1 MKRLKKLVSSILIT
15 MLTVATLG
23 IISAVKAASAGPLYL
38 GIVSLRRSG
47 YGYQQGGASG
57 KVWKIAEYDSE
68 NGKTADLSKTIY
80 CIKGGPGFGSSDMAT
95 GGVPTISKYTQKFNL
110 KDLASIPS
118 TYSKILPTGTNY
130 NSLMWLLDNIYIMPA
145 AGTDNKTAREA
156 FLESK
161 IPDEFYE
168 YVTDDDIDVVQ
179 QLAIWYFTNPSGDKY
194 HYETT
199 NLKVNSIANV
209 DSNYVSIGDLAQYNG
224 GDDGRD
230 REDAIEA
237 LFQYYITNAK
247 ANSNY
252 KSTNN
257 TTSPIE
263 IVKNNATMTKVGS
276 NYVAGPYK
284 INQLLNVDY
293 TLSATFTDINGK
305 TITPTIGIKN
315 SSGNIVS
322 TTKSLKELVGQEF
335 YLSMPV
341 SSNISGIKMTV
352 NTSYT
357 SKTVDYW
364 SVADAPTTE
373 QPVVIVD
380 ETPFKFS
387 DTTSIVVP
395 KPFDLSLRKFITN
408 INGTEITNRIPQVD
422 VSKLASGE
430 ATTATYNHP
439 KNPLRVAIGD
449 EVTYTIRVYNEGEVD
464 GYVEEITDHLP
475 EQLEFIV
482 DDQVNI
488 QYGWKI
494 ASSSDLKTIKTEYLS
509 KAKETTDGANK
520 ISAFNGKTLAY
531 KDVKIKC
538 RVVSTDPMPTKI
550 TNIADITRFTDGDGN
565 TVTDRDSQA
574 NNVQLPTGK
583 DLENYRDS
591 EINRGEE
598 YIPGQQDDDD
608 FEKLTL
614 KDFDLSLRKFI
625 TGVNGTAITN
635 REPKVNVTPLNNGGT
650 TAIYNH
656 PKTPVSVAIGDLVEY
671 TIRVYN
677 EAEIDGYVEEITDH
691 LPDQLE
697 FVSGNATNTKY
708 GWVVD
713 STNSKIIRTNYLSKA
728 KESSAGSNKIKAFN
742 GTTLDYKDVKVVC
755 KVVSTDPMPTKIT
768 NIADISNF
776 TDGNGNKV
784 TDRDSQENNVNIP
797 SDLPGYKDDEIGK
810 DYVPGQQDDDD
821 FEKLKIK
828 EFDLALRKFITK
840 LNDEEITSRIPQP
853 DVTKLAD
860 GTATTATYN
869 HPKNPID
876 VTIGDI
882 VEYTIRVYNEGEV
895 DGYVQEITDHLP
907 DQLEFVANDETNI
920 KYGWTVDGN
929 NSKIIRT
936 KYLSKENDTAEGE
949 NKITSFNGTT
959 LDYKDVKVVCKVI
972 ETKPM
977 PTKITNIAD
986 ISDFTDGNGN
996 KVKDRDSQENNV
1008 NIPSDL
1014 PGYKDDEIGK
1024 NYVPGQQD
1032 DDDFEKLKI
1041 KEFDLA
1047 LRKFITKVND
1057 ENISSRVP
1065 VVDIT
1070 QLKNGTATTATYDHP
1085 KTPIKVKIDD
1095 VVEYT
1100 IRVYNEGG
1108 VDGYVEEI
1116 TDHLPDQ
1123 LEFIADNETNKKYG
1137 WSVDN
1142 QNSKVVKTTYLSKA
1156 NEKVAGENKIP
1167 AFDGT
1172 TLSYKEVKIACK
1184 VISTNPMPTKITNI
1198 ADISDFTNGNGEKVK
1213 DRDSEENNVNIPS
1226 DLPGYKDD
1234 EIGKDYVPGQQD
1246 DDDFEKLEVKPLEFD
1261 LALRKFITKVND
1273 EEITSRIP
1281 KVDITKLASGEATTA
1296 IYNHSKTPVEVAI
1309 DDIVEY
1315 TIRVYNEGEID
1326 GYAEEIKDH
1335 LPDQL
1340 ELIADNE
1347 TNKAYGWTVDDQDS
1361 KVIKTTYLSKANEK
1375 VAGENKIPAFDG
1387 TTLSYKDVKVVCKVV
1402 ETNQMPKKI
1411 TNLADVSDFTDGDG
1425 NKVTDR
1431 DSEKDN
1437 VKIPEDRPGYK
1448 DDESNKDYVPGQEDD
1463 DDFEK
1468 VTVAKFDLSLRKF
1481 ITAVN
1486 DTEITSRIP
1495 QVDVTPIKDGSGT
1508 TAKYDHPKD
1517 PVLVSNGNIVTYTI
1531 RVYNEGEID
1540 GYASEIKDDM
1550 PQGLKFLTDNKT
1562 NIEYRWKMLDK
1573 DGKETENLDEA
1584 VSIVTDYLSK
1594 EQEKTAGANLL
1605 KAFDGEKL
1613 DYRDVKVAFEVTEP
1627 NTSDRI
1633 LINQAQISKNTNKDG
1648 KDVKDQ
1654 DSVPDKWNEGEDD
1667 QDIEKV
1673 KVQYFDL
1680 SLRKWVT
1687 QAIVTENGED
1697 KIIESGHKAED
1708 DPEDVVK
1715 VDLKKSKI
1723 NKVTIKFRYKIRV
1736 KNEGNIAGYAKEL
1749 KDYIP
1754 DGLKFVAEDNPLWKQ
1769 IDEKT
1774 ITTDQTKDILLQP
1787 GDTTEVEVL
1796 LTWINDSENF
1806 GVMDNWAEISKDH
1819 NDFNSPDIDS
1829 TPDNNKKGEDDIDDA
1844 PVSVG
1849 VQTGQIRTFT
1859 TIGLAVLVILSS
1871 GVALIKKFVL

>member
-1 MKRLKKLVSSILIT
+1 MKKFKKLVSSILIT

-23 IISAVKAASAGPLYL
+23 SISAVKAASAGPLYL
-38 GIVSLRRSG
+38 GIVSLRRAG
-47 YGYQQGGASG
+47 YGYQQEGS

-118 TYSKILPTGTNY
+118 TYSKILPTGSNY

-145 AGTDNKTAREA
+145 IGTDNTTAREE
-156 FLESK
+156 FLKSK
-161 IPDEFYE
+161 IPNELYE
-168 YVTDDDIDVVQ
+168 LITDDDIDAVQ

-194 HYETT
+194 HYETS
-199 NLKVNSIANV
+199 NFKINSIANV
-209 DSNYVSIGDLAQYNG
+209 DSNYASMGDIF
-224 GDDGRD
+224 GDDGWD

-263 IVKNNATMTKVGS
+263 IVKGNATMTKVGS

-284 INQLLNVDY
+284 INKLLNVDY
-293 TLSATFTDINGK
+293 TLNATFTDING
-305 TITPTIGIKN
+305 TAITPSIGIKDV
-315 SSGNIVS
+315 SGNVTA
-322 TTKSLKELVGQEF
+322 TTKTLKELVGQEF
-335 YLSMPV
+335 YLIMPT

-373 QPVVIVD
+373 QPVVIVN
-380 ETPFKFS
+380 ETPLNFS
-387 DTTSIVVP
+387 DATSIVVP

-439 KNPLRVAIGD
+439 KIPLKVAIGD
-449 EVTYTIRVYNEGEVD
+449 VVTYTIRVYNEGDID

-475 EQLEFIV
+475 DQLEFIV

-488 QYGWKI
+488 EYGWKI
-494 ASSSDLKTIKTEYLS
+494 ASSTDLKTIKTEYLS
-509 KAKETTDGANK
+509 KANETTDGANK
-520 ISAFNGKTLAY
+520 ISAFNGTTLAY

-538 RVVSTDPMPTKI
+538 KVVATDPMADKI
-550 TNIADITRFTDGDGN
+550 TNIADITKFTDGDGN
-565 TVTDRDSQA
+565 TVTDRDSQE
-574 NNVQLPTGK
+574 NNVNLPTGK
-583 DLENYRDS
+583 DLENYKDS

-614 KDFDLSLRKFI
+614 KEFDLSLRKFI
-625 TGVNGTAITN
+625 TGVNGTVITN
-635 REPKVNVTPLNNGGT
+635 REPQVNVTPLKNGGT
-650 TAIYNH
+650 TATYNH

-697 FVSGNATNTKY
+697 FVTGNEINTKY

-728 KESSAGSNKIKAFN
+728 KEASEGANKIKAFD
-742 GTTLDYKDVKVVC
+742 GTKLDYKDVKVIC
-755 KVVSTDPMPTKIT
+755 KVVSTNPMPTKIT
-768 NIADISNF
+768 NIADITKF
-776 TDGNGNKV
+776 TDGNGNTV

-853 DVTKLAD
+853 DVSKLAD

-869 HPKNPID
+869 HPK
-876 VTIGDI
+876 
-882 VEYTIRVYNEGEV
+882 
-895 DGYVQEITDHLP
+895 
-907 DQLEFVANDETNI
+907 
-920 KYGWTVDGN
+920 
-929 NSKIIRT
+929 
-936 KYLSKENDTAEGE
+936 
-949 NKITSFNGTT
+949 
-959 LDYKDVKVVCKVI
+959 
-972 ETKPM
+972 
-977 PTKITNIAD
+977 
-986 ISDFTDGNGN
+986 
-996 KVKDRDSQENNV
+996 
-1008 NIPSDL
+1008 
-1014 PGYKDDEIGK
+1014 
-1024 NYVPGQQD
+1024 
-1032 DDDFEKLKI
+1032 
-1041 KEFDLA
+1041 
-1047 LRKFITKVND
+1047 
-1057 ENISSRVP
+1057 
-1065 VVDIT
+1065 
-1070 QLKNGTATTATYDHP
+1070 
-1085 KTPIKVKIDD
+1085 TPISVAIGD

-1100 IRVYNEGG
+1100 IRVYNEAE

-1123 LEFIADNETNKKYG
+1123 LEFIAGNETNTKYG
-1137 WSVDN
+1137 WTVDSN
-1142 QNSKVVKTTYLSKA
+1142 NSKIIKTKYLSKA
-1156 NEKVAGENKIP
+1156 NETAEGDNKIK

-1172 TLSYKEVKIACK
+1172 KLDYKDVKVVCK
-1184 VISTNPMPTKITNI
+1184 VVSTDPMPTKITNI
-1198 ADISDFTNGNGEKVK
+1198 ADITKFTDGNGNTVT
-1213 DRDSEENNVNIPS
+1213 DRDSQENNVNIPS

-1246 DDDFEKLEVKPLEFD
+1246 DDDFEKLKIKEFD
-1261 LALRKFITKVND
+1261 LALRKFITKVNNT
-1273 EEITSRIP
+1273 EIKSRIP
-1281 KVDITKLASGEATTA
+1281 QVDTTPLKNGTGTTA
-1296 IYNHSKTPVEVAI
+1296 IYNHSKEPVKVSLGAV
-1309 DDIVEY
+1309 VEY
-1315 TIRVYNEGEID
+1315 IIRVYNEGQVD
-1326 GYAEEIKDH
+1326 GYVEEIKDH

-1340 ELIADNE
+1340 EFIKDNE
-1347 TNKAYGWTVDDQDS
+1347 TNKKYGWTVDSTDS
-1361 KVIKTTYLSKANEK
+1361 KVIKTSYLSKANEK

-1387 TTLSYKDVKVVCKVV
+1387 TTLSYKEVKVACKVV
-1402 ETNQMPKKI
+1402 STDPMPSKI
-1411 TNLADVSDFTDGDG
+1411 TNLADISDFTDGEG

-1431 DSEKDN
+1431 DSKEDN

-1448 DDESNKDYVPGQEDD
+1448 DDESKKDYVPGQEDD

-1468 VTVAKFDLSLRKF
+1468 VTLVKFDLSLRKF

-1486 DTEITSRIP
+1486 NTEITSRIP
-1495 QVDVTPIKDGSGT
+1495 QVDVTPIKDGSST

-1531 RVYNEGEID
+1531 RVFNEGEMD

-1633 LINQAQISKNTNKDG
+1633 LINQAQISKDSDKDG
-1648 KDVKDQ
+1648 NDVTDQ

-1687 QAIVTENGED
+1687 QAIVTENGEE

-1754 DGLKFVAEDNPLWKQ
+1754 NGLKFVPEDNPLWKQ

-1787 GDTTEVEVL
+1787 GDTTEVEVV

-1849 VQTGQIRTFT
+1849 VQTGQIKTFT
-1859 TIGLAVLVILSS
+1859 TISLAVLVILSS
-1871 GVALIKKFVL
+1871 GVVLIKKFVL

>member
-1 MKRLKKLVSSILIT
+1 MKKFKKLVSSILIT

-23 IISAVKAASAGPLYL
+23 SISAVKAASAGPLYL
-38 GIVSLRRSG
+38 GIVSLRRAG
-47 YGYQQGGASG
+47 YGYQQEGS

-68 NGKTADLSKTIY
+68 NGRTANLSKTIY

-95 GGVPTISKYTQKFNL
+95 GGVPTISRYTQKFNL

-118 TYSKILPTGTNY
+118 TYSRILPTGSNY

-145 AGTDNKTAREA
+145 IGTDNTTAREE
-156 FLESK
+156 FLKSK
-161 IPDEFYE
+161 IPNELYE
-168 YVTDDDIDVVQ
+168 LITDDDIDAVQ

-194 HYETT
+194 HYETS
-199 NLKVNSIANV
+199 NFKINSIANV
-209 DSNYVSIGDLAQYNG
+209 DSNYASMGDIF
-224 GDDGRD
+224 GDDGWD

-263 IVKNNATMTKVGS
+263 IVKSNATMTKVGS

-293 TLSATFTDINGK
+293 TLNATFTDINET
-305 TITPTIGIKN
+305 TITPSIGIKDV
-315 SSGNIVS
+315 SGNITA
-322 TTKSLKELVGQEF
+322 TTKTLKELVGQEF
-335 YLSMPV
+335 YLIMPT

-373 QPVVIVD
+373 QPVVIVN
-380 ETPFKFS
+380 ETPLNFS

-430 ATTATYNHP
+430 ATTATYNHT
-439 KNPLRVAIGD
+439 KTPLKVAIGD
-449 EVTYTIRVYNEGEVD
+449 VVTYTIRVYNEGDID

-475 EQLEFIV
+475 DQLEFIV

-488 QYGWKI
+488 EYGWKI
-494 ASSSDLKTIKTEYLS
+494 ASSTDLKTIKTEYLS
-509 KAKETTDGANK
+509 KANETTDGANK
-520 ISAFNGKTLAY
+520 ISAFNGTTLAY

-538 RVVSTDPMPTKI
+538 RVVATDPMADKI
-550 TNIADITRFTDGDGN
+550 TNIADITKFTDGDGN
-565 TVTDRDSQA
+565 TVTDRDSQE
-574 NNVQLPTGK
+574 NNVNLPTGK
-583 DLENYRDS
+583 DLENYKDS

-614 KDFDLSLRKFI
+614 KEFDLSLRKFI

-635 REPKVNVTPLNNGGT
+635 REPQVNVTPLKNGGT

-697 FVSGNATNTKY
+697 FVSENEINTKY

-728 KESSAGSNKIKAFN
+728 KEASEGANKIKAFD
-742 GTTLDYKDVKVVC
+742 GTKLDYKDVKVVC

-768 NIADISNF
+768 NIADITKF
-776 TDGNGNKV
+776 TDGNGNTV

-853 DVTKLAD
+853 DVSKLAD

-869 HPKNPID
+869 HPKTPIS
-876 VTIGDI
+876 VAIGDV
-882 VEYTIRVYNEGEV
+882 VEYTIRVYNEAEV
-895 DGYVQEITDHLP
+895 DGYVEETTDHLP
-907 DQLEFVANDETNI
+907 DQLEFITGNEINT
-920 KYGWTVDGN
+920 KYGWTVDSN
-929 NSKIIRT
+929 NSKIIKT
-936 KYLSKENDTAEGE
+936 KYLSKANETTEGD
-949 NKITSFNGTT
+949 NKIKAFDGTQ
-959 LDYKDVKVVCKVI
+959 LDYKDVKVVCKVVS
-972 ETKPM
+972 TDPM

-986 ISDFTDGNGN
+986 ITKFTDGNGN
-996 KVKDRDSQENNV
+996 TVTDRDSQ
-1008 NIPSDL
+1008 
-1014 PGYKDDEIGK
+1014 
-1024 NYVPGQQD
+1024 
-1032 DDDFEKLKI
+1032 
-1041 KEFDLA
+1041 
-1047 LRKFITKVND
+1047 
-1057 ENISSRVP
+1057 
-1065 VVDIT
+1065 
-1070 QLKNGTATTATYDHP
+1070 
-1085 KTPIKVKIDD
+1085 
-1095 VVEYT
+1095 
-1100 IRVYNEGG
+1100 
-1108 VDGYVEEI
+1108 
-1116 TDHLPDQ
+1116 
-1123 LEFIADNETNKKYG
+1123 
-1137 WSVDN
+1137 
-1142 QNSKVVKTTYLSKA
+1142 
-1156 NEKVAGENKIP
+1156 
-1167 AFDGT
+1167 
-1172 TLSYKEVKIACK
+1172 
-1184 VISTNPMPTKITNI
+1184 
-1198 ADISDFTNGNGEKVK
+1198 
-1213 DRDSEENNVNIPS
+1213 ENNVNIPS

-1246 DDDFEKLEVKPLEFD
+1246 DDDFEKLKIKEFD
-1261 LALRKFITKVND
+1261 LALRKFITKVNNT
-1273 EEITSRIP
+1273 EIKSRIP
-1281 KVDITKLASGEATTA
+1281 QVDTTPLKNGTGTTA
-1296 IYNHSKTPVEVAI
+1296 IYNHSKEPVKVSLGAV
-1309 DDIVEY
+1309 VEY
-1315 TIRVYNEGEID
+1315 TIRVYNEGQVD
-1326 GYAEEIKDH
+1326 GYVEEIKDH

-1340 ELIADNE
+1340 EFIKDNE
-1347 TNKAYGWTVDDQDS
+1347 TNKKYGWTVDSTDS
-1361 KVIKTTYLSKANEK
+1361 KVIKTSYLCKANEK

-1387 TTLSYKDVKVVCKVV
+1387 TTLSYKEVKVACKVV
-1402 ETNQMPKKI
+1402 STDPMPSKI
-1411 TNLADVSDFTDGDG
+1411 TNLADISDFTDGEG

-1431 DSEKDN
+1431 DSKEDN

-1448 DDESNKDYVPGQEDD
+1448 DDESKKDYVPGQEDD

-1468 VTVAKFDLSLRKF
+1468 VTLVKFDLSLRKF

-1486 DTEITSRIP
+1486 NTEITSRIP
-1495 QVDVTPIKDGSGT
+1495 QVDVTPIKDGSST

-1531 RVYNEGEID
+1531 RVFNEGEMD

-1633 LINQAQISKNTNKDG
+1633 LINQAQISKDSDKDG
-1648 KDVKDQ
+1648 NDVTDQ

-1687 QAIVTENGED
+1687 QAIITENGEE

-1754 DGLKFVAEDNPLWKQ
+1754 NGLKFVPEDNPLWKQ

-1787 GDTTEVEVL
+1787 GDTTEVEVV

-1849 VQTGQIRTFT
+1849 VQTGQIKTFT

-1871 GVALIKKFVL
+1871 GVVLIKKFVL

>member
-1 MKRLKKLVSSILIT
+1 MKKFKKLVSSILIT

-23 IISAVKAASAGPLYL
+23 SISAVKAASAGPLYL
-38 GIVSLRRSG
+38 GIVSLRRAG
-47 YGYQQGGASG
+47 YGYQQEGS

-118 TYSKILPTGTNY
+118 TYSKILPTGSNY

-145 AGTDNKTAREA
+145 IGTDNTTAREE
-156 FLESK
+156 FLKSK
-161 IPDEFYE
+161 IPNELYE
-168 YVTDDDIDVVQ
+168 LITDDDIDAVQ

-194 HYETT
+194 HYETS
-199 NLKVNSIANV
+199 NFKINSIANV
-209 DSNYVSIGDLAQYNG
+209 DSNYASMGDIF
-224 GDDGRD
+224 GDDGWD

-263 IVKNNATMTKVGS
+263 IVKSNATMTKVGS

-293 TLSATFTDINGK
+293 TLNATFTDINGT
-305 TITPTIGIKN
+305 TITPSIGIKDV
-315 SSGNIVS
+315 SGNVTA
-322 TTKSLKELVGQEF
+322 TTKTLKELVGQEF
-335 YLSMPV
+335 YLIMPT

-373 QPVVIVD
+373 QPVVIVN
-380 ETPFKFS
+380 ETPLNFS

-430 ATTATYNHP
+430 ATTATYNHT
-439 KNPLRVAIGD
+439 KTPLKVAIGD
-449 EVTYTIRVYNEGEVD
+449 VVTYTIRVYNEGDID

-475 EQLEFIV
+475 DQLEFIV

-488 QYGWKI
+488 EYGWKI
-494 ASSSDLKTIKTEYLS
+494 ASSTDLKTIKTEYLS
-509 KAKETTDGANK
+509 KANETTDGANK
-520 ISAFNGKTLAY
+520 ISAFNGTTLAY

-538 RVVSTDPMPTKI
+538 RVVATDPMADKI
-550 TNIADITRFTDGDGN
+550 TNIADITKFTDGDGN
-565 TVTDRDSQA
+565 TVTDRDSQE
-574 NNVQLPTGK
+574 NNVNLPTGK

-614 KDFDLSLRKFI
+614 KEFDLSLRKFI

-635 REPKVNVTPLNNGGT
+635 REPQVNVTPLKNGGT

-697 FVSGNATNTKY
+697 FVAGNEINTKY

-728 KESSAGSNKIKAFN
+728 KEASEGANKIKAFD
-742 GTTLDYKDVKVVC
+742 GTKLDYKDVKVVC

-768 NIADISNF
+768 NIADITKF
-776 TDGNGNKV
+776 TDGNGNTV

-853 DVTKLAD
+853 DVSKLAD

-869 HPKNPID
+869 HPKTPIS
-876 VTIGDI
+876 VAIGDV
-882 VEYTIRVYNEGEV
+882 VEYTIRVYNEAEV
-895 DGYVQEITDHLP
+895 DGYVEEITDHLP
-907 DQLEFVANDETNI
+907 DQLEFVAGNETNT
-920 KYGWTVDGN
+920 KYGWTVDSN
-929 NSKIIRT
+929 NSKIIKT
-936 KYLSKENDTAEGE
+936 KYLSKANETTEGD
-949 NKITSFNGTT
+949 NKIKAFDGTK
-959 LDYKDVKVVCKVI
+959 LDYKDVKVVCKVVS
-972 ETKPM
+972 TDPM

-996 KVKDRDSQENNV
+996 KVTDRDSQ
-1008 NIPSDL
+1008 
-1014 PGYKDDEIGK
+1014 
-1024 NYVPGQQD
+1024 
-1032 DDDFEKLKI
+1032 
-1041 KEFDLA
+1041 
-1047 LRKFITKVND
+1047 
-1057 ENISSRVP
+1057 
-1065 VVDIT
+1065 
-1070 QLKNGTATTATYDHP
+1070 
-1085 KTPIKVKIDD
+1085 
-1095 VVEYT
+1095 
-1100 IRVYNEGG
+1100 
-1108 VDGYVEEI
+1108 
-1116 TDHLPDQ
+1116 
-1123 LEFIADNETNKKYG
+1123 
-1137 WSVDN
+1137 
-1142 QNSKVVKTTYLSKA
+1142 
-1156 NEKVAGENKIP
+1156 
-1167 AFDGT
+1167 
-1172 TLSYKEVKIACK
+1172 
-1184 VISTNPMPTKITNI
+1184 
-1198 ADISDFTNGNGEKVK
+1198 
-1213 DRDSEENNVNIPS
+1213 ENNVNIPS

-1246 DDDFEKLEVKPLEFD
+1246 DDDFEKLKIKEFD

-1273 EEITSRIP
+1273 TDIKSRIP
-1281 KVDITKLASGEATTA
+1281 QVDTTPLKNGTGTTA
-1296 IYNHSKTPVEVAI
+1296 IYNHSKEPVKVSLGAV
-1309 DDIVEY
+1309 VEY
-1315 TIRVYNEGEID
+1315 TIRVYNEGQVD
-1326 GYAEEIKDH
+1326 GYVEEIKDH

-1340 ELIADNE
+1340 EFIKDNE
-1347 TNKAYGWTVDDQDS
+1347 TNKKYGWTVDSTDS
-1361 KVIKTTYLSKANEK
+1361 KVIKTSYLSKANEK

-1387 TTLSYKDVKVVCKVV
+1387 TTLSYKEVKVACKVV
-1402 ETNQMPKKI
+1402 STDPMPSKI
-1411 TNLADVSDFTDGDG
+1411 TNLADISDFTDGEG

-1431 DSEKDN
+1431 DSKEDN

-1448 DDESNKDYVPGQEDD
+1448 DDESKKDYVPGQEDD

-1468 VTVAKFDLSLRKF
+1468 VTLVKFDLSLRKF

-1486 DTEITSRIP
+1486 NTEITSRIP
-1495 QVDVTPIKDGSGT
+1495 QVDVTPIKDGSST

-1531 RVYNEGEID
+1531 RVFNEGEMD

-1633 LINQAQISKNTNKDG
+1633 LINQAQISKDSDKDG
-1648 KDVKDQ
+1648 NDVTDQ

-1754 DGLKFVAEDNPLWKQ
+1754 NGLKFVPEDNPLWKQ

-1787 GDTTEVEVL
+1787 GDTTEVEVV

-1849 VQTGQIRTFT
+1849 VQTGQIKTFT

-1871 GVALIKKFVL
+1871 GVVLIKKFVL

>member
-23 IISAVKAASAGPLYL
+23 SISAVKAVSAGPLYL

-80 CIKGGPGFGSSDMAT
+80 CIKGGPGFGSSDMVT

-145 AGTDNKTAREA
+145 AGTDNKTAREE
-156 FLESK
+156 FLKNK
-161 IPDEFYE
+161 IPDKFYE

-209 DSNYVSIGDLAQYNG
+209 DSNYASMRDIF
-224 GDDGRD
+224 GDDGWD

-263 IVKNNATMTKVGS
+263 IVKSNATMTKVGS

-284 INQLLNVDY
+284 INKLLNVDY
-293 TLSATFTDINGK
+293 TLNATFTDING
-305 TITPTIGIKN
+305 TAITPSIGIKDV
-315 SSGNIVS
+315 SGNVTA
-322 TTKSLKELVGQEF
+322 TTKTLKELVGQEF
-335 YLSMPV
+335 YLIMPT

-373 QPVVIVD
+373 QPVVIVN
-380 ETPFKFS
+380 ETPLNFS

-439 KNPLRVAIGD
+439 KTPLKVAIGD
-449 EVTYTIRVYNEGEVD
+449 VVTYTIRVYNEGDID

-475 EQLEFIV
+475 DQLEFIV

-488 QYGWKI
+488 EYGWKI
-494 ASSSDLKTIKTEYLS
+494 ASSTDLKTIKTEYLS
-509 KAKETTDGANK
+509 KANETTDGANK
-520 ISAFNGKTLAY
+520 ISSFNGTTLAY

-538 RVVSTDPMPTKI
+538 RVVATDPMADKI
-550 TNIADITRFTDGDGN
+550 TNIADITKFADGDGN
-565 TVTDRDSQA
+565 TVTDRDSQE
-574 NNVQLPTGK
+574 NNVNLPNGK
-583 DLENYRDS
+583 DLENYKDY

-614 KDFDLSLRKFI
+614 KEFDLSLRKFI
-625 TGVNGTAITN
+625 TGVNGTEITN
-635 REPKVNVTPLNNGGT
+635 REPQVNVTPLKNGGT

-656 PKTPVSVAIGDLVEY
+656 PKTPVSVAIGDVVEY

-677 EAEIDGYVEEITDH
+677 EAEVDGYVEEITDH

-697 FVSGNATNTKY
+697 FVTGNEINTKY

-713 STNSKIIRTNYLSKA
+713 STNPKIIRTSYLSKA
-728 KESSAGSNKIKAFN
+728 KEASEGANKIKAFD
-742 GTTLDYKDVKVVC
+742 GTKLDYKDVKVVC

-768 NIADISNF
+768 NIADITKF
-776 TDGNGNKV
+776 TDGNGNTV

-853 DVTKLAD
+853 DVSKLAD
-860 GTATTATYN
+860 GAATTATYN
-869 HPKNPID
+869 HPK
-876 VTIGDI
+876 
-882 VEYTIRVYNEGEV
+882 
-895 DGYVQEITDHLP
+895 
-907 DQLEFVANDETNI
+907 
-920 KYGWTVDGN
+920 
-929 NSKIIRT
+929 
-936 KYLSKENDTAEGE
+936 
-949 NKITSFNGTT
+949 
-959 LDYKDVKVVCKVI
+959 
-972 ETKPM
+972 
-977 PTKITNIAD
+977 
-986 ISDFTDGNGN
+986 
-996 KVKDRDSQENNV
+996 
-1008 NIPSDL
+1008 
-1014 PGYKDDEIGK
+1014 
-1024 NYVPGQQD
+1024 
-1032 DDDFEKLKI
+1032 
-1041 KEFDLA
+1041 
-1047 LRKFITKVND
+1047 
-1057 ENISSRVP
+1057 
-1065 VVDIT
+1065 
-1070 QLKNGTATTATYDHP
+1070 
-1085 KTPIKVKIDD
+1085 TPISVAIGD

-1100 IRVYNEGG
+1100 IRVYNEAE

-1123 LEFIADNETNKKYG
+1123 LEFIAGNETNTKYG
-1137 WSVDN
+1137 WTVDSN
-1142 QNSKVVKTTYLSKA
+1142 NSKIIKTKYLSKA
-1156 NEKVAGENKIP
+1156 NETTEGDNKIK

-1172 TLSYKEVKIACK
+1172 QLDYKDVKVVCK
-1184 VISTNPMPTKITNI
+1184 VVSTDPMPTKITNI
-1198 ADISDFTNGNGEKVK
+1198 ADITKFTDGNGNTVT
-1213 DRDSEENNVNIPS
+1213 DRDSQENNVNIPS

-1246 DDDFEKLEVKPLEFD
+1246 DDDFEKLKIKEFD
-1261 LALRKFITKVND
+1261 LALRKFITKVNNT
-1273 EEITSRIP
+1273 EIKSRIP
-1281 KVDITKLASGEATTA
+1281 QVDTTPLKNGTGTTA
-1296 IYNHSKTPVEVAI
+1296 IYNHSKEPVKVSLGAV
-1309 DDIVEY
+1309 VEY
-1315 TIRVYNEGEID
+1315 TIRVYNEGQVD
-1326 GYAEEIKDH
+1326 GYVEEIKDH

-1340 ELIADNE
+1340 EFIIDNE
-1347 TNKAYGWTVDDQDS
+1347 TNKKYGWTVDSTDS
-1361 KVIKTTYLSKANEK
+1361 KVIKTSYLSKANEK

-1387 TTLSYKDVKVVCKVV
+1387 TTLSYKEVKVACKVV
-1402 ETNQMPKKI
+1402 STDPMPSKI
-1411 TNLADVSDFTDGDG
+1411 TNLADISDFTDGEG

-1431 DSEKDN
+1431 DSKEDN

-1448 DDESNKDYVPGQEDD
+1448 DDESKKDYVPGQEDD

-1468 VTVAKFDLSLRKF
+1468 VTLVKFDLSLRKF

-1486 DTEITSRIP
+1486 NTEITSRIP
-1495 QVDVTPIKDGSGT
+1495 QVDVTPIKDGSST

-1531 RVYNEGEID
+1531 RVFNEGEMD

-1633 LINQAQISKNTNKDG
+1633 LINQAQISKDSDKDG
-1648 KDVKDQ
+1648 NDVTDQ

-1723 NKVTIKFRYKIRV
+1723 NSVTIKFRYKIRV

-1871 GVALIKKFVL
+1871 GVVLIKKFVL

>member
-1 MKRLKKLVSSILIT
+1 
-15 MLTVATLG
+15 
-23 IISAVKAASAGPLYL
+23 
-38 GIVSLRRSG
+38 
-47 YGYQQGGASG
+47 
-57 KVWKIAEYDSE
+57 
-68 NGKTADLSKTIY
+68 
-80 CIKGGPGFGSSDMAT
+80 MAT

-118 TYSKILPTGTNY
+118 TYSKILPTGSNY

-145 AGTDNKTAREA
+145 IGTDNTTAREE
-156 FLESK
+156 FLKSK
-161 IPDEFYE
+161 IPNELYE
-168 YVTDDDIDVVQ
+168 LITDDDIDAVQ

-194 HYETT
+194 HYETS
-199 NLKVNSIANV
+199 NFKINSIANV
-209 DSNYVSIGDLAQYNG
+209 DSNYASMGDIF
-224 GDDGRD
+224 GDDGWD

-263 IVKNNATMTKVGS
+263 IVKSNATMTKVGS

-293 TLSATFTDINGK
+293 TLNATFTDINGT
-305 TITPTIGIKN
+305 TITPSIGIKDV
-315 SSGNIVS
+315 SGNVTA
-322 TTKSLKELVGQEF
+322 TTKTLKELVGQEF
-335 YLSMPV
+335 YLIMPT

-373 QPVVIVD
+373 QPVVIVN
-380 ETPFKFS
+380 ETPLNFS
-387 DTTSIVVP
+387 DATSIVVP

-439 KNPLRVAIGD
+439 KIPLKVAIGD
-449 EVTYTIRVYNEGEVD
+449 VVTYTIRVYNEGDID

-488 QYGWKI
+488 EYGWKI
-494 ASSSDLKTIKTEYLS
+494 ASSTDLKTIKTEYLS
-509 KAKETTDGANK
+509 KANETTDGANK
-520 ISAFNGKTLAY
+520 ISAFNGTTLAY

-538 RVVSTDPMPTKI
+538 RVVATDPMADKI
-550 TNIADITRFTDGDGN
+550 TNIADITKFTDGDGN
-565 TVTDRDSQA
+565 T
-574 NNVQLPTGK
+574 
-583 DLENYRDS
+583 
-591 EINRGEE
+591 
-598 YIPGQQDDDD
+598 
-608 FEKLTL
+608 
-614 KDFDLSLRKFI
+614 
-625 TGVNGTAITN
+625 
-635 REPKVNVTPLNNGGT
+635 
-650 TAIYNH
+650 
-656 PKTPVSVAIGDLVEY
+656 
-671 TIRVYN
+671 
-677 EAEIDGYVEEITDH
+677 
-691 LPDQLE
+691 
-697 FVSGNATNTKY
+697 
-708 GWVVD
+708 
-713 STNSKIIRTNYLSKA
+713 
-728 KESSAGSNKIKAFN
+728 
-742 GTTLDYKDVKVVC
+742 
-755 KVVSTDPMPTKIT
+755 
-768 NIADISNF
+768 
-776 TDGNGNKV
+776 V

-853 DVTKLAD
+853 DVSKLAD

-869 HPKNPID
+869 HPK
-876 VTIGDI
+876 
-882 VEYTIRVYNEGEV
+882 
-895 DGYVQEITDHLP
+895 
-907 DQLEFVANDETNI
+907 
-920 KYGWTVDGN
+920 
-929 NSKIIRT
+929 
-936 KYLSKENDTAEGE
+936 
-949 NKITSFNGTT
+949 
-959 LDYKDVKVVCKVI
+959 
-972 ETKPM
+972 
-977 PTKITNIAD
+977 
-986 ISDFTDGNGN
+986 
-996 KVKDRDSQENNV
+996 
-1008 NIPSDL
+1008 
-1014 PGYKDDEIGK
+1014 
-1024 NYVPGQQD
+1024 
-1032 DDDFEKLKI
+1032 
-1041 KEFDLA
+1041 
-1047 LRKFITKVND
+1047 
-1057 ENISSRVP
+1057 
-1065 VVDIT
+1065 
-1070 QLKNGTATTATYDHP
+1070 
-1085 KTPIKVKIDD
+1085 TPISVAIGD

-1100 IRVYNEGG
+1100 IRVYNEAE

-1123 LEFIADNETNKKYG
+1123 LEFIAGNEINTKYG
-1137 WSVDN
+1137 WTVDSN
-1142 QNSKVVKTTYLSKA
+1142 NSKIIKTKYLSKA
-1156 NEKVAGENKIP
+1156 NETTEGDNKIK

-1172 TLSYKEVKIACK
+1172 KLDYKDVKVVCK
-1184 VISTNPMPTKITNI
+1184 VVSTDPMPTKITNI
-1198 ADISDFTNGNGEKVK
+1198 ADITKFTDGNGNIVT
-1213 DRDSEENNVNIPS
+1213 DRDSQENNVNIPS

-1246 DDDFEKLEVKPLEFD
+1246 DDDFEKLKIKEFD
-1261 LALRKFITKVND
+1261 LALRKFITKVNNT
-1273 EEITSRIP
+1273 EIKSRIP
-1281 KVDITKLASGEATTA
+1281 QVDTTPLKNGTGTTA
-1296 IYNHSKTPVEVAI
+1296 IYNHSKEPVKVSLGAV
-1309 DDIVEY
+1309 VEY
-1315 TIRVYNEGEID
+1315 TIRVYNEGQVD
-1326 GYAEEIKDH
+1326 GYVEEIKDH

-1340 ELIADNE
+1340 EFIKDNE
-1347 TNKAYGWTVDDQDS
+1347 TNKKYGWTVDSTDS
-1361 KVIKTTYLSKANEK
+1361 KVIKTSYLSKANEK

-1387 TTLSYKDVKVVCKVV
+1387 TTLSYKEVKVACKVV
-1402 ETNQMPKKI
+1402 STDPMPSKI
-1411 TNLADVSDFTDGDG
+1411 TNLADISDFTDGEG

-1431 DSEKDN
+1431 DSKEDN

-1448 DDESNKDYVPGQEDD
+1448 DDESKKDYVPGQEDD

-1468 VTVAKFDLSLRKF
+1468 VTLVKFDLSLRKF

-1486 DTEITSRIP
+1486 NTEITSRIP
-1495 QVDVTPIKDGSGT
+1495 QVDVTPIKDGSST

-1531 RVYNEGEID
+1531 RVFNEGEMD

-1633 LINQAQISKNTNKDG
+1633 LINQAQISKDSDKDG
-1648 KDVKDQ
+1648 NDVTDQ

-1687 QAIVTENGED
+1687 QAIVTENGEE

-1754 DGLKFVAEDNPLWKQ
+1754 NGLKFVPEDNPLWKQ

-1787 GDTTEVEVL
+1787 GDTTEVEVV

-1849 VQTGQIRTFT
+1849 VQTGQIKTFT

-1871 GVALIKKFVL
+1871 GVVLIKKFVL

>member
-1 MKRLKKLVSSILIT
+1 M
-15 MLTVATLG
+15 G
-23 IISAVKAASAGPLYL
+23 
-38 GIVSLRRSG
+38 
-47 YGYQQGGASG
+47 
-57 KVWKIAEYDSE
+57 
-68 NGKTADLSKTIY
+68 
-80 CIKGGPGFGSSDMAT
+80 
-95 GGVPTISKYTQKFNL
+95 
-110 KDLASIPS
+110 
-118 TYSKILPTGTNY
+118 
-130 NSLMWLLDNIYIMPA
+130 
-145 AGTDNKTAREA
+145 
-156 FLESK
+156 
-161 IPDEFYE
+161 
-168 YVTDDDIDVVQ
+168 DI
-179 QLAIWYFTNPSGDKY
+179 F
-194 HYETT
+194 
-199 NLKVNSIANV
+199 
-209 DSNYVSIGDLAQYNG
+209 
-224 GDDGRD
+224 GDDGWN

-237 LFQYYITNAK
+237 LFKYYITNAK

-263 IVKNNATMTKVGS
+263 IVKSNATMTKEGN

-293 TLSATFTDINGK
+293 TLNATFTDINET
-305 TITPTIGIKN
+305 TITPSIGIKN
-315 SSGNIVS
+315 INGTVTATSK
-322 TTKSLKELVGQEF
+322 TLKELVGQEF
-335 YLSMPV
+335 YLMMPT

-373 QPVVIVD
+373 QPVVIVN
-380 ETPFKFS
+380 ETPLKFS

-439 KNPLRVAIGD
+439 KTPLKVAIGD
-449 EVTYTIRVYNEGEVD
+449 VVTYTIRVYNEGEID

-475 EQLEFIV
+475 DQLEFIV

-488 QYGWKI
+488 EYGWKI
-494 ASSSDLKTIKTEYLS
+494 ASSTDLKTIKTEYLS
-509 KAKETTDGANK
+509 KANETTDGANK
-520 ISAFNGKTLAY
+520 ISAFNGTTLAY

-538 RVVSTDPMPTKI
+538 RVVATEPMADKI
-550 TNIADITRFTDGDGN
+550 TNIADITKFTDSNGN
-565 TVTDRDSQA
+565 TVTDRDSQE
-574 NNVQLPTGK
+574 NNVNLPTGK
-583 DLENYRDS
+583 NLENYRDS

-614 KDFDLSLRKFI
+614 KEFDLSLRKFI

-635 REPKVNVTPLNNGGT
+635 REPQVNVTPLKNSGT

-691 LPDQLE
+691 LTDQLE
-697 FVSGNATNTKY
+697 FVAGNEINTKY

-713 STNSKIIRTNYLSKA
+713 STNSKTIRTNYLSRA
-728 KESSAGSNKIKAFN
+728 KEASEGANKIKAFD
-742 GTTLDYKDVKVVC
+742 GEKLDYKDVKVVC

-768 NIADISNF
+768 NIADITKF
-776 TDGNGNKV
+776 TDGNGNTV

-840 LNDEEITSRIPQP
+840 VNNTEIKSRIPQV
-853 DVTKLAD
+853 D
-860 GTATTATYN
+860 TT
-869 HPKNPID
+869 P
-876 VTIGDI
+876 
-882 VEYTIRVYNEGEV
+882 
-895 DGYVQEITDHLP
+895 
-907 DQLEFVANDETNI
+907 
-920 KYGWTVDGN
+920 
-929 NSKIIRT
+929 
-936 KYLSKENDTAEGE
+936 
-949 NKITSFNGTT
+949 
-959 LDYKDVKVVCKVI
+959 
-972 ETKPM
+972 
-977 PTKITNIAD
+977 
-986 ISDFTDGNGN
+986 
-996 KVKDRDSQENNV
+996 
-1008 NIPSDL
+1008 
-1014 PGYKDDEIGK
+1014 
-1024 NYVPGQQD
+1024 
-1032 DDDFEKLKI
+1032 
-1041 KEFDLA
+1041 
-1047 LRKFITKVND
+1047 
-1057 ENISSRVP
+1057 
-1065 VVDIT
+1065 
-1070 QLKNGTATTATYDHP
+1070 LKNGTGTTAIYNHSKEP
-1085 KTPIKVKIDD
+1085 VKVSLGA

-1100 IRVYNEGG
+1100 IRVYNEGQ

-1116 TDHLPDQ
+1116 KDHLPDQ
-1123 LEFIADNETNKKYG
+1123 LEFVKDNETNKKYG
-1137 WSVDN
+1137 WTVDSTD
-1142 QNSKVVKTTYLSKA
+1142 SKVIKTSYLSKE

-1172 TLSYKEVKIACK
+1172 TLSYKEVKVACK
-1184 VISTNPMPTKITNI
+1184 VVSTDPMPSKITNL
-1198 ADISDFTNGNGEKVK
+1198 ADISDFTDGE
-1213 DRDSEENNVNIPS
+1213 
-1226 DLPGYKDD
+1226 
-1234 EIGKDYVPGQQD
+1234 
-1246 DDDFEKLEVKPLEFD
+1246 
-1261 LALRKFITKVND
+1261 
-1273 EEITSRIP
+1273 
-1281 KVDITKLASGEATTA
+1281 
-1296 IYNHSKTPVEVAI
+1296 
-1309 DDIVEY
+1309 
-1315 TIRVYNEGEID
+1315 
-1326 GYAEEIKDH
+1326 
-1335 LPDQL
+1335 
-1340 ELIADNE
+1340 
-1347 TNKAYGWTVDDQDS
+1347 
-1361 KVIKTTYLSKANEK
+1361 
-1375 VAGENKIPAFDG
+1375 
-1387 TTLSYKDVKVVCKVV
+1387 
-1402 ETNQMPKKI
+1402 
-1411 TNLADVSDFTDGDG
+1411 G

-1431 DSEKDN
+1431 DSKEDN

-1448 DDESNKDYVPGQEDD
+1448 DDESKKDYVPGQEDD

-1468 VTVAKFDLSLRKF
+1468 VTLVKFDLSLRKF

-1486 DTEITSRIP
+1486 NTEITSRIP
-1495 QVDVTPIKDGSGT
+1495 QVDVTPIKDGSST

-1531 RVYNEGEID
+1531 RVFNEGEMD

-1584 VSIVTDYLSK
+1584 ISIVTDYLSK

-1633 LINQAQISKNTNKDG
+1633 LINQAQISKDSDKDG
-1648 KDVKDQ
+1648 NDVTDQ

-1687 QAIVTENGED
+1687 QAIVTENGEE

-1754 DGLKFVAEDNPLWKQ
+1754 NGLKFVPEDNPLWKQ

-1787 GDTTEVEVL
+1787 GDTTEVEVV

-1849 VQTGQIRTFT
+1849 VQTGQIKTFT
-1859 TIGLAVLVILSS
+1859 TISLAVLVILSS
-1871 GVALIKKFVL
+1871 GVVLIKKFVL

>member
-1 MKRLKKLVSSILIT
+1 MKKFKKLVSSILIT

-23 IISAVKAASAGPLYL
+23 SISAVKAASAGPLYL
-38 GIVSLRRSG
+38 GIVSLRRAG
-47 YGYQQGGASG
+47 YGYQQEGS

-118 TYSKILPTGTNY
+118 TYSKILPTGSNY

-145 AGTDNKTAREA
+145 IGTDNTTAREE
-156 FLESK
+156 FLKSK
-161 IPDEFYE
+161 IPNELYE
-168 YVTDDDIDVVQ
+168 LITDDDIDAVQ

-194 HYETT
+194 HYETS
-199 NLKVNSIANV
+199 NFKINSIANV
-209 DSNYVSIGDLAQYNG
+209 DSNYASMGDIF
-224 GDDGRD
+224 GDDGWD

-263 IVKNNATMTKVGS
+263 IVKSNATMTKVGS

-293 TLSATFTDINGK
+293 TLNATFTDINGT
-305 TITPTIGIKN
+305 TITPSIGIKDV
-315 SSGNIVS
+315 SGNVTA
-322 TTKSLKELVGQEF
+322 TTKTLKELVGQEF
-335 YLSMPV
+335 YLIMPT

-373 QPVVIVD
+373 QPVVIVN
-380 ETPFKFS
+380 ETPLNFS
-387 DTTSIVVP
+387 DATSIVVP

-430 ATTATYNHP
+430 ATTATYNHT
-439 KNPLRVAIGD
+439 KTPLKVAIGD
-449 EVTYTIRVYNEGEVD
+449 VVTYTIRVYNEGDID

-475 EQLEFIV
+475 DQLEFIV

-488 QYGWKI
+488 EYGWKI
-494 ASSSDLKTIKTEYLS
+494 ASSTDLKTIKTEYLS
-509 KAKETTDGANK
+509 KANETTDGANK
-520 ISAFNGKTLAY
+520 ISAFNGTTLAY

-538 RVVSTDPMPTKI
+538 RVVATDPMADKI
-550 TNIADITRFTDGDGN
+550 TNIADITKFTDGDGN
-565 TVTDRDSQA
+565 TVTDRDSQE
-574 NNVQLPTGK
+574 NNVNLPTGK
-583 DLENYRDS
+583 DLENYKDS

-614 KDFDLSLRKFI
+614 KEFDLSLRKFI

-635 REPKVNVTPLNNGGT
+635 REPQVNVTPLKNGGT

-697 FVSGNATNTKY
+697 FVAGNEINTKY

-728 KESSAGSNKIKAFN
+728 KEASEGANKIKAFD
-742 GTTLDYKDVKVVC
+742 GTKLDYKDVKVVC
-755 KVVSTDPMPTKIT
+755 KVISTDPMPTKIT
-768 NIADISNF
+768 NIADITKF

-853 DVTKLAD
+853 DVSKLAD

-869 HPKNPID
+869 HPK
-876 VTIGDI
+876 
-882 VEYTIRVYNEGEV
+882 
-895 DGYVQEITDHLP
+895 
-907 DQLEFVANDETNI
+907 
-920 KYGWTVDGN
+920 
-929 NSKIIRT
+929 
-936 KYLSKENDTAEGE
+936 
-949 NKITSFNGTT
+949 
-959 LDYKDVKVVCKVI
+959 
-972 ETKPM
+972 
-977 PTKITNIAD
+977 
-986 ISDFTDGNGN
+986 
-996 KVKDRDSQENNV
+996 
-1008 NIPSDL
+1008 
-1014 PGYKDDEIGK
+1014 
-1024 NYVPGQQD
+1024 
-1032 DDDFEKLKI
+1032 
-1041 KEFDLA
+1041 
-1047 LRKFITKVND
+1047 
-1057 ENISSRVP
+1057 
-1065 VVDIT
+1065 
-1070 QLKNGTATTATYDHP
+1070 
-1085 KTPIKVKIDD
+1085 TPISVAIGD

-1100 IRVYNEGG
+1100 IRVYNEAE

-1123 LEFIADNETNKKYG
+1123 LEFVAGNETNTKYG
-1137 WSVDN
+1137 WTVDSN
-1142 QNSKVVKTTYLSKA
+1142 NSKIIKTKYLSKA
-1156 NEKVAGENKIP
+1156 NETTEGDNKIK

-1172 TLSYKEVKIACK
+1172 KLDYKDVKVVCK
-1184 VISTNPMPTKITNI
+1184 VVSTDPMPTKITNI
-1198 ADISDFTNGNGEKVK
+1198 ADITKFTDGNGNTVT
-1213 DRDSEENNVNIPS
+1213 DRDSQENNVNIPS

-1246 DDDFEKLEVKPLEFD
+1246 DDDFEKLKIKEFD
-1261 LALRKFITKVND
+1261 LALRKFITKVNNT
-1273 EEITSRIP
+1273 EIKSRIP
-1281 KVDITKLASGEATTA
+1281 QVDTTPLKNGTGTTA
-1296 IYNHSKTPVEVAI
+1296 IYNHSKEPVKVSLGAV
-1309 DDIVEY
+1309 VEY
-1315 TIRVYNEGEID
+1315 TIRVYNEGQVN
-1326 GYAEEIKDH
+1326 GYVEEIKDH

-1340 ELIADNE
+1340 EFIKDNE
-1347 TNKAYGWTVDDQDS
+1347 TNKKYGWIVDSTDS
-1361 KVIKTTYLSKANEK
+1361 KVIKTSYLCKANEK

-1387 TTLSYKDVKVVCKVV
+1387 TTLSYKEVKVACKVV
-1402 ETNQMPKKI
+1402 STDPMPSKI
-1411 TNLADVSDFTDGDG
+1411 TNLADISDFTDGEG

-1431 DSEKDN
+1431 DSKEDN

-1448 DDESNKDYVPGQEDD
+1448 DDESKKDYVPGQEDD

-1468 VTVAKFDLSLRKF
+1468 VTLVKFDLSLRKF

-1486 DTEITSRIP
+1486 NTEITSRIP
-1495 QVDVTPIKDGSGT
+1495 QVDVTPIKDGSST

-1531 RVYNEGEID
+1531 RVFNEGEMD

-1573 DGKETENLDEA
+1573 DGKETEKLDEA

-1633 LINQAQISKNTNKDG
+1633 LINQAQISKDSDKDG
-1648 KDVKDQ
+1648 NDVTDQ

-1687 QAIVTENGED
+1687 QAIVTENGEE

-1754 DGLKFVAEDNPLWKQ
+1754 NGLKFVPEDNPLWKQ

-1787 GDTTEVEVL
+1787 GDTTEVEVV

-1849 VQTGQIRTFT
+1849 VQTGQIKTFT

-1871 GVALIKKFVL
+1871 GVVLIKKFVL

>member
-1 MKRLKKLVSSILIT
+1 
-15 MLTVATLG
+15 
-23 IISAVKAASAGPLYL
+23 
-38 GIVSLRRSG
+38 
-47 YGYQQGGASG
+47 
-57 KVWKIAEYDSE
+57 
-68 NGKTADLSKTIY
+68 
-80 CIKGGPGFGSSDMAT
+80 
-95 GGVPTISKYTQKFNL
+95 
-110 KDLASIPS
+110 
-118 TYSKILPTGTNY
+118 
-130 NSLMWLLDNIYIMPA
+130 MWLLDNIYIMPA
-145 AGTDNKTAREA
+145 IGTDNTTAREE
-156 FLESK
+156 FLKSK
-161 IPDEFYE
+161 IPDKFYE

-179 QLAIWYFTNPSGDKY
+179 QLAIWYFTNPEGKY
-194 HYETT
+194 HYATT
-199 NLKVNSIANV
+199 NFKINSIANV
-209 DSNYVSIGDLAQYNG
+209 DSNYASMGDIF
-224 GDDGRD
+224 GDDGWN

-263 IVKNNATMTKVGS
+263 IVKSNATMKKEGN

-293 TLSATFTDINGK
+293 TLNATFTDINET
-305 TITPTIGIKN
+305 TITPSIGIKN
-315 SSGNIVS
+315 INGTVTATSK
-322 TTKSLKELVGQEF
+322 TLKELVGQEF
-335 YLSMPV
+335 YLMMPT

-373 QPVVIVD
+373 QPVVIVN
-380 ETPFKFS
+380 ETPLKFS

-408 INGTEITNRIPQVD
+408 INGTEITNRIPQED

-439 KNPLRVAIGD
+439 KTPLKVAIGD
-449 EVTYTIRVYNEGEVD
+449 VVTYTIRVYNEG
-464 GYVEEITDHLP
+464 
-475 EQLEFIV
+475 
-482 DDQVNI
+482 
-488 QYGWKI
+488 
-494 ASSSDLKTIKTEYLS
+494 
-509 KAKETTDGANK
+509 
-520 ISAFNGKTLAY
+520 
-531 KDVKIKC
+531 
-538 RVVSTDPMPTKI
+538 
-550 TNIADITRFTDGDGN
+550 
-565 TVTDRDSQA
+565 
-574 NNVQLPTGK
+574 
-583 DLENYRDS
+583 
-591 EINRGEE
+591 
-598 YIPGQQDDDD
+598 
-608 FEKLTL
+608 
-614 KDFDLSLRKFI
+614 
-625 TGVNGTAITN
+625 
-635 REPKVNVTPLNNGGT
+635 
-650 TAIYNH
+650 
-656 PKTPVSVAIGDLVEY
+656 
-671 TIRVYN
+671 
-677 EAEIDGYVEEITDH
+677 EIDGYVEEITDH

-697 FVSGNATNTKY
+697 FVAGNEINTKY

-713 STNSKIIRTNYLSKA
+713 STNSKTIRTNYLSKA
-728 KESSAGSNKIKAFN
+728 KEASEGANKIKAFD
-742 GTTLDYKDVKVVC
+742 GEKLDYKDVKVVC

-768 NIADISNF
+768 NIADITKF
-776 TDGNGNKV
+776 TDGNGNTV

-840 LNDEEITSRIPQP
+840 VNNTEIKSRIPQV
-853 DVTKLAD
+853 D
-860 GTATTATYN
+860 TT
-869 HPKNPID
+869 P
-876 VTIGDI
+876 
-882 VEYTIRVYNEGEV
+882 
-895 DGYVQEITDHLP
+895 
-907 DQLEFVANDETNI
+907 
-920 KYGWTVDGN
+920 
-929 NSKIIRT
+929 
-936 KYLSKENDTAEGE
+936 
-949 NKITSFNGTT
+949 
-959 LDYKDVKVVCKVI
+959 
-972 ETKPM
+972 
-977 PTKITNIAD
+977 
-986 ISDFTDGNGN
+986 
-996 KVKDRDSQENNV
+996 
-1008 NIPSDL
+1008 
-1014 PGYKDDEIGK
+1014 
-1024 NYVPGQQD
+1024 
-1032 DDDFEKLKI
+1032 
-1041 KEFDLA
+1041 
-1047 LRKFITKVND
+1047 
-1057 ENISSRVP
+1057 
-1065 VVDIT
+1065 
-1070 QLKNGTATTATYDHP
+1070 LKNGTGTTAIYNHSKEP
-1085 KTPIKVKIDD
+1085 VKVSLGA

-1100 IRVYNEGG
+1100 IRVYNEGQ

-1116 TDHLPDQ
+1116 KDHLPDQ
-1123 LEFIADNETNKKYG
+1123 LEFVKDNETNKKYG
-1137 WSVDN
+1137 WTVDSTD
-1142 QNSKVVKTTYLSKA
+1142 SKVIKTSYLSKE

-1172 TLSYKEVKIACK
+1172 TLSYKEVKVACK
-1184 VISTNPMPTKITNI
+1184 VVSTDPMPSKITNL
-1198 ADISDFTNGNGEKVK
+1198 ADISDFTDGE
-1213 DRDSEENNVNIPS
+1213 
-1226 DLPGYKDD
+1226 
-1234 EIGKDYVPGQQD
+1234 
-1246 DDDFEKLEVKPLEFD
+1246 
-1261 LALRKFITKVND
+1261 
-1273 EEITSRIP
+1273 
-1281 KVDITKLASGEATTA
+1281 
-1296 IYNHSKTPVEVAI
+1296 
-1309 DDIVEY
+1309 
-1315 TIRVYNEGEID
+1315 
-1326 GYAEEIKDH
+1326 
-1335 LPDQL
+1335 
-1340 ELIADNE
+1340 
-1347 TNKAYGWTVDDQDS
+1347 
-1361 KVIKTTYLSKANEK
+1361 
-1375 VAGENKIPAFDG
+1375 
-1387 TTLSYKDVKVVCKVV
+1387 
-1402 ETNQMPKKI
+1402 
-1411 TNLADVSDFTDGDG
+1411 G

-1431 DSEKDN
+1431 DSKEDN

-1448 DDESNKDYVPGQEDD
+1448 DDESKKDYVPGQEDD

-1468 VTVAKFDLSLRKF
+1468 VTLVKFDLSLRKF

-1486 DTEITSRIP
+1486 NTEITSRIP
-1495 QVDVTPIKDGSGT
+1495 QVDVTPIKDGSST

-1531 RVYNEGEID
+1531 RVFNEGEMD

-1584 VSIVTDYLSK
+1584 ISIVTDYLSK

-1633 LINQAQISKNTNKDG
+1633 LINQAQISKDSDKDG
-1648 KDVKDQ
+1648 NDVTDQ

-1687 QAIVTENGED
+1687 QAIVTENGEE

-1754 DGLKFVAEDNPLWKQ
+1754 NGLKFVPEDNPLWKQ

-1787 GDTTEVEVL
+1787 GDTTEVEVV

-1849 VQTGQIRTFT
+1849 VQTGQIKTFT
-1859 TIGLAVLVILSS
+1859 TISLAVLVILSS
-1871 GVALIKKFVL
+1871 GVVLIKKFVL

>member
-1 MKRLKKLVSSILIT
+1 MKKFKKLVSSILIT

-23 IISAVKAASAGPLYL
+23 SFSAVKAASAGPLYL
-38 GIVSLRRSG
+38 GIVSLRRAG
-47 YGYQQGGASG
+47 YGYQQEGS

-118 TYSKILPTGTNY
+118 TYSKILPTGSNY

-145 AGTDNKTAREA
+145 IGTDNTTAREE
-156 FLESK
+156 FLKSK
-161 IPDEFYE
+161 IPNELYNLI
-168 YVTDDDIDVVQ
+168 TDDDIDAVQ

-194 HYETT
+194 HYETS
-199 NLKVNSIANV
+199 NFKINSIANV
-209 DSNYVSIGDLAQYNG
+209 DSNYASMGDIF
-224 GDDGRD
+224 GDDGWD

-257 TTSPIE
+257 TTSPIK
-263 IVKNNATMTKVGS
+263 IVKSNATMTKVGS

-293 TLSATFTDINGK
+293 TLNATFTDINGT
-305 TITPTIGIKN
+305 TITPSIGIKDV
-315 SSGNIVS
+315 SGNVTA
-322 TTKSLKELVGQEF
+322 TTKTLKELVGQEF
-335 YLSMPV
+335 YLIMPT

-373 QPVVIVD
+373 QPVVIVN
-380 ETPFKFS
+380 ETPLNFS
-387 DTTSIVVP
+387 DATSIVVP

-430 ATTATYNHP
+430 ATTATYNHT
-439 KNPLRVAIGD
+439 KTPLKVAIGD
-449 EVTYTIRVYNEGEVD
+449 VVTYTIRVYNEGDID

-488 QYGWKI
+488 EYGWKI
-494 ASSSDLKTIKTEYLS
+494 ASSTDLKTIKTEYLS
-509 KAKETTDGANK
+509 KANETTDGANK
-520 ISAFNGKTLAY
+520 ISAFNGTTLAY

-538 RVVSTDPMPTKI
+538 RVVATEPMADKI
-550 TNIADITRFTDGDGN
+550 TNIADITKFTDGDGN
-565 TVTDRDSQA
+565 TVTDRDSQE
-574 NNVQLPTGK
+574 NNVNLPTGK

-614 KDFDLSLRKFI
+614 KEFDLSLRKFI

-635 REPKVNVTPLNNGGT
+635 REPHVNVTPLKNGGT

-697 FVSGNATNTKY
+697 FVTGNEINTKY

-713 STNSKIIRTNYLSKA
+713 STNPKIIRTNYLSKA
-728 KESSAGSNKIKAFN
+728 KEASEGANKIKAFD
-742 GTTLDYKDVKVVC
+742 GTKLDYKDVKVVC

-768 NIADISNF
+768 NIADITKF
-776 TDGNGNKV
+776 TDGNGNTV

-853 DVTKLAD
+853 DVSKLAD

-869 HPKNPID
+869 HPK
-876 VTIGDI
+876 
-882 VEYTIRVYNEGEV
+882 
-895 DGYVQEITDHLP
+895 
-907 DQLEFVANDETNI
+907 
-920 KYGWTVDGN
+920 
-929 NSKIIRT
+929 
-936 KYLSKENDTAEGE
+936 
-949 NKITSFNGTT
+949 
-959 LDYKDVKVVCKVI
+959 
-972 ETKPM
+972 
-977 PTKITNIAD
+977 
-986 ISDFTDGNGN
+986 
-996 KVKDRDSQENNV
+996 
-1008 NIPSDL
+1008 
-1014 PGYKDDEIGK
+1014 
-1024 NYVPGQQD
+1024 
-1032 DDDFEKLKI
+1032 
-1041 KEFDLA
+1041 
-1047 LRKFITKVND
+1047 
-1057 ENISSRVP
+1057 
-1065 VVDIT
+1065 
-1070 QLKNGTATTATYDHP
+1070 
-1085 KTPIKVKIDD
+1085 TPISVAIGD

-1100 IRVYNEGG
+1100 IRVYNEAE

-1123 LEFIADNETNKKYG
+1123 LEFIAGNEINTKYG
-1137 WSVDN
+1137 WTVDSN
-1142 QNSKVVKTTYLSKA
+1142 NSKIIKTKYLSKA
-1156 NEKVAGENKIP
+1156 NETTEGDNKIK

-1172 TLSYKEVKIACK
+1172 KLDYKDVKVVCK
-1184 VISTNPMPTKITNI
+1184 VVSTDPMPTKITNI
-1198 ADISDFTNGNGEKVK
+1198 ADITKFTDGNGNTVT
-1213 DRDSEENNVNIPS
+1213 DRDSQENNVNIPS

-1246 DDDFEKLEVKPLEFD
+1246 DDDFEKLKIKEFD
-1261 LALRKFITKVND
+1261 LALRKFITKVNNT
-1273 EEITSRIP
+1273 EIKSRIP
-1281 KVDITKLASGEATTA
+1281 QVDTTPLKNGTGTTA
-1296 IYNHSKTPVEVAI
+1296 IYNHSKEPVKVSLGAV
-1309 DDIVEY
+1309 VEY
-1315 TIRVYNEGEID
+1315 TIRVYNEGQVD
-1326 GYAEEIKDH
+1326 GYVEEIKDH

-1340 ELIADNE
+1340 EFVKDNE
-1347 TNKAYGWTVDDQDS
+1347 TNKKYGWTVDSTDS
-1361 KVIKTTYLSKANEK
+1361 KVIKTSYLSKANEK

-1387 TTLSYKDVKVVCKVV
+1387 TTLSYKEVKVACKVV
-1402 ETNQMPKKI
+1402 STDPMPSKI
-1411 TNLADVSDFTDGDG
+1411 TNLADISDFTDGEG

-1431 DSEKDN
+1431 DSKEDN

-1448 DDESNKDYVPGQEDD
+1448 DDESKKDYVPGQEDD

-1468 VTVAKFDLSLRKF
+1468 VTLVKFDLSLRKF

-1486 DTEITSRIP
+1486 NTEITSRIP
-1495 QVDVTPIKDGSGT
+1495 QVDVIPIKDGSST

-1531 RVYNEGEID
+1531 RVFNEGEMD

-1633 LINQAQISKNTNKDG
+1633 LINQAQISKDSDRDG
-1648 KDVKDQ
+1648 NDVTDQ
-1654 DSVPDKWNEGEDD
+1654 DSVPDKWNDGEDD

-1687 QAIVTENGED
+1687 QAIVTENGEE

-1754 DGLKFVAEDNPLWKQ
+1754 NGLKFVPEDNPLWKQ

-1787 GDTTEVEVL
+1787 GDTTEVEVV

-1849 VQTGQIRTFT
+1849 VQTGQIKTFT
-1859 TIGLAVLVILSS
+1859 TISLAVLVILSS
-1871 GVALIKKFVL
+1871 GVVLIKKFVL

>member
-1 MKRLKKLVSSILIT
+1 MKKFKKLVSSILIT

-23 IISAVKAASAGPLYL
+23 SISAVKAASAGPLYL
-38 GIVSLRRSG
+38 GIVSLRRAG
-47 YGYQQGGASG
+47 YGYQQEGS

-118 TYSKILPTGTNY
+118 TYSKILPTGSNY

-145 AGTDNKTAREA
+145 IGTDNTTAREE
-156 FLESK
+156 FLKSK
-161 IPDEFYE
+161 IPNELYE
-168 YVTDDDIDVVQ
+168 LITDDDIDAVQ

-194 HYETT
+194 HYETS
-199 NLKVNSIANV
+199 NFKINSIANV
-209 DSNYVSIGDLAQYNG
+209 DSNYASMGDIF
-224 GDDGRD
+224 GDDGWD

-263 IVKNNATMTKVGS
+263 IVKSNATMTKVGS

-293 TLSATFTDINGK
+293 TLNATFTDINGT
-305 TITPTIGIKN
+305 TITPSIGIKDV
-315 SSGNIVS
+315 SGNVTA
-322 TTKSLKELVGQEF
+322 TTKTLKELVGQEF
-335 YLSMPV
+335 YLIMPT

-373 QPVVIVD
+373 QPVVIVN
-380 ETPFKFS
+380 ETPLNFS
-387 DTTSIVVP
+387 DATSIVVP

-430 ATTATYNHP
+430 ATTATYNHT
-439 KNPLRVAIGD
+439 KTPLKVAIGD
-449 EVTYTIRVYNEGEVD
+449 VVTYTIRVYNEGDID

-475 EQLEFIV
+475 DQLEFIV

-488 QYGWKI
+488 EYGWKI
-494 ASSSDLKTIKTEYLS
+494 ASSTDLKTIKTEYLS
-509 KAKETTDGANK
+509 KANETTDGANK
-520 ISAFNGKTLAY
+520 ISAFNGTTLAY

-538 RVVSTDPMPTKI
+538 RVVATDPMADKI
-550 TNIADITRFTDGDGN
+550 TNIADITKFTDGDGN
-565 TVTDRDSQA
+565 TVTDRDSQE
-574 NNVQLPTGK
+574 NNVNLPTGK

-614 KDFDLSLRKFI
+614 KEFDLSLRKFI

-635 REPKVNVTPLNNGGT
+635 REPQVNVTPLKNGGT

-697 FVSGNATNTKY
+697 FVAGNEINTKY

-713 STNSKIIRTNYLSKA
+713 STNSKIIKTNYLSKA
-728 KESSAGSNKIKAFN
+728 KEASEGANKIKAFD
-742 GTTLDYKDVKVVC
+742 GTKLDYKDVKVVC
-755 KVVSTDPMPTKIT
+755 KVVSKDPMTTKIT
-768 NIADISNF
+768 NIADITKF
-776 TDGNGNKV
+776 TDGNGNTV

-853 DVTKLAD
+853 DVSKLAD

-869 HPKNPID
+869 HPK
-876 VTIGDI
+876 
-882 VEYTIRVYNEGEV
+882 
-895 DGYVQEITDHLP
+895 
-907 DQLEFVANDETNI
+907 
-920 KYGWTVDGN
+920 
-929 NSKIIRT
+929 
-936 KYLSKENDTAEGE
+936 
-949 NKITSFNGTT
+949 
-959 LDYKDVKVVCKVI
+959 
-972 ETKPM
+972 
-977 PTKITNIAD
+977 
-986 ISDFTDGNGN
+986 
-996 KVKDRDSQENNV
+996 
-1008 NIPSDL
+1008 
-1014 PGYKDDEIGK
+1014 
-1024 NYVPGQQD
+1024 
-1032 DDDFEKLKI
+1032 
-1041 KEFDLA
+1041 
-1047 LRKFITKVND
+1047 
-1057 ENISSRVP
+1057 
-1065 VVDIT
+1065 
-1070 QLKNGTATTATYDHP
+1070 
-1085 KTPIKVKIDD
+1085 TPISVAIGD

-1100 IRVYNEGG
+1100 IRVYNEAE

-1123 LEFIADNETNKKYG
+1123 LEFVAGNETNTKYG
-1137 WSVDN
+1137 WTVDSN
-1142 QNSKVVKTTYLSKA
+1142 NSKIIKTKYLSKA
-1156 NEKVAGENKIP
+1156 NETTEGDNKIK

-1172 TLSYKEVKIACK
+1172 KLDYKDVKVVCK
-1184 VISTNPMPTKITNI
+1184 VVSTDPMPTKITNI
-1198 ADISDFTNGNGEKVK
+1198 ADITKFTDGNGNTVT
-1213 DRDSEENNVNIPS
+1213 DRDSQENNVNIPS

-1246 DDDFEKLEVKPLEFD
+1246 DDDFEKLKIKEFD
-1261 LALRKFITKVND
+1261 LALRKFITKVNNT
-1273 EEITSRIP
+1273 EIKSRIP
-1281 KVDITKLASGEATTA
+1281 QVDTTPLKNGTGTTA
-1296 IYNHSKTPVEVAI
+1296 IYNHSKEPVKVSLGAV
-1309 DDIVEY
+1309 VEY
-1315 TIRVYNEGEID
+1315 TIRVYNEGQVD
-1326 GYAEEIKDH
+1326 GYVEEIKDH

-1340 ELIADNE
+1340 EFIKDNE
-1347 TNKAYGWTVDDQDS
+1347 TNKKYGWTVDSTDS
-1361 KVIKTTYLSKANEK
+1361 KVIKTSYLCKANEK

-1387 TTLSYKDVKVVCKVV
+1387 TTLSYKEVKVACKVV
-1402 ETNQMPKKI
+1402 STDPMPSKI
-1411 TNLADVSDFTDGDG
+1411 TNLADISDFTDGEG

-1431 DSEKDN
+1431 DSKEDN

-1448 DDESNKDYVPGQEDD
+1448 DDESKKDYVPGQEDD

-1468 VTVAKFDLSLRKF
+1468 VTLVKFDLSLRKF

-1486 DTEITSRIP
+1486 NTEITSRIP
-1495 QVDVTPIKDGSGT
+1495 QVDVTPIKDGSST

-1531 RVYNEGEID
+1531 RVFNEGEMD

-1633 LINQAQISKNTNKDG
+1633 LINQAQISKDSDKDG
-1648 KDVKDQ
+1648 NDVTDQ

-1687 QAIVTENGED
+1687 QAIVTENGEE

-1754 DGLKFVAEDNPLWKQ
+1754 NGLKFVPEDNPLWKQ

-1787 GDTTEVEVL
+1787 GDTTEVEVV

-1849 VQTGQIRTFT
+1849 VQTGQIKTFT

-1871 GVALIKKFVL
+1871 GVVLIKKFVL

>member
-1 MKRLKKLVSSILIT
+1 MKKFKKLVSSILIT

-23 IISAVKAASAGPLYL
+23 SISAVKAASAGPLYL
-38 GIVSLRRSG
+38 GIVSLRRAG
-47 YGYQQGGASG
+47 YGYQQEGS

-118 TYSKILPTGTNY
+118 TYSRVLPTGNNY

-145 AGTDNKTAREA
+145 IGTDNTTAREE
-156 FLESK
+156 FLKSK
-161 IPDEFYE
+161 IPNELYE
-168 YVTDDDIDVVQ
+168 LITDDDIDAVQ

-194 HYETT
+194 HYETS
-199 NLKVNSIANV
+199 NFKINSIANV
-209 DSNYVSIGDLAQYNG
+209 DSNYASMGDIF
-224 GDDGRD
+224 GDDGWD

-263 IVKNNATMTKVGS
+263 IVKSNATMTKVGN

-293 TLSATFTDINGK
+293 TLNATFTDINGT
-305 TITPTIGIKN
+305 TITPSIGIKDV
-315 SSGNIVS
+315 SGNVTA
-322 TTKSLKELVGQEF
+322 TTKTLKELVGQEF
-335 YLSMPV
+335 YLIMPT

-373 QPVVIVD
+373 QPVVIVN
-380 ETPFKFS
+380 ETPLNFS
-387 DTTSIVVP
+387 DATSIVVP

-430 ATTATYNHP
+430 ATTATYNHT
-439 KNPLRVAIGD
+439 KTPLKVAIGD
-449 EVTYTIRVYNEGEVD
+449 VVTYTIRVYNEGDID

-475 EQLEFIV
+475 DQLEFIV

-488 QYGWKI
+488 ENGWKI
-494 ASSSDLKTIKTEYLS
+494 ASSTDLKTIKTEYLS
-509 KAKETTDGANK
+509 KANETTDGANK
-520 ISAFNGKTLAY
+520 ISAFNGTTLAY

-538 RVVSTDPMPTKI
+538 RVVATDPMADKI
-550 TNIADITRFTDGDGN
+550 TNIADITKFTDGDGN
-565 TVTDRDSQA
+565 AVTDRDSQE
-574 NNVQLPTGK
+574 NNVNLPTGK

-614 KDFDLSLRKFI
+614 KEFDLSLRKFI

-635 REPKVNVTPLNNGGT
+635 REPQVNVTPLKNGGT

-697 FVSGNATNTKY
+697 FVAGNEINTKY

-713 STNSKIIRTNYLSKA
+713 STNSKIIKTNYLSKA
-728 KESSAGSNKIKAFN
+728 KEASEGANKIKAFD
-742 GTTLDYKDVKVVC
+742 GTKLDYKDVKVVC
-755 KVVSTDPMPTKIT
+755 KVVSTEPMPTKIT
-768 NIADISNF
+768 NIADITKF
-776 TDGNGNKV
+776 TDGNGNTV

-853 DVTKLAD
+853 DVSKLAD

-869 HPKNPID
+869 HPK
-876 VTIGDI
+876 
-882 VEYTIRVYNEGEV
+882 
-895 DGYVQEITDHLP
+895 
-907 DQLEFVANDETNI
+907 
-920 KYGWTVDGN
+920 
-929 NSKIIRT
+929 
-936 KYLSKENDTAEGE
+936 
-949 NKITSFNGTT
+949 
-959 LDYKDVKVVCKVI
+959 
-972 ETKPM
+972 
-977 PTKITNIAD
+977 
-986 ISDFTDGNGN
+986 
-996 KVKDRDSQENNV
+996 
-1008 NIPSDL
+1008 
-1014 PGYKDDEIGK
+1014 
-1024 NYVPGQQD
+1024 
-1032 DDDFEKLKI
+1032 
-1041 KEFDLA
+1041 
-1047 LRKFITKVND
+1047 
-1057 ENISSRVP
+1057 
-1065 VVDIT
+1065 
-1070 QLKNGTATTATYDHP
+1070 
-1085 KTPIKVKIDD
+1085 TPISVAIGD

-1100 IRVYNEGG
+1100 IRVYNEAE

-1123 LEFIADNETNKKYG
+1123 LEFIAGNEINTKYG
-1137 WSVDN
+1137 WTVDSN
-1142 QNSKVVKTTYLSKA
+1142 NSKIIKTKYLSKA
-1156 NEKVAGENKIP
+1156 NETTEGDNKIK

-1172 TLSYKEVKIACK
+1172 KLDYKDVKVVCK
-1184 VISTNPMPTKITNI
+1184 VVSTEPMPTKITNI
-1198 ADISDFTNGNGEKVK
+1198 ADITKFTDGNGNTVT
-1213 DRDSEENNVNIPS
+1213 DRDSQENNVNIPS

-1246 DDDFEKLEVKPLEFD
+1246 DDDFEKLKIKEFD
-1261 LALRKFITKVND
+1261 LALRKFITKVNNT
-1273 EEITSRIP
+1273 EIKSRIP
-1281 KVDITKLASGEATTA
+1281 QVDTTPLKNGIGTTA
-1296 IYNHSKTPVEVAI
+1296 IYNHSKEPVKVSLGAV
-1309 DDIVEY
+1309 VEY
-1315 TIRVYNEGEID
+1315 TIRVYNEGQVD
-1326 GYAEEIKDH
+1326 GYVEEIKDH

-1340 ELIADNE
+1340 EFVKDNE
-1347 TNKAYGWTVDDQDS
+1347 TNKKYGWTVDSTDS
-1361 KVIKTTYLSKANEK
+1361 KVIKTSYLSKANEK

-1387 TTLSYKDVKVVCKVV
+1387 TTLSYKEVKVACKVV
-1402 ETNQMPKKI
+1402 STDPMPSKI
-1411 TNLADVSDFTDGDG
+1411 TNLADISDFTDGEG

-1431 DSEKDN
+1431 DSKEDN

-1448 DDESNKDYVPGQEDD
+1448 DDESKKDYVPGQEDD

-1468 VTVAKFDLSLRKF
+1468 VTLVKFDLSLRKF

-1486 DTEITSRIP
+1486 NTEITSRIP
-1495 QVDVTPIKDGSGT
+1495 QVDVTPIKDGSST

-1531 RVYNEGEID
+1531 RVFNEGEMD

-1633 LINQAQISKNTNKDG
+1633 LINQAQISKDSDKDG
-1648 KDVKDQ
+1648 NDVTDQ

-1708 DPEDVVK
+1708 DPEDAVK

-1754 DGLKFVAEDNPLWKQ
+1754 NGLKFVPEDNPLWKQ

-1849 VQTGQIRTFT
+1849 VQTGQIKTFT
-1859 TIGLAVLVILSS
+1859 TISLAVLVILSS
-1871 GVALIKKFVL
+1871 GVVLIKKFVL

>member
-1 MKRLKKLVSSILIT
+1 MKKFKKLVSSILIT

-23 IISAVKAASAGPLYL
+23 SISAVKAASAGPLYL
-38 GIVSLRRSG
+38 GIVSLRRAG
-47 YGYQQGGASG
+47 YGYQQEGS

-68 NGKTADLSKTIY
+68 NGRTANLSKTIY

-110 KDLASIPS
+110 KDLASISS
-118 TYSKILPTGTNY
+118 TYSKILPTGSNY

-145 AGTDNKTAREA
+145 IGTDNTTAREE
-156 FLESK
+156 FLKSK
-161 IPDEFYE
+161 IPNELYGLI
-168 YVTDDDIDVVQ
+168 TDDDIDAVQ

-194 HYETT
+194 HYETS
-199 NLKVNSIANV
+199 NFKINSIANV
-209 DSNYVSIGDLAQYNG
+209 DSNYASMGDIF
-224 GDDGRD
+224 GDDGWD

-263 IVKNNATMTKVGS
+263 IVKSNATMTKVGS

-293 TLSATFTDINGK
+293 TLNATFTDINGT
-305 TITPTIGIKN
+305 TITPSIGIKDV
-315 SSGNIVS
+315 SGNVTA
-322 TTKSLKELVGQEF
+322 TTKTLKELVGQEF
-335 YLSMPV
+335 YLIMPT

-373 QPVVIVD
+373 QPVVIVN
-380 ETPFKFS
+380 ETPLNFS

-430 ATTATYNHP
+430 TTTATYNHT
-439 KNPLRVAIGD
+439 KTPLKVAIGD
-449 EVTYTIRVYNEGEVD
+449 VVTYTIRVYNEGDID

-475 EQLEFIV
+475 DQLEFIV

-488 QYGWKI
+488 EYGWKI
-494 ASSSDLKTIKTEYLS
+494 ASSTDLKTIKTEYLS
-509 KAKETTDGANK
+509 KANETTDGANK
-520 ISAFNGKTLAY
+520 ISAFNGTTLAY

-538 RVVSTDPMPTKI
+538 RVVATDPMADKI
-550 TNIADITRFTDGDGN
+550 TNIADITKFTDGDGN
-565 TVTDRDSQA
+565 TVTDRDSQE
-574 NNVQLPTGK
+574 NNVNLPTGK
-583 DLENYRDS
+583 DLENYKDS

-614 KDFDLSLRKFI
+614 KEFDLSLRKFI

-635 REPKVNVTPLNNGGT
+635 REPQVNVTPLKNGGT

-697 FVSGNATNTKY
+697 FVAGNETNTKY

-728 KESSAGSNKIKAFN
+728 KEASEGANKIKAFD
-742 GTTLDYKDVKVVC
+742 GTKLDYKDVKVVC
-755 KVVSTDPMPTKIT
+755 KVVSTEPMPTKIT
-768 NIADISNF
+768 NIADITKF
-776 TDGNGNKV
+776 TDGNGNTV

-840 LNDEEITSRIPQP
+840 VNNTEIKSRIPQV
-853 DVTKLAD
+853 D
-860 GTATTATYN
+860 TT
-869 HPKNPID
+869 P
-876 VTIGDI
+876 
-882 VEYTIRVYNEGEV
+882 
-895 DGYVQEITDHLP
+895 
-907 DQLEFVANDETNI
+907 
-920 KYGWTVDGN
+920 
-929 NSKIIRT
+929 
-936 KYLSKENDTAEGE
+936 
-949 NKITSFNGTT
+949 
-959 LDYKDVKVVCKVI
+959 
-972 ETKPM
+972 
-977 PTKITNIAD
+977 
-986 ISDFTDGNGN
+986 
-996 KVKDRDSQENNV
+996 
-1008 NIPSDL
+1008 
-1014 PGYKDDEIGK
+1014 
-1024 NYVPGQQD
+1024 
-1032 DDDFEKLKI
+1032 
-1041 KEFDLA
+1041 
-1047 LRKFITKVND
+1047 
-1057 ENISSRVP
+1057 
-1065 VVDIT
+1065 
-1070 QLKNGTATTATYDHP
+1070 LKNGTGTTAIYNHSKEP
-1085 KTPIKVKIDD
+1085 VKVSLGA

-1100 IRVYNEGG
+1100 IRVYNEGQ

-1116 TDHLPDQ
+1116 KDHLPDQ
-1123 LEFIADNETNKKYG
+1123 LEFIKDNETNKKYG
-1137 WSVDN
+1137 WTVDSTD
-1142 QNSKVVKTTYLSKA
+1142 SKVIKTSYLSKA
-1156 NEKVAGENKIP
+1156 NEKVAGENKIQ

-1172 TLSYKEVKIACK
+1172 TLSYKEVKVACK
-1184 VISTNPMPTKITNI
+1184 VVSTDPMPSKITNL
-1198 ADISDFTNGNGEKVK
+1198 ADISDFTDGE
-1213 DRDSEENNVNIPS
+1213 
-1226 DLPGYKDD
+1226 
-1234 EIGKDYVPGQQD
+1234 
-1246 DDDFEKLEVKPLEFD
+1246 
-1261 LALRKFITKVND
+1261 
-1273 EEITSRIP
+1273 
-1281 KVDITKLASGEATTA
+1281 
-1296 IYNHSKTPVEVAI
+1296 
-1309 DDIVEY
+1309 
-1315 TIRVYNEGEID
+1315 
-1326 GYAEEIKDH
+1326 
-1335 LPDQL
+1335 
-1340 ELIADNE
+1340 
-1347 TNKAYGWTVDDQDS
+1347 
-1361 KVIKTTYLSKANEK
+1361 
-1375 VAGENKIPAFDG
+1375 
-1387 TTLSYKDVKVVCKVV
+1387 
-1402 ETNQMPKKI
+1402 
-1411 TNLADVSDFTDGDG
+1411 G

-1431 DSEKDN
+1431 DSKEDN

-1448 DDESNKDYVPGQEDD
+1448 DDESKKDYVPGQEDD

-1468 VTVAKFDLSLRKF
+1468 VTLVKFDLSLRKF

-1486 DTEITSRIP
+1486 NTEITSRIP
-1495 QVDVTPIKDGSGT
+1495 QVDVTPIKDGSST

-1531 RVYNEGEID
+1531 RVFNEGEMD

-1633 LINQAQISKNTNKDG
+1633 LINQAQISKDSDKDG
-1648 KDVKDQ
+1648 NDVTDQ

-1687 QAIVTENGED
+1687 QAIVTENGEE

-1754 DGLKFVAEDNPLWKQ
+1754 NGLKFVPEDNPLWKQ

-1787 GDTTEVEVL
+1787 GDTTEVEVV

-1849 VQTGQIRTFT
+1849 VQTGQIKTFT
-1859 TIGLAVLVILSS
+1859 TISLAVLVILSS
-1871 GVALIKKFVL
+1871 GVVLIKKFVL

>member
-1 MKRLKKLVSSILIT
+1 MKKFKKLVSSILIT

-23 IISAVKAASAGPLYL
+23 SISAVKAASAGPLYL
-38 GIVSLRRSG
+38 GIVSLRRAG
-47 YGYQQGGASG
+47 YGYQQEGS

-118 TYSKILPTGTNY
+118 TYSKILPTGSNY

-145 AGTDNKTAREA
+145 IGTDNTTAREE
-156 FLESK
+156 FLKSK
-161 IPDEFYE
+161 IPNELYE
-168 YVTDDDIDVVQ
+168 LITDDDIDAVQ

-194 HYETT
+194 HYETS
-199 NLKVNSIANV
+199 NFKINSIANV
-209 DSNYVSIGDLAQYNG
+209 DSNYASMGDIF
-224 GDDGRD
+224 GDDGWD

-263 IVKNNATMTKVGS
+263 IVKSNATMTKVGS

-293 TLSATFTDINGK
+293 TLNATFTDINGT
-305 TITPTIGIKN
+305 TITPSIGIKDV
-315 SSGNIVS
+315 SGNVTA
-322 TTKSLKELVGQEF
+322 TTKTLKELVGQEF
-335 YLSMPV
+335 YLIMPT

-373 QPVVIVD
+373 QPVVIVN
-380 ETPFKFS
+380 ETPLNFS
-387 DTTSIVVP
+387 DATSIVVP

-430 ATTATYNHP
+430 ATTATYNHT
-439 KNPLRVAIGD
+439 KTPLKVAIGD
-449 EVTYTIRVYNEGEVD
+449 VVTYTIRVYNEGDID

-475 EQLEFIV
+475 DQLEFIV

-488 QYGWKI
+488 EYGWKI
-494 ASSSDLKTIKTEYLS
+494 ASSTDLKTIKTEYLS
-509 KAKETTDGANK
+509 KANETTDGANK
-520 ISAFNGKTLAY
+520 ISAFNGTTLAY

-538 RVVSTDPMPTKI
+538 RVVATDPMADKI
-550 TNIADITRFTDGDGN
+550 TNIADITKFTDGDGN
-565 TVTDRDSQA
+565 TVTDRDSQE
-574 NNVQLPTGK
+574 NNVNLPTGK

-614 KDFDLSLRKFI
+614 KEFDLSLRKFI

-635 REPKVNVTPLNNGGT
+635 REPQVNVTPLKNGGT

-697 FVSGNATNTKY
+697 FVAGNEINTKY

-713 STNSKIIRTNYLSKA
+713 STNSKIIKTNYLSKA
-728 KESSAGSNKIKAFN
+728 KEASEGANKIKAFD
-742 GTTLDYKDVKVVC
+742 GTKLDYKDVKVVC

-768 NIADISNF
+768 NIADITKF
-776 TDGNGNKV
+776 TDGNGNTV

-853 DVTKLAD
+853 DVSKLAD

-869 HPKNPID
+869 HPK
-876 VTIGDI
+876 
-882 VEYTIRVYNEGEV
+882 
-895 DGYVQEITDHLP
+895 
-907 DQLEFVANDETNI
+907 
-920 KYGWTVDGN
+920 
-929 NSKIIRT
+929 
-936 KYLSKENDTAEGE
+936 
-949 NKITSFNGTT
+949 
-959 LDYKDVKVVCKVI
+959 
-972 ETKPM
+972 
-977 PTKITNIAD
+977 
-986 ISDFTDGNGN
+986 
-996 KVKDRDSQENNV
+996 
-1008 NIPSDL
+1008 
-1014 PGYKDDEIGK
+1014 
-1024 NYVPGQQD
+1024 
-1032 DDDFEKLKI
+1032 
-1041 KEFDLA
+1041 
-1047 LRKFITKVND
+1047 
-1057 ENISSRVP
+1057 
-1065 VVDIT
+1065 
-1070 QLKNGTATTATYDHP
+1070 
-1085 KTPIKVKIDD
+1085 TPISVAIGD

-1100 IRVYNEGG
+1100 IRVYNEAE

-1123 LEFIADNETNKKYG
+1123 LEFVAGNETNTKYG
-1137 WSVDN
+1137 WTVDSN
-1142 QNSKVVKTTYLSKA
+1142 NSKIIKTKYLSKA
-1156 NEKVAGENKIP
+1156 NETTEGDNKIK

-1172 TLSYKEVKIACK
+1172 KLDYKDVKVVCK
-1184 VISTNPMPTKITNI
+1184 VVSTDPMPTKITNI
-1198 ADISDFTNGNGEKVK
+1198 ADITKFTDGNGNTVT
-1213 DRDSEENNVNIPS
+1213 DRDSQENNVNIPS

-1246 DDDFEKLEVKPLEFD
+1246 DDDFEKLKIKEFD
-1261 LALRKFITKVND
+1261 LALRKFITKVNNT
-1273 EEITSRIP
+1273 EIKSRIP
-1281 KVDITKLASGEATTA
+1281 QVDTTPLKNGTGTTA
-1296 IYNHSKTPVEVAI
+1296 IYNHSKEPVKVSLGAV
-1309 DDIVEY
+1309 VEY
-1315 TIRVYNEGEID
+1315 TIRVYNEGQVD
-1326 GYAEEIKDH
+1326 GYVEEIKDH

-1340 ELIADNE
+1340 EFIKDNE
-1347 TNKAYGWTVDDQDS
+1347 TNKKYGWTVDSTDS
-1361 KVIKTTYLSKANEK
+1361 KVIKTSYLCKANEK

-1387 TTLSYKDVKVVCKVV
+1387 TTLSYKEVKVACKVV
-1402 ETNQMPKKI
+1402 STDPMPNKI
-1411 TNLADVSDFTDGDG
+1411 TNLADISDFTDGEG

-1431 DSEKDN
+1431 DSKEDN

-1448 DDESNKDYVPGQEDD
+1448 DDESKKDYVPGQEDD

-1468 VTVAKFDLSLRKF
+1468 VTLVKFDLSLRKF

-1486 DTEITSRIP
+1486 NTEITSRIP
-1495 QVDVTPIKDGSGT
+1495 QVDVTPIKDGSST

-1531 RVYNEGEID
+1531 RVFNEGEMD

-1633 LINQAQISKNTNKDG
+1633 LINQAQISKDSDKDG
-1648 KDVKDQ
+1648 NDVTDQ

-1687 QAIVTENGED
+1687 QAIVTENGEE

-1754 DGLKFVAEDNPLWKQ
+1754 NGLKFVPEDNPLWKQ

-1787 GDTTEVEVL
+1787 GDTTEVEVV

-1849 VQTGQIRTFT
+1849 VQTGQIKTFT

-1871 GVALIKKFVL
+1871 GVVLIKKFVL

>member
-1 MKRLKKLVSSILIT
+1 MKKFKKLVSSILIT

-23 IISAVKAASAGPLYL
+23 SISAVKAASAGPLYL
-38 GIVSLRRSG
+38 GIVSLRRAG
-47 YGYQQGGASG
+47 YGYQQEGS

-118 TYSKILPTGTNY
+118 TYSKILPTGSNY

-145 AGTDNKTAREA
+145 IGTDNTTAREE
-156 FLESK
+156 FLKSK
-161 IPDEFYE
+161 IPNELYE
-168 YVTDDDIDVVQ
+168 LITDDDIDAVQ

-194 HYETT
+194 HYETS
-199 NLKVNSIANV
+199 NFKINSIANV
-209 DSNYVSIGDLAQYNG
+209 DSNYASMGDIF
-224 GDDGRD
+224 GDDGWD

-263 IVKNNATMTKVGS
+263 IVKSNATMTKVGS

-293 TLSATFTDINGK
+293 TLNATFTDINGT
-305 TITPTIGIKN
+305 TITPSIGIKDV
-315 SSGNIVS
+315 SGNVTA
-322 TTKSLKELVGQEF
+322 TTKTLKELVGQEF
-335 YLSMPV
+335 YLIMPT

-373 QPVVIVD
+373 QPVVIVN
-380 ETPFKFS
+380 ETPLNFS
-387 DTTSIVVP
+387 DATSIVVP

-430 ATTATYNHP
+430 ATTATYNHT
-439 KNPLRVAIGD
+439 KTPLKVAIGD
-449 EVTYTIRVYNEGEVD
+449 VVTYTIRVYNEGDID

-475 EQLEFIV
+475 DQLEFIV

-488 QYGWKI
+488 EYGWKI
-494 ASSSDLKTIKTEYLS
+494 ASSTDLKTIKTEYLS
-509 KAKETTDGANK
+509 KANETTDGANK
-520 ISAFNGKTLAY
+520 ISAFNGTTLAY

-538 RVVSTDPMPTKI
+538 RVVATDPMADKI
-550 TNIADITRFTDGDGN
+550 TNIADITKFTDGDGN
-565 TVTDRDSQA
+565 TVTDRDSQE
-574 NNVQLPTGK
+574 NNVNLPTGK

-614 KDFDLSLRKFI
+614 KEFDLSLRKFI

-635 REPKVNVTPLNNGGT
+635 REPQVNVTPLKNGGT

-697 FVSGNATNTKY
+697 FVAGNEINTKY

-728 KESSAGSNKIKAFN
+728 KEASEGANKIKAFD
-742 GTTLDYKDVKVVC
+742 GTKLDYKDVKVVC

-768 NIADISNF
+768 NIADITKF
-776 TDGNGNKV
+776 TDGNGNTV

-853 DVTKLAD
+853 DVSKLAD

-869 HPKNPID
+869 HPK
-876 VTIGDI
+876 
-882 VEYTIRVYNEGEV
+882 
-895 DGYVQEITDHLP
+895 
-907 DQLEFVANDETNI
+907 
-920 KYGWTVDGN
+920 
-929 NSKIIRT
+929 
-936 KYLSKENDTAEGE
+936 
-949 NKITSFNGTT
+949 
-959 LDYKDVKVVCKVI
+959 
-972 ETKPM
+972 
-977 PTKITNIAD
+977 
-986 ISDFTDGNGN
+986 
-996 KVKDRDSQENNV
+996 
-1008 NIPSDL
+1008 
-1014 PGYKDDEIGK
+1014 
-1024 NYVPGQQD
+1024 
-1032 DDDFEKLKI
+1032 
-1041 KEFDLA
+1041 
-1047 LRKFITKVND
+1047 
-1057 ENISSRVP
+1057 
-1065 VVDIT
+1065 
-1070 QLKNGTATTATYDHP
+1070 
-1085 KTPIKVKIDD
+1085 TPISVAIGD

-1100 IRVYNEGG
+1100 IRVYNEAE

-1123 LEFIADNETNKKYG
+1123 LEFVTGNEINTKYG
-1137 WSVDN
+1137 WVVDSTN
-1142 QNSKVVKTTYLSKA
+1142 PKIIRTNYLSKA
-1156 NEKVAGENKIP
+1156 KEASEGANKIK
-1167 AFDGT
+1167 AFDGEK
-1172 TLSYKEVKIACK
+1172 LDYKDVKVVCK
-1184 VISTNPMPTKITNI
+1184 VVSTDPMPTKITNI
-1198 ADISDFTNGNGEKVK
+1198 ADITKFTDGNGNTVT
-1213 DRDSEENNVNIPS
+1213 DRDSQENNVNIPS

-1246 DDDFEKLEVKPLEFD
+1246 DDDFEKLKIKEFD
-1261 LALRKFITKVND
+1261 LALRKFITKVNNT
-1273 EEITSRIP
+1273 EIKSRIP
-1281 KVDITKLASGEATTA
+1281 QVDTTPLKNGTGTTA
-1296 IYNHSKTPVEVAI
+1296 IYNHSKEPVKVSLGAV
-1309 DDIVEY
+1309 VEY
-1315 TIRVYNEGEID
+1315 TIRVYNEGQVD
-1326 GYAEEIKDH
+1326 GYVEEIKDH

-1340 ELIADNE
+1340 EFIKDNE
-1347 TNKAYGWTVDDQDS
+1347 TNKKYGWTVDSTDS
-1361 KVIKTTYLSKANEK
+1361 KVIKTSYLSKANEK

-1387 TTLSYKDVKVVCKVV
+1387 TTLSYKEVKVACKVV
-1402 ETNQMPKKI
+1402 STDPMPSKI
-1411 TNLADVSDFTDGDG
+1411 TNLADISDFTDGEG

-1431 DSEKDN
+1431 DSKEDN

-1448 DDESNKDYVPGQEDD
+1448 DDESKKDYVPGQEDD

-1468 VTVAKFDLSLRKF
+1468 VTLVKFDLSLRKF

-1486 DTEITSRIP
+1486 NTEITSRIP
-1495 QVDVTPIKDGSGT
+1495 QVDVTPIKDGSST

-1531 RVYNEGEID
+1531 RVFNEGEMD

-1594 EQEKTAGANLL
+1594 EQEKTVGANLL
-1605 KAFDGEKL
+1605 KAFDGKKL

-1633 LINQAQISKNTNKDG
+1633 LINQAQISKDSDKDG
-1648 KDVKDQ
+1648 NDVTDQ

-1687 QAIVTENGED
+1687 QAIVTENGEE

-1754 DGLKFVAEDNPLWKQ
+1754 NGLKFVPEDNPLWKQ

-1787 GDTTEVEVL
+1787 GDTTEVEVV

-1849 VQTGQIRTFT
+1849 VQTGQIKTFT

-1871 GVALIKKFVL
+1871 GVVLIKKFVL

>member
-1 MKRLKKLVSSILIT
+1 MKKFKKLVSSILIT

-23 IISAVKAASAGPLYL
+23 SISAVKAASAGPLYL
-38 GIVSLRRSG
+38 GIVSLRRAG
-47 YGYQQGGASG
+47 YGYQQEGS

-118 TYSKILPTGTNY
+118 TYSKILPTGSNY

-145 AGTDNKTAREA
+145 IGTDNTTAREE
-156 FLESK
+156 FLKSK
-161 IPDEFYE
+161 IPNELYE
-168 YVTDDDIDVVQ
+168 LITDDDIDAVQ

-194 HYETT
+194 HYETS
-199 NLKVNSIANV
+199 NFKINSIANV
-209 DSNYVSIGDLAQYNG
+209 DSNYASMGDIF
-224 GDDGRD
+224 GDDGWD

-263 IVKNNATMTKVGS
+263 IVKSNATMTKVGS

-293 TLSATFTDINGK
+293 TLNATFTDINGT
-305 TITPTIGIKN
+305 TITPSIGIKDV
-315 SSGNIVS
+315 SGNVTA
-322 TTKSLKELVGQEF
+322 TTKTLKELVGQEF
-335 YLSMPV
+335 YLIMPT

-373 QPVVIVD
+373 QPVVIVN
-380 ETPFKFS
+380 ETPLNFS

-439 KNPLRVAIGD
+439 KTPLKVAIGD
-449 EVTYTIRVYNEGEVD
+449 VVTYTIRVYNEGEID

-475 EQLEFIV
+475 DQLEFIV

-488 QYGWKI
+488 EYGWKI
-494 ASSSDLKTIKTEYLS
+494 ASSTDLKTIKTEYLS
-509 KAKETTDGANK
+509 KANETTDGANK
-520 ISAFNGKTLAY
+520 ISAFNGTTLAY

-538 RVVSTDPMPTKI
+538 RVVATDPMADKI
-550 TNIADITRFTDGDGN
+550 TNIADITKFTDGDGN
-565 TVTDRDSQA
+565 TVTDRDSQE
-574 NNVQLPTGK
+574 NNVNLPNGK

-614 KDFDLSLRKFI
+614 KEFDLSLRKFI

-635 REPKVNVTPLNNGGT
+635 REPQVNVTPLKNGGT

-697 FVSGNATNTKY
+697 FVAGNEINTKY

-713 STNSKIIRTNYLSKA
+713 STNSKIIKTNYLSKA
-728 KESSAGSNKIKAFN
+728 KEASEGANKIKAFD
-742 GTTLDYKDVKVVC
+742 GEKLDYKDVKVVC

-768 NIADISNF
+768 NIADISDF

-810 DYVPGQQDDDD
+810 NYVPGQQDDDD

-853 DVTKLAD
+853 DVSKLAD

-869 HPKNPID
+869 HPKTPIS
-876 VTIGDI
+876 VAIGDV
-882 VEYTIRVYNEGEV
+882 VEYTIRVYNEAEV
-895 DGYVQEITDHLP
+895 DGYVEEITDHLP
-907 DQLEFVANDETNI
+907 DQLEFIARNEINT
-920 KYGWTVDGN
+920 KYGWTVDSN
-929 NSKIIRT
+929 NSKIIKT
-936 KYLSKENDTAEGE
+936 KYLSKANETTEGD
-949 NKITSFNGTT
+949 NKIKAFDGTK
-959 LDYKDVKVVCKVI
+959 LDYKDVKVVCKVVS
-972 ETKPM
+972 TDPM

-996 KVKDRDSQENNV
+996 KVTDRDSQENNV

-1340 ELIADNE
+1340 EFVKDNE
-1347 TNKAYGWTVDDQDS
+1347 TNKKYGWTVDSTDS

-1375 VAGENKIPAFDG
+1375 VDGENKIPAFDG
-1387 TTLSYKDVKVVCKVV
+1387 TTLSYKEVKVACKVV
-1402 ETNQMPKKI
+1402 STDPMPNKI
-1411 TNLADVSDFTDGDG
+1411 TNLADVSDFTDGEG

-1495 QVDVTPIKDGSGT
+1495 QVDVTPIKDGSST

-1531 RVYNEGEID
+1531 RVFNEGEKD

-1605 KAFDGEKL
+1605 KAFDGKKL

-1754 DGLKFVAEDNPLWKQ
+1754 NGLKFVPEDNPLWKQ

-1849 VQTGQIRTFT
+1849 VQTGQIKTFT

-1871 GVALIKKFVL
+1871 GVVLIKKFVL

>member
-1 MKRLKKLVSSILIT
+1 MKKLKKLVSSILIT

-23 IISAVKAASAGPLYL
+23 SISAVKAASAGPLYL
-38 GIVSLRRSG
+38 GIVSLRRAG
-47 YGYQQGGASG
+47 YGYQQEGS

-118 TYSKILPTGTNY
+118 TYSKILPTGSNY

-145 AGTDNKTAREA
+145 IGTDNTTAREE
-156 FLESK
+156 FLKSK
-161 IPDEFYE
+161 IPNELYNLI
-168 YVTDDDIDVVQ
+168 TDDDIDAVQ

-194 HYETT
+194 HYETS
-199 NLKVNSIANV
+199 NFKINSIANV
-209 DSNYVSIGDLAQYNG
+209 DSNYASMGDIF
-224 GDDGRD
+224 GDDGWD

-263 IVKNNATMTKVGS
+263 IVKSNATMTKVGS

-293 TLSATFTDINGK
+293 TLNATFTDINGT
-305 TITPTIGIKN
+305 TITPSIGIKDV
-315 SSGNIVS
+315 SGNVTA
-322 TTKSLKELVGQEF
+322 TTKTLKELVGQEF
-335 YLSMPV
+335 YLIMPT

-373 QPVVIVD
+373 QPVVIVN
-380 ETPFKFS
+380 ETPLNFS

-439 KNPLRVAIGD
+439 KTPLKVAIGD
-449 EVTYTIRVYNEGEVD
+449 VVTYTIRVYNEGDID

-475 EQLEFIV
+475 DQLEFIV

-488 QYGWKI
+488 EYGWKI
-494 ASSSDLKTIKTEYLS
+494 ASSTDLKTIKTEYLS
-509 KAKETTDGANK
+509 KANETTDGANK
-520 ISAFNGKTLAY
+520 ISAFNGTTLAY

-538 RVVSTDPMPTKI
+538 RVVATDPMADKI
-550 TNIADITRFTDGDGN
+550 TNIADITKFTDGDGN
-565 TVTDRDSQA
+565 TVTDRDSQE
-574 NNVQLPTGK
+574 NNVNLPTGK
-583 DLENYRDS
+583 DLENYKDS

-614 KDFDLSLRKFI
+614 KEFDLSLRKFI

-635 REPKVNVTPLNNGGT
+635 REPQVNVTPLKNGGT

-697 FVSGNATNTKY
+697 FVAGNEINTKY

-728 KESSAGSNKIKAFN
+728 KEASEGANKIKAFD
-742 GTTLDYKDVKVVC
+742 GTKLDYKDVKVVC
-755 KVVSTDPMPTKIT
+755 KVVSTEPMPTKIT
-768 NIADISNF
+768 NIADITKF
-776 TDGNGNKV
+776 TDGNGNTV

-853 DVTKLAD
+853 DVSKLAD

-869 HPKNPID
+869 HPK
-876 VTIGDI
+876 
-882 VEYTIRVYNEGEV
+882 
-895 DGYVQEITDHLP
+895 
-907 DQLEFVANDETNI
+907 
-920 KYGWTVDGN
+920 
-929 NSKIIRT
+929 
-936 KYLSKENDTAEGE
+936 
-949 NKITSFNGTT
+949 
-959 LDYKDVKVVCKVI
+959 
-972 ETKPM
+972 
-977 PTKITNIAD
+977 
-986 ISDFTDGNGN
+986 
-996 KVKDRDSQENNV
+996 
-1008 NIPSDL
+1008 
-1014 PGYKDDEIGK
+1014 
-1024 NYVPGQQD
+1024 
-1032 DDDFEKLKI
+1032 
-1041 KEFDLA
+1041 
-1047 LRKFITKVND
+1047 
-1057 ENISSRVP
+1057 
-1065 VVDIT
+1065 
-1070 QLKNGTATTATYDHP
+1070 
-1085 KTPIKVKIDD
+1085 TPISVAIGD

-1100 IRVYNEGG
+1100 IRVYNEAE

-1123 LEFIADNETNKKYG
+1123 LEFVARNETNTKYG
-1137 WSVDN
+1137 WTVDSN
-1142 QNSKVVKTTYLSKA
+1142 NSKIIKTEYLSKA
-1156 NEKVAGENKIP
+1156 NETTEGDNKIK

-1172 TLSYKEVKIACK
+1172 KLDYKDVKVVCK
-1184 VISTNPMPTKITNI
+1184 VVSTDPMPTKITNI
-1198 ADISDFTNGNGEKVK
+1198 ADITKFTDGNGNTVT
-1213 DRDSEENNVNIPS
+1213 DRDSQENNVNIPS

-1246 DDDFEKLEVKPLEFD
+1246 DDDFEKLKIKEFD
-1261 LALRKFITKVND
+1261 LALRKFITKVNNT
-1273 EEITSRIP
+1273 EIKSRIP
-1281 KVDITKLASGEATTA
+1281 QVDTTPLKNGTGTTA
-1296 IYNHSKTPVEVAI
+1296 IYNHSKEPVKVSLGAV
-1309 DDIVEY
+1309 VEY
-1315 TIRVYNEGEID
+1315 TIRVYNEGQVD
-1326 GYAEEIKDH
+1326 GYVEEIKDH

-1340 ELIADNE
+1340 EFIKDNE
-1347 TNKAYGWTVDDQDS
+1347 TNKKYGWTVDSTDS
-1361 KVIKTTYLSKANEK
+1361 KVIKTSYLCKANEK

-1387 TTLSYKDVKVVCKVV
+1387 TTLSYKEVKVACKVV
-1402 ETNQMPKKI
+1402 STDPMPSKI
-1411 TNLADVSDFTDGDG
+1411 TNLADISDFTDGEG

-1431 DSEKDN
+1431 DSKEDN

-1448 DDESNKDYVPGQEDD
+1448 DDESKKDYVPGQEDD

-1468 VTVAKFDLSLRKF
+1468 VTLVKFDLSLRKF

-1486 DTEITSRIP
+1486 NTEITSRIP
-1495 QVDVTPIKDGSGT
+1495 QVDVTPIKDGSST

-1531 RVYNEGEID
+1531 RVFNEGEMD

-1633 LINQAQISKNTNKDG
+1633 LINQAQISKDSDKDG
-1648 KDVKDQ
+1648 NDVTDQ

-1687 QAIVTENGED
+1687 QAIVTENGEE

-1754 DGLKFVAEDNPLWKQ
+1754 NGLKFVPEDNPLWKQ

-1787 GDTTEVEVL
+1787 GDTTEVEVV

-1849 VQTGQIRTFT
+1849 VQTGQIKTFT

-1871 GVALIKKFVL
+1871 GVVLIKKFVL

>member
-1 MKRLKKLVSSILIT
+1 MKKFKKLVSIILIT

-23 IISAVKAASAGPLYL
+23 SISAVKAASAGPLYL
-38 GIVSLRRSG
+38 GIVSLRRAG
-47 YGYQQGGASG
+47 YGYQQEGS

-118 TYSKILPTGTNY
+118 TYSKILPTGSNY

-145 AGTDNKTAREA
+145 IGTDNTTAREE
-156 FLESK
+156 FLKSK
-161 IPDEFYE
+161 IPNELYDLI
-168 YVTDDDIDVVQ
+168 TDDDIDAVQ

-194 HYETT
+194 HYETS
-199 NLKVNSIANV
+199 NFKINSIANV
-209 DSNYVSIGDLAQYNG
+209 DSNYASMGDIF
-224 GDDGRD
+224 GDDGWD

-263 IVKNNATMTKVGS
+263 IVKSNATMTKVGS

-293 TLSATFTDINGK
+293 TLNATFTDINGT
-305 TITPTIGIKN
+305 TITPSIGIKDV
-315 SSGNIVS
+315 SGNVTA
-322 TTKSLKELVGQEF
+322 TTKTLKELVGQEF
-335 YLSMPV
+335 YLIMPT

-373 QPVVIVD
+373 QPVVIVN
-380 ETPFKFS
+380 ETPLNFS
-387 DTTSIVVP
+387 DATSIVVP

-430 ATTATYNHP
+430 ATTATYNHT
-439 KNPLRVAIGD
+439 KTPLKVAIGD
-449 EVTYTIRVYNEGEVD
+449 VVTYTIRVYNEGDID

-475 EQLEFIV
+475 DQLEFIV

-488 QYGWKI
+488 EYGWKI
-494 ASSSDLKTIKTEYLS
+494 ASSTDLKTIKTEYLS
-509 KAKETTDGANK
+509 KANETTDGANK
-520 ISAFNGKTLAY
+520 ISAFNGTTLAY

-538 RVVSTDPMPTKI
+538 RVVATEPMADKI
-550 TNIADITRFTDGDGN
+550 TNIADITKFADGDGN
-565 TVTDRDSQA
+565 TVTDRDSQE
-574 NNVQLPTGK
+574 NNVNLPTGK

-591 EINRGEE
+591 DIKRRED

-614 KDFDLSLRKFI
+614 KEFDLSLRIFI

-635 REPKVNVTPLNNGGT
+635 REPQVNVTPLKNGGT
-650 TAIYNH
+650 TAIFNQ
-656 PKTPVSVAIGDLVEY
+656 PKSPVSVAIGDLVEY

-697 FVSGNATNTKY
+697 FVTGNEINTKY

-728 KESSAGSNKIKAFN
+728 KETSEGANKIKAFD
-742 GTTLDYKDVKVVC
+742 GTKLDYKDVKVVC

-768 NIADISNF
+768 NIADITKF
-776 TDGNGNKV
+776 TDGNGNTV

-840 LNDEEITSRIPQP
+840 VNNTEIKSRIPQV
-853 DVTKLAD
+853 D
-860 GTATTATYN
+860 TT
-869 HPKNPID
+869 P
-876 VTIGDI
+876 
-882 VEYTIRVYNEGEV
+882 
-895 DGYVQEITDHLP
+895 
-907 DQLEFVANDETNI
+907 
-920 KYGWTVDGN
+920 
-929 NSKIIRT
+929 
-936 KYLSKENDTAEGE
+936 
-949 NKITSFNGTT
+949 
-959 LDYKDVKVVCKVI
+959 
-972 ETKPM
+972 
-977 PTKITNIAD
+977 
-986 ISDFTDGNGN
+986 
-996 KVKDRDSQENNV
+996 
-1008 NIPSDL
+1008 
-1014 PGYKDDEIGK
+1014 
-1024 NYVPGQQD
+1024 
-1032 DDDFEKLKI
+1032 
-1041 KEFDLA
+1041 
-1047 LRKFITKVND
+1047 
-1057 ENISSRVP
+1057 
-1065 VVDIT
+1065 
-1070 QLKNGTATTATYDHP
+1070 LKNGTGTTAIYNHSKEP
-1085 KTPIKVKIDD
+1085 VKVSLGA

-1100 IRVYNEGG
+1100 IRVYNEGQ

-1116 TDHLPDQ
+1116 KDHLPDQ
-1123 LEFIADNETNKKYG
+1123 LEFIKDNETNKKYG
-1137 WSVDN
+1137 WTVDSTD
-1142 QNSKVVKTTYLSKA
+1142 SKVIKTSYLSKA

-1172 TLSYKEVKIACK
+1172 TLSYKEVKVACK
-1184 VISTNPMPTKITNI
+1184 VVSTDPMPSKITNL
-1198 ADISDFTNGNGEKVK
+1198 ADISDFTDGE
-1213 DRDSEENNVNIPS
+1213 
-1226 DLPGYKDD
+1226 
-1234 EIGKDYVPGQQD
+1234 
-1246 DDDFEKLEVKPLEFD
+1246 
-1261 LALRKFITKVND
+1261 
-1273 EEITSRIP
+1273 
-1281 KVDITKLASGEATTA
+1281 
-1296 IYNHSKTPVEVAI
+1296 
-1309 DDIVEY
+1309 
-1315 TIRVYNEGEID
+1315 
-1326 GYAEEIKDH
+1326 
-1335 LPDQL
+1335 
-1340 ELIADNE
+1340 
-1347 TNKAYGWTVDDQDS
+1347 
-1361 KVIKTTYLSKANEK
+1361 
-1375 VAGENKIPAFDG
+1375 
-1387 TTLSYKDVKVVCKVV
+1387 
-1402 ETNQMPKKI
+1402 
-1411 TNLADVSDFTDGDG
+1411 G

-1431 DSEKDN
+1431 DSKEDN

-1448 DDESNKDYVPGQEDD
+1448 DDESKKDYVPGQEDD

-1468 VTVAKFDLSLRKF
+1468 VTLVKFDLSLRKF

-1486 DTEITSRIP
+1486 NTEITSRIP
-1495 QVDVTPIKDGSGT
+1495 QVDVTPIKDGSST

-1531 RVYNEGEID
+1531 RVFNEGEMD

-1633 LINQAQISKNTNKDG
+1633 LINQAQISKDSDKDG
-1648 KDVKDQ
+1648 NDVTDQ
-1654 DSVPDKWNEGEDD
+1654 DSVPDKWNDGEDD

-1687 QAIVTENGED
+1687 QAIVTENGEE

-1754 DGLKFVAEDNPLWKQ
+1754 NGLKFVPEDNPLWKQ

-1787 GDTTEVEVL
+1787 GDTTEVEVV

-1849 VQTGQIRTFT
+1849 VQTGQIKTFT

-1871 GVALIKKFVL
+1871 GVVLIKKFVL

>member
-1 MKRLKKLVSSILIT
+1 MKKFKKLVSSILIT

-23 IISAVKAASAGPLYL
+23 SISAVKAASAGPLYL
-38 GIVSLRRSG
+38 GIVSLRRAG
-47 YGYQQGGASG
+47 YGYQQEGS

-118 TYSKILPTGTNY
+118 TYSKILPTGSNY

-145 AGTDNKTAREA
+145 IGTDNTTAREE
-156 FLESK
+156 FLKSK
-161 IPDEFYE
+161 IPNELYDLI
-168 YVTDDDIDVVQ
+168 TDDDIDAVQ

-194 HYETT
+194 HYETS
-199 NLKVNSIANV
+199 NFKINSIANV
-209 DSNYVSIGDLAQYNG
+209 DSNYASMGDIF
-224 GDDGRD
+224 GDDGWD

-263 IVKNNATMTKVGS
+263 IVKSNATMAKVGS

-284 INQLLNVDY
+284 INQLLNIDY
-293 TLSATFTDINGK
+293 TLNATFTDINGT
-305 TITPTIGIKN
+305 TITPSIGIKDV
-315 SSGNIVS
+315 SGNVTA
-322 TTKSLKELVGQEF
+322 TTKTLKELVGQEF
-335 YLSMPV
+335 YLIMPT

-373 QPVVIVD
+373 QPVVIVN
-380 ETPFKFS
+380 ETPLNFS

-439 KNPLRVAIGD
+439 KTPLKVAIGD
-449 EVTYTIRVYNEGEVD
+449 VVTYTIRVYNEGDID

-488 QYGWKI
+488 EYGWKI
-494 ASSSDLKTIKTEYLS
+494 ASSTDLKTIKTEYLS
-509 KAKETTDGANK
+509 KANETTDGANK
-520 ISAFNGKTLAY
+520 ISAFNGTTLAY

-538 RVVSTDPMPTKI
+538 RVVATEPMADKI
-550 TNIADITRFTDGDGN
+550 TNIADITKFTDGDGN
-565 TVTDRDSQA
+565 TVTDRDSQE
-574 NNVQLPTGK
+574 NNVNLPTGK
-583 DLENYRDS
+583 DLENYKDS

-614 KDFDLSLRKFI
+614 KEFDLSLRKFI

-635 REPKVNVTPLNNGGT
+635 REPQVNVTPLKNGGT

-697 FVSGNATNTKY
+697 FIAGNEINTKY
-708 GWVVD
+708 GWTVD
-713 STNSKIIRTNYLSKA
+713 SNNSKIIKTKYLSKA
-728 KESSAGSNKIKAFN
+728 NETTEGDNKIKAFD
-742 GTTLDYKDVKVVC
+742 GTKLDYKDVKVVC

-768 NIADISNF
+768 NIADITKF
-776 TDGNGNKV
+776 TDGNGNIV

-840 LNDEEITSRIPQP
+840 VNNTEIKSRIPQV
-853 DVTKLAD
+853 D
-860 GTATTATYN
+860 TT
-869 HPKNPID
+869 P
-876 VTIGDI
+876 
-882 VEYTIRVYNEGEV
+882 
-895 DGYVQEITDHLP
+895 
-907 DQLEFVANDETNI
+907 
-920 KYGWTVDGN
+920 
-929 NSKIIRT
+929 
-936 KYLSKENDTAEGE
+936 
-949 NKITSFNGTT
+949 
-959 LDYKDVKVVCKVI
+959 
-972 ETKPM
+972 
-977 PTKITNIAD
+977 
-986 ISDFTDGNGN
+986 
-996 KVKDRDSQENNV
+996 
-1008 NIPSDL
+1008 
-1014 PGYKDDEIGK
+1014 
-1024 NYVPGQQD
+1024 
-1032 DDDFEKLKI
+1032 
-1041 KEFDLA
+1041 
-1047 LRKFITKVND
+1047 
-1057 ENISSRVP
+1057 
-1065 VVDIT
+1065 
-1070 QLKNGTATTATYDHP
+1070 LKNGTGTTAIYNHSKEP
-1085 KTPIKVKIDD
+1085 VKVSLGA

-1100 IRVYNEGG
+1100 IRVYNEGQ

-1116 TDHLPDQ
+1116 KDHLPDQ
-1123 LEFIADNETNKKYG
+1123 LEFIKDNETNKKYG
-1137 WSVDN
+1137 WTVDSTD
-1142 QNSKVVKTTYLSKA
+1142 SKVIKTSYLSKA

-1172 TLSYKEVKIACK
+1172 TLSYKEVKVACK
-1184 VISTNPMPTKITNI
+1184 VVSTDPMPSKITNL
-1198 ADISDFTNGNGEKVK
+1198 ADISDFTDGE
-1213 DRDSEENNVNIPS
+1213 
-1226 DLPGYKDD
+1226 
-1234 EIGKDYVPGQQD
+1234 
-1246 DDDFEKLEVKPLEFD
+1246 
-1261 LALRKFITKVND
+1261 
-1273 EEITSRIP
+1273 
-1281 KVDITKLASGEATTA
+1281 
-1296 IYNHSKTPVEVAI
+1296 
-1309 DDIVEY
+1309 
-1315 TIRVYNEGEID
+1315 
-1326 GYAEEIKDH
+1326 
-1335 LPDQL
+1335 
-1340 ELIADNE
+1340 
-1347 TNKAYGWTVDDQDS
+1347 
-1361 KVIKTTYLSKANEK
+1361 
-1375 VAGENKIPAFDG
+1375 
-1387 TTLSYKDVKVVCKVV
+1387 
-1402 ETNQMPKKI
+1402 
-1411 TNLADVSDFTDGDG
+1411 G

-1431 DSEKDN
+1431 DSKEDN

-1448 DDESNKDYVPGQEDD
+1448 DDESKKDYVPGQEDD

-1468 VTVAKFDLSLRKF
+1468 VTLVKFDLSLRKF

-1486 DTEITSRIP
+1486 NTEITSRIP
-1495 QVDVTPIKDGSGT
+1495 QVDVTPIKDGSST

-1531 RVYNEGEID
+1531 RVFNEGEMD

-1633 LINQAQISKNTNKDG
+1633 LINQAQISKDSDKDG
-1648 KDVKDQ
+1648 NDVTDQ

-1687 QAIVTENGED
+1687 QAIVTENGEE

-1754 DGLKFVAEDNPLWKQ
+1754 NGLKFVPEDNPLWKQ

-1787 GDTTEVEVL
+1787 GDTTEVEVV

-1849 VQTGQIRTFT
+1849 VQTGQIKTFT

-1871 GVALIKKFVL
+1871 GVVLIKKFVL

>member
-1 MKRLKKLVSSILIT
+1 MKKLKKLVSSILIT

-23 IISAVKAASAGPLYL
+23 SISAVKAASAGPLYL
-38 GIVSLRRSG
+38 GIVSLRRAG
-47 YGYQQGGASG
+47 YGYQQEGS

-118 TYSKILPTGTNY
+118 TYSKILPTGSNY

-145 AGTDNKTAREA
+145 IGTDNTTAREE
-156 FLESK
+156 FLKSK
-161 IPDEFYE
+161 IPNELYNLI
-168 YVTDDDIDVVQ
+168 TDDDIDAVQ

-194 HYETT
+194 HYETS
-199 NLKVNSIANV
+199 NFKINSIANV
-209 DSNYVSIGDLAQYNG
+209 DSNYASMGDIF
-224 GDDGRD
+224 GDDGWD

-263 IVKNNATMTKVGS
+263 IVKSNATMTKVGS

-293 TLSATFTDINGK
+293 TLNATFTDINGT
-305 TITPTIGIKN
+305 TITPSIGIKDV
-315 SSGNIVS
+315 SGNVTA
-322 TTKSLKELVGQEF
+322 TTKTLKELVGQEF
-335 YLSMPV
+335 YLIMPT

-373 QPVVIVD
+373 QPVVIVN
-380 ETPFKFS
+380 ETPLNFS

-439 KNPLRVAIGD
+439 KTPLKVAIGD
-449 EVTYTIRVYNEGEVD
+449 VVTYTIRVYNEGDID

-488 QYGWKI
+488 EYGWKI
-494 ASSSDLKTIKTEYLS
+494 ASSTDLKTIKTEYLS
-509 KAKETTDGANK
+509 KANETTDGANK
-520 ISAFNGKTLAY
+520 ISAFNGTTLAY

-538 RVVSTDPMPTKI
+538 RVVATDPMADKI
-550 TNIADITRFTDGDGN
+550 TNIADITKFTDGDGN
-565 TVTDRDSQA
+565 TVTDRDSQE
-574 NNVQLPTGK
+574 NNVNLPTGK

-614 KDFDLSLRKFI
+614 KEFDLSLRKFI

-635 REPKVNVTPLNNGGT
+635 RGPQVNVTPLNNGGT

-697 FVSGNATNTKY
+697 FVAGNEINTKY

-728 KESSAGSNKIKAFN
+728 KEASEGANKIKAFD
-742 GTTLDYKDVKVVC
+742 GTKLDYKDVKVVC
-755 KVVSTDPMPTKIT
+755 KVVSTEPMPTKIT
-768 NIADISNF
+768 NIADITKF
-776 TDGNGNKV
+776 TDGNGNTV

-853 DVTKLAD
+853 DVSKLAD

-869 HPKNPID
+869 HPKTPIS
-876 VTIGDI
+876 VTIG
-882 VEYTIRVYNEGEV
+882 
-895 DGYVQEITDHLP
+895 
-907 DQLEFVANDETNI
+907 
-920 KYGWTVDGN
+920 
-929 NSKIIRT
+929 
-936 KYLSKENDTAEGE
+936 
-949 NKITSFNGTT
+949 
-959 LDYKDVKVVCKVI
+959 
-972 ETKPM
+972 
-977 PTKITNIAD
+977 
-986 ISDFTDGNGN
+986 
-996 KVKDRDSQENNV
+996 
-1008 NIPSDL
+1008 
-1014 PGYKDDEIGK
+1014 
-1024 NYVPGQQD
+1024 
-1032 DDDFEKLKI
+1032 
-1041 KEFDLA
+1041 
-1047 LRKFITKVND
+1047 
-1057 ENISSRVP
+1057 
-1065 VVDIT
+1065 
-1070 QLKNGTATTATYDHP
+1070 
-1085 KTPIKVKIDD
+1085 D

-1100 IRVYNEGG
+1100 IRVYNEAE

-1123 LEFIADNETNKKYG
+1123 LEFIAGNEINTKYG
-1137 WSVDN
+1137 WVVDST
-1142 QNSKVVKTTYLSKA
+1142 NSKIIKTKYLSKA
-1156 NEKVAGENKIP
+1156 NETTEGDNKIK

-1172 TLSYKEVKIACK
+1172 KLDYKDVKVVCK
-1184 VISTNPMPTKITNI
+1184 VVSTDPMPTKITNI
-1198 ADISDFTNGNGEKVK
+1198 ADITKFTDGNGNTVT
-1213 DRDSEENNVNIPS
+1213 DRDSQENNVNIPS

-1246 DDDFEKLEVKPLEFD
+1246 DDDFEKLKIKEFD
-1261 LALRKFITKVND
+1261 LALRKFITKVNNT
-1273 EEITSRIP
+1273 EIKSRIP
-1281 KVDITKLASGEATTA
+1281 QVDTTPLKNGTGTTA
-1296 IYNHSKTPVEVAI
+1296 IYNHSKEPVKVSLGAV
-1309 DDIVEY
+1309 VEY
-1315 TIRVYNEGEID
+1315 TIRVYNEGQVD
-1326 GYAEEIKDH
+1326 GYVEEIKDH

-1340 ELIADNE
+1340 EFVKDNE
-1347 TNKAYGWTVDDQDS
+1347 TNKKYGWTVDSTDS
-1361 KVIKTTYLSKANEK
+1361 KVIKTSYLCKKNEK

-1387 TTLSYKDVKVVCKVV
+1387 TTLSYKEVKVACKVV
-1402 ETNQMPKKI
+1402 STDPMPSKI
-1411 TNLADVSDFTDGDG
+1411 TNLADISDFTDGEG

-1431 DSEKDN
+1431 DSKEDN

-1448 DDESNKDYVPGQEDD
+1448 DDESKKDYVPGQEDD

-1468 VTVAKFDLSLRKF
+1468 VTLVKFDLSLRKF

-1486 DTEITSRIP
+1486 NTEITSRIP
-1495 QVDVTPIKDGSGT
+1495 QVDVTPIKDGSST

-1531 RVYNEGEID
+1531 RVFNEGEMD

-1633 LINQAQISKNTNKDG
+1633 LINQAQISRDSDKDG
-1648 KDVKDQ
+1648 NDVTDQ

-1687 QAIVTENGED
+1687 QAIVTENGEE

-1754 DGLKFVAEDNPLWKQ
+1754 NGLKFVPEDNPLWKQ

-1787 GDTTEVEVL
+1787 GDTTEVEVV

-1849 VQTGQIRTFT
+1849 VQTGQIKTFT

-1871 GVALIKKFVL
+1871 GVVLIKKFVL

>member
-1 MKRLKKLVSSILIT
+1 MKKFKKLVSSILIT

-23 IISAVKAASAGPLYL
+23 SISAVKAASAGPLYL
-38 GIVSLRRSG
+38 GIVSLRRAG
-47 YGYQQGGASG
+47 YGYQQEGS

-118 TYSKILPTGTNY
+118 TYSKILPTGSNY

-145 AGTDNKTAREA
+145 IGTDNTTAREE
-156 FLESK
+156 FLKSK
-161 IPDEFYE
+161 IPNELYGLI
-168 YVTDDDIDVVQ
+168 TDDDIDAVQ

-194 HYETT
+194 HYETS
-199 NLKVNSIANV
+199 NFKINSIANV
-209 DSNYVSIGDLAQYNG
+209 DSNYASMGDIF
-224 GDDGRD
+224 GDDGWD

-263 IVKNNATMTKVGS
+263 IVKSNATMTKVGS

-293 TLSATFTDINGK
+293 TLNATFTDINGT
-305 TITPTIGIKN
+305 TITPSIGIKDV
-315 SSGNIVS
+315 SGNVTS
-322 TTKSLKELVGQEF
+322 TTKTLKELVGQEF
-335 YLSMPV
+335 YLIMPT

-373 QPVVIVD
+373 QPVVIVN
-380 ETPFKFS
+380 ETPLNFS

-439 KNPLRVAIGD
+439 KTPLKVAIGD
-449 EVTYTIRVYNEGEVD
+449 VVTYTIRVYNEGDID

-475 EQLEFIV
+475 DQLEFIV

-488 QYGWKI
+488 ENGWKI
-494 ASSSDLKTIKTEYLS
+494 ASSTDLKTIKTEYLS
-509 KAKETTDGANK
+509 KANETTDGANK
-520 ISAFNGKTLAY
+520 ISAFNGTTLAY

-538 RVVSTDPMPTKI
+538 RVVATDPMADKI
-550 TNIADITRFTDGDGN
+550 TNIADITKFTDGDGN
-565 TVTDRDSQA
+565 TVTDRDSQE
-574 NNVQLPTGK
+574 NNVNLPTGK
-583 DLENYRDS
+583 DLENYKDS

-614 KDFDLSLRKFI
+614 KEFDLSLRKFI

-635 REPKVNVTPLNNGGT
+635 REPQVNVTPLKNGGT

-697 FVSGNATNTKY
+697 FVAGNEINTKY

-728 KESSAGSNKIKAFN
+728 KEASEGANKIKAFD
-742 GTTLDYKDVKVVC
+742 GTKLDYKDVKVVC

-768 NIADISNF
+768 NIADITKF

-853 DVTKLAD
+853 DVSKLAD

-869 HPKNPID
+869 HPK
-876 VTIGDI
+876 
-882 VEYTIRVYNEGEV
+882 
-895 DGYVQEITDHLP
+895 
-907 DQLEFVANDETNI
+907 
-920 KYGWTVDGN
+920 
-929 NSKIIRT
+929 
-936 KYLSKENDTAEGE
+936 
-949 NKITSFNGTT
+949 
-959 LDYKDVKVVCKVI
+959 
-972 ETKPM
+972 
-977 PTKITNIAD
+977 
-986 ISDFTDGNGN
+986 
-996 KVKDRDSQENNV
+996 
-1008 NIPSDL
+1008 
-1014 PGYKDDEIGK
+1014 
-1024 NYVPGQQD
+1024 
-1032 DDDFEKLKI
+1032 
-1041 KEFDLA
+1041 
-1047 LRKFITKVND
+1047 
-1057 ENISSRVP
+1057 
-1065 VVDIT
+1065 
-1070 QLKNGTATTATYDHP
+1070 
-1085 KTPIKVKIDD
+1085 TPISVAIGD

-1100 IRVYNEGG
+1100 IRVYNEAE

-1123 LEFIADNETNKKYG
+1123 LEFVAGNETNTKYG
-1137 WSVDN
+1137 WTVDSN
-1142 QNSKVVKTTYLSKA
+1142 NSKIIKTKYLSKA
-1156 NEKVAGENKIP
+1156 NETTEGDNKIK

-1172 TLSYKEVKIACK
+1172 KLDYKDVKVVCK
-1184 VISTNPMPTKITNI
+1184 VVSTDPMPTKITNI
-1198 ADISDFTNGNGEKVK
+1198 ADITKFTDGNGNTVT
-1213 DRDSEENNVNIPS
+1213 DRDSQENNVNIPS

-1246 DDDFEKLEVKPLEFD
+1246 DDDFEKLKIKEFD
-1261 LALRKFITKVND
+1261 LALRKFITKVNNT
-1273 EEITSRIP
+1273 EIKSRIP
-1281 KVDITKLASGEATTA
+1281 QVDTTPLKNGTGTTA
-1296 IYNHSKTPVEVAI
+1296 IYNHSKEPVKVSLGAV
-1309 DDIVEY
+1309 VEY
-1315 TIRVYNEGEID
+1315 TIRVYNEGQVN
-1326 GYAEEIKDH
+1326 GYVEEIKDH

-1340 ELIADNE
+1340 EFIKDNE
-1347 TNKAYGWTVDDQDS
+1347 TNKKYGWIVDSTDS
-1361 KVIKTTYLSKANEK
+1361 KVIKTSYLCKANEK

-1387 TTLSYKDVKVVCKVV
+1387 TTLSYKEVKVACKVV
-1402 ETNQMPKKI
+1402 STDPMPSKI
-1411 TNLADVSDFTDGDG
+1411 TNLADISDFTDGEG

-1431 DSEKDN
+1431 DSKEDN

-1448 DDESNKDYVPGQEDD
+1448 DDESKKDYVPGQEDD

-1468 VTVAKFDLSLRKF
+1468 VTLVKFDLSLRKF

-1486 DTEITSRIP
+1486 NTEITSRIP
-1495 QVDVTPIKDGSGT
+1495 QVDVTPIKDGSST

-1531 RVYNEGEID
+1531 RVFNEGEMD

-1633 LINQAQISKNTNKDG
+1633 LINQAQISKDSDKDG
-1648 KDVKDQ
+1648 NDVTDQ

-1687 QAIVTENGED
+1687 QAIVTENGEE

-1754 DGLKFVAEDNPLWKQ
+1754 NGLKFVPEDNPLWKQ

-1787 GDTTEVEVL
+1787 GDTTEVEVV

-1849 VQTGQIRTFT
+1849 VQTGQIKTFT

-1871 GVALIKKFVL
+1871 GVVLIKKFVL

>member
-1 MKRLKKLVSSILIT
+1 

-23 IISAVKAASAGPLYL
+23 SISAVKAASAGPLYL
-38 GIVSLRRSG
+38 GIVSLRRAG
-47 YGYQQGGASG
+47 YGYQQEGS

-118 TYSKILPTGTNY
+118 TYSKILPTGSNY

-145 AGTDNKTAREA
+145 IGTDNTTAREE
-156 FLESK
+156 FLKSK
-161 IPDEFYE
+161 IPNELYNLI
-168 YVTDDDIDVVQ
+168 TDDDIDAVQ

-194 HYETT
+194 HYETS
-199 NLKVNSIANV
+199 NFKINSIANV
-209 DSNYVSIGDLAQYNG
+209 DSNYASMGDIF
-224 GDDGRD
+224 GDDGWD

-263 IVKNNATMTKVGS
+263 IVKGNATMTKVGS

-284 INQLLNVDY
+284 INKLLNVDY
-293 TLSATFTDINGK
+293 TLNATFTDINGT
-305 TITPTIGIKN
+305 TITPSIGIKDV
-315 SSGNIVS
+315 SGNVTA
-322 TTKSLKELVGQEF
+322 TTKTLKELVGQEF
-335 YLSMPV
+335 YLIMPT

-373 QPVVIVD
+373 QPVVIVN
-380 ETPFKFS
+380 ETPLNFS

-439 KNPLRVAIGD
+439 KTPLKVAIGD
-449 EVTYTIRVYNEGEVD
+449 VVTYTIRVYNEGDID

-475 EQLEFIV
+475 DQLEFIV

-488 QYGWKI
+488 EYGWKI
-494 ASSSDLKTIKTEYLS
+494 ASSTDLKTIKTEYLS
-509 KAKETTDGANK
+509 KANETTDGANK
-520 ISAFNGKTLAY
+520 ISAFNGTTLAY

-538 RVVSTDPMPTKI
+538 RVVATDPMADKI
-550 TNIADITRFTDGDGN
+550 TNIADITKFTDGDGN
-565 TVTDRDSQA
+565 TVTDRDSQE
-574 NNVQLPTGK
+574 NNVNLPTGK

-614 KDFDLSLRKFI
+614 KEFDLSLRKFI

-635 REPKVNVTPLNNGGT
+635 REPQVNVTPLKNGGT

-697 FVSGNATNTKY
+697 FVAGNEINTKY

-728 KESSAGSNKIKAFN
+728 KEASEGANKIKAFD
-742 GTTLDYKDVKVVC
+742 GTKLDYKDVKVVC
-755 KVVSTDPMPTKIT
+755 KVVSTEPMPTKIT
-768 NIADISNF
+768 NIADITKF
-776 TDGNGNKV
+776 TDGNGNTV

-853 DVTKLAD
+853 DVSKLAD

-869 HPKNPID
+869 HPKTPIS
-876 VTIGDI
+876 VTIG
-882 VEYTIRVYNEGEV
+882 
-895 DGYVQEITDHLP
+895 
-907 DQLEFVANDETNI
+907 
-920 KYGWTVDGN
+920 
-929 NSKIIRT
+929 
-936 KYLSKENDTAEGE
+936 
-949 NKITSFNGTT
+949 
-959 LDYKDVKVVCKVI
+959 
-972 ETKPM
+972 
-977 PTKITNIAD
+977 
-986 ISDFTDGNGN
+986 
-996 KVKDRDSQENNV
+996 
-1008 NIPSDL
+1008 
-1014 PGYKDDEIGK
+1014 
-1024 NYVPGQQD
+1024 
-1032 DDDFEKLKI
+1032 
-1041 KEFDLA
+1041 
-1047 LRKFITKVND
+1047 
-1057 ENISSRVP
+1057 
-1065 VVDIT
+1065 
-1070 QLKNGTATTATYDHP
+1070 
-1085 KTPIKVKIDD
+1085 D

-1100 IRVYNEGG
+1100 IRVYNEAE

-1123 LEFIADNETNKKYG
+1123 LEFVAGNETNTKYG
-1137 WSVDN
+1137 WTVDSN
-1142 QNSKVVKTTYLSKA
+1142 NSKIIKTKYLSKA
-1156 NEKVAGENKIP
+1156 NETTEGDNKIK

-1172 TLSYKEVKIACK
+1172 KLDYKDVKVVCK
-1184 VISTNPMPTKITNI
+1184 VVSTDPMPTKITNI
-1198 ADISDFTNGNGEKVK
+1198 ADITKFTDGNGNTVT
-1213 DRDSEENNVNIPS
+1213 DRDSQENNVNIPS

-1246 DDDFEKLEVKPLEFD
+1246 DDDFEKLKIKEFD
-1261 LALRKFITKVND
+1261 LALRKFITKVNNT
-1273 EEITSRIP
+1273 EIKSRIP
-1281 KVDITKLASGEATTA
+1281 QVDTTPLKNGTGTTA
-1296 IYNHSKTPVEVAI
+1296 IYNHSKEPVKVSLGAV
-1309 DDIVEY
+1309 VEY
-1315 TIRVYNEGEID
+1315 TIRVYNEGQVD
-1326 GYAEEIKDH
+1326 GYVEEIKDH

-1340 ELIADNE
+1340 EFIKDNE
-1347 TNKAYGWTVDDQDS
+1347 TNKKYGWTVDSTDS
-1361 KVIKTTYLSKANEK
+1361 KVIKTSYLCKANEK

-1387 TTLSYKDVKVVCKVV
+1387 TTLSYKEVKVACKVV
-1402 ETNQMPKKI
+1402 STDPMPSKI
-1411 TNLADVSDFTDGDG
+1411 TNLADISDFTDGEG

-1431 DSEKDN
+1431 DSKEDN

-1448 DDESNKDYVPGQEDD
+1448 DDESKKDYVPGQEDD

-1468 VTVAKFDLSLRKF
+1468 VTLVKFDLSLRKF

-1486 DTEITSRIP
+1486 NTEITSRIP
-1495 QVDVTPIKDGSGT
+1495 QVDVTPIKDGNST

-1531 RVYNEGEID
+1531 RVFNEGEMD

-1633 LINQAQISKNTNKDG
+1633 LINQAQISKDSDKDG
-1648 KDVKDQ
+1648 NDVTDQ

-1687 QAIVTENGED
+1687 QAIVTENGEE

-1754 DGLKFVAEDNPLWKQ
+1754 NGLKFVPEDNPLWKQ

-1787 GDTTEVEVL
+1787 GDTTEVEVV

-1849 VQTGQIRTFT
+1849 VQTGQIKTFT

-1871 GVALIKKFVL
+1871 GVVLIKKFVL

>member
-1 MKRLKKLVSSILIT
+1 MKKFKKLVSSILIT

-23 IISAVKAASAGPLYL
+23 SISAVKAASAGPLYL
-38 GIVSLRRSG
+38 GIVSLRRAG
-47 YGYQQGGASG
+47 YGYQQEGS

-118 TYSKILPTGTNY
+118 TYSKILPTGSNY

-145 AGTDNKTAREA
+145 IGTDNTTAREE
-156 FLESK
+156 FLKSK
-161 IPDEFYE
+161 IPNELYE
-168 YVTDDDIDVVQ
+168 LITDDDIDAVQ

-194 HYETT
+194 HYETS
-199 NLKVNSIANV
+199 NFKINSIANV
-209 DSNYVSIGDLAQYNG
+209 DSNYASMGDIF
-224 GDDGRD
+224 GDDGWD

-263 IVKNNATMTKVGS
+263 IVKSNATMTKVGS

-293 TLSATFTDINGK
+293 TLNATFTDINGT
-305 TITPTIGIKN
+305 TITPSIGIKDV
-315 SSGNIVS
+315 SGNVTA
-322 TTKSLKELVGQEF
+322 TTKTLKELVGQEF
-335 YLSMPV
+335 YLIMPT

-373 QPVVIVD
+373 QPVVIVN
-380 ETPFKFS
+380 ETPLNFS
-387 DTTSIVVP
+387 DATSIVVP

-430 ATTATYNHP
+430 ATTATYNHT
-439 KNPLRVAIGD
+439 KTPLKVAIGD
-449 EVTYTIRVYNEGEVD
+449 VVTYTIRVYNEGDID

-475 EQLEFIV
+475 DQLEFIV

-488 QYGWKI
+488 EYGWKI
-494 ASSSDLKTIKTEYLS
+494 ASSTDLKTIKTEYLS
-509 KAKETTDGANK
+509 KANETTDGANK
-520 ISAFNGKTLAY
+520 ISAFNGTTLAY

-538 RVVSTDPMPTKI
+538 RVVATDPMADKI
-550 TNIADITRFTDGDGN
+550 TNIADITKFTDGDGN
-565 TVTDRDSQA
+565 TVTDRDSQE
-574 NNVQLPTGK
+574 NNVNLPTGK

-614 KDFDLSLRKFI
+614 KEFDLSLRKFI

-635 REPKVNVTPLNNGGT
+635 REPQVNVTPLKNGGT

-697 FVSGNATNTKY
+697 FVAGNEINTKY

-713 STNSKIIRTNYLSKA
+713 STNSKIIKTNYLSKA
-728 KESSAGSNKIKAFN
+728 KEASEGANKIKAFD
-742 GTTLDYKDVKVVC
+742 GTKLDYKDVKVVC

-768 NIADISNF
+768 NIADITKF
-776 TDGNGNKV
+776 TDGNGNTV

-853 DVTKLAD
+853 DVSKLAD

-869 HPKNPID
+869 HPK
-876 VTIGDI
+876 
-882 VEYTIRVYNEGEV
+882 
-895 DGYVQEITDHLP
+895 
-907 DQLEFVANDETNI
+907 
-920 KYGWTVDGN
+920 
-929 NSKIIRT
+929 
-936 KYLSKENDTAEGE
+936 
-949 NKITSFNGTT
+949 
-959 LDYKDVKVVCKVI
+959 
-972 ETKPM
+972 
-977 PTKITNIAD
+977 
-986 ISDFTDGNGN
+986 
-996 KVKDRDSQENNV
+996 
-1008 NIPSDL
+1008 
-1014 PGYKDDEIGK
+1014 
-1024 NYVPGQQD
+1024 
-1032 DDDFEKLKI
+1032 
-1041 KEFDLA
+1041 
-1047 LRKFITKVND
+1047 
-1057 ENISSRVP
+1057 
-1065 VVDIT
+1065 
-1070 QLKNGTATTATYDHP
+1070 
-1085 KTPIKVKIDD
+1085 TPISVAIGD

-1100 IRVYNEGG
+1100 IRVYNEAE

-1123 LEFIADNETNKKYG
+1123 LEFVAGNETNTKYG
-1137 WSVDN
+1137 WTVDSN
-1142 QNSKVVKTTYLSKA
+1142 NSKIIKTKYLSKA
-1156 NEKVAGENKIP
+1156 NETTEGDNKIK

-1172 TLSYKEVKIACK
+1172 KLDYKDVKVVCK
-1184 VISTNPMPTKITNI
+1184 VVSTDPMPTKITNI
-1198 ADISDFTNGNGEKVK
+1198 ADITKFTDGNGNTVT
-1213 DRDSEENNVNIPS
+1213 DRDSQENNVNIPS

-1246 DDDFEKLEVKPLEFD
+1246 DDDFEKLKIKEFD
-1261 LALRKFITKVND
+1261 LALRKFITKVNNT
-1273 EEITSRIP
+1273 EIKSRIP
-1281 KVDITKLASGEATTA
+1281 QVDTTPLKNGTGTTA
-1296 IYNHSKTPVEVAI
+1296 IYNHSKEPVKVSLGAV
-1309 DDIVEY
+1309 VEY
-1315 TIRVYNEGEID
+1315 TIRVYNEGQVD
-1326 GYAEEIKDH
+1326 GYVEEIKDH

-1340 ELIADNE
+1340 EFIKDNE
-1347 TNKAYGWTVDDQDS
+1347 TNKKYGWTVDSTDS
-1361 KVIKTTYLSKANEK
+1361 KVIKTSYLCKANEK

-1387 TTLSYKDVKVVCKVV
+1387 TTLSYKEVKVACKVV
-1402 ETNQMPKKI
+1402 STDPMPSKI
-1411 TNLADVSDFTDGDG
+1411 TNLADISDFTDGEG

-1431 DSEKDN
+1431 DSKEDN

-1448 DDESNKDYVPGQEDD
+1448 DDESKKDYVPGQEND

-1468 VTVAKFDLSLRKF
+1468 VTLVKFDLSLRKF

-1486 DTEITSRIP
+1486 NTEITSRIP
-1495 QVDVTPIKDGSGT
+1495 QVDVTPIKDGSST

-1531 RVYNEGEID
+1531 RVFNEGEMD

-1633 LINQAQISKNTNKDG
+1633 LINQAQISKDSDKDG
-1648 KDVKDQ
+1648 NDVTDQ

-1687 QAIVTENGED
+1687 QAIVTENGEE

-1754 DGLKFVAEDNPLWKQ
+1754 NGLKFVPEDNPLWKQ

-1787 GDTTEVEVL
+1787 GDTTEVEVV

-1849 VQTGQIRTFT
+1849 VQTGQIKTFT

-1871 GVALIKKFVL
+1871 GVVLIKKFVL

>member
-1 MKRLKKLVSSILIT
+1 MKKFKKLVSSILIT

-23 IISAVKAASAGPLYL
+23 SISAVKAASAGPLYL
-38 GIVSLRRSG
+38 GIVSLRRAG
-47 YGYQQGGASG
+47 YGYQQEGS

-68 NGKTADLSKTIY
+68 NGRTANLSKTIY

-118 TYSKILPTGTNY
+118 TYSKILPTGSNY

-145 AGTDNKTAREA
+145 IGTDNTTAREE
-156 FLESK
+156 FLKSK
-161 IPDEFYE
+161 IPNELYNLI
-168 YVTDDDIDVVQ
+168 TDDDIDAVQ

-194 HYETT
+194 HYETS
-199 NLKVNSIANV
+199 NFKINSIANV
-209 DSNYVSIGDLAQYNG
+209 DSNYASMGDIF
-224 GDDGRD
+224 GDDGWD

-263 IVKNNATMTKVGS
+263 IVKSNATMTKVGS

-293 TLSATFTDINGK
+293 TLNATFTDINGT
-305 TITPTIGIKN
+305 TITPSIGIKDV
-315 SSGNIVS
+315 SGNVTA
-322 TTKSLKELVGQEF
+322 TTKTLKELVGQEF
-335 YLSMPV
+335 YLIMPT

-373 QPVVIVD
+373 QPVVIVN
-380 ETPFKFS
+380 ETPLNFS
-387 DTTSIVVP
+387 DATSIVVP

-430 ATTATYNHP
+430 ATTATYNHT
-439 KNPLRVAIGD
+439 KTPLKVAIGD
-449 EVTYTIRVYNEGEVD
+449 VVTYTIRVYNEGDID

-475 EQLEFIV
+475 DQLEFIV

-488 QYGWKI
+488 EYGWKI
-494 ASSSDLKTIKTEYLS
+494 ASSTDLKTIKTEYLS
-509 KAKETTDGANK
+509 KANETTDGANK
-520 ISAFNGKTLAY
+520 ISAFNGTTLAY

-538 RVVSTDPMPTKI
+538 RVVATDPMADKI
-550 TNIADITRFTDGDGN
+550 TNIADITKFTDGDGN
-565 TVTDRDSQA
+565 TVTDRDSQE
-574 NNVQLPTGK
+574 NNVNLPTGK
-583 DLENYRDS
+583 DLENYKDS

-614 KDFDLSLRKFI
+614 KEFDLSLRKFI

-635 REPKVNVTPLNNGGT
+635 REPQVNVTPLKNGGT

-697 FVSGNATNTKY
+697 FVAGNEINTKY

-728 KESSAGSNKIKAFN
+728 KEASEGANKIKAFD
-742 GTTLDYKDVKVVC
+742 GTKLDYKDVKVVC
-755 KVVSTDPMPTKIT
+755 KVISTDPMPTKIT
-768 NIADISNF
+768 NIADITKF

-853 DVTKLAD
+853 DVSKLAD

-869 HPKNPID
+869 HPK
-876 VTIGDI
+876 
-882 VEYTIRVYNEGEV
+882 
-895 DGYVQEITDHLP
+895 
-907 DQLEFVANDETNI
+907 
-920 KYGWTVDGN
+920 
-929 NSKIIRT
+929 
-936 KYLSKENDTAEGE
+936 
-949 NKITSFNGTT
+949 
-959 LDYKDVKVVCKVI
+959 
-972 ETKPM
+972 
-977 PTKITNIAD
+977 
-986 ISDFTDGNGN
+986 
-996 KVKDRDSQENNV
+996 
-1008 NIPSDL
+1008 
-1014 PGYKDDEIGK
+1014 
-1024 NYVPGQQD
+1024 
-1032 DDDFEKLKI
+1032 
-1041 KEFDLA
+1041 
-1047 LRKFITKVND
+1047 
-1057 ENISSRVP
+1057 
-1065 VVDIT
+1065 
-1070 QLKNGTATTATYDHP
+1070 
-1085 KTPIKVKIDD
+1085 TPISVAIGD

-1100 IRVYNEGG
+1100 IRVYNEAE

-1123 LEFIADNETNKKYG
+1123 LEFVAGNETNTKYG
-1137 WSVDN
+1137 WTVDSN
-1142 QNSKVVKTTYLSKA
+1142 NSKIIKTKYLSKA
-1156 NEKVAGENKIP
+1156 NETTEGDNKIK

-1172 TLSYKEVKIACK
+1172 KLDYKDVKVVCK
-1184 VISTNPMPTKITNI
+1184 VVSTDPMPTKITNI
-1198 ADISDFTNGNGEKVK
+1198 ADITKFTDGNGNTVT
-1213 DRDSEENNVNIPS
+1213 DRDSQENNVNIPS

-1246 DDDFEKLEVKPLEFD
+1246 DDDFEKLKIKEFD
-1261 LALRKFITKVND
+1261 LALRKFITKVNNT
-1273 EEITSRIP
+1273 EIKSRIP
-1281 KVDITKLASGEATTA
+1281 QVDTTPLKNGTGTTA
-1296 IYNHSKTPVEVAI
+1296 IYNHSKEPVKVSLGAV
-1309 DDIVEY
+1309 VEY
-1315 TIRVYNEGEID
+1315 TIRVYNEGQVN
-1326 GYAEEIKDH
+1326 GYVEEIKDH

-1340 ELIADNE
+1340 EFIKDNE
-1347 TNKAYGWTVDDQDS
+1347 TNKKYGWIVDSTDS
-1361 KVIKTTYLSKANEK
+1361 KVIKTSYLCKANEK

-1387 TTLSYKDVKVVCKVV
+1387 TTLSYKEVKVACKVV
-1402 ETNQMPKKI
+1402 STDPMPSKI
-1411 TNLADVSDFTDGDG
+1411 TNLADISDFTDGEG

-1431 DSEKDN
+1431 DSKEDN

-1448 DDESNKDYVPGQEDD
+1448 DDESKKDYVPGQEDD

-1468 VTVAKFDLSLRKF
+1468 VTLVKFDLSLRKF

-1486 DTEITSRIP
+1486 NTEITSRIP
-1495 QVDVTPIKDGSGT
+1495 QVDVTPIKDGSST

-1531 RVYNEGEID
+1531 RVFNEGEMD

-1573 DGKETENLDEA
+1573 DGKETEKLDEA

-1633 LINQAQISKNTNKDG
+1633 LINQAQISKDSDKDG
-1648 KDVKDQ
+1648 NDVTDQ

-1687 QAIVTENGED
+1687 QAIVTENGEE

-1754 DGLKFVAEDNPLWKQ
+1754 NGLKFVPEDNPLWKQ

-1787 GDTTEVEVL
+1787 GDTTEVEVV

-1849 VQTGQIRTFT
+1849 VQTGQIKTFT

-1871 GVALIKKFVL
+1871 GVVLIKKFVL

>member
-1 MKRLKKLVSSILIT
+1 MKKFKKLVSSILIT

-23 IISAVKAASAGPLYL
+23 SISAVKAASAGPLYL
-38 GIVSLRRSG
+38 GIVSLRRAG
-47 YGYQQGGASG
+47 YGYQQEGS

-118 TYSKILPTGTNY
+118 TYSKILPTGSNY

-145 AGTDNKTAREA
+145 IGTDNTTAREE
-156 FLESK
+156 FLKSK
-161 IPDEFYE
+161 IPNELYDLI
-168 YVTDDDIDVVQ
+168 TDDDIDAVQ

-194 HYETT
+194 HYETS
-199 NLKVNSIANV
+199 NFKINSIANV
-209 DSNYVSIGDLAQYNG
+209 DSNYASMGDIF
-224 GDDGRD
+224 GDDGWD

-263 IVKNNATMTKVGS
+263 IVKSNATMTKVGS

-284 INQLLNVDY
+284 INQLLNIDY
-293 TLSATFTDINGK
+293 TLNATFTDINGT
-305 TITPTIGIKN
+305 TITPSIGIKDV
-315 SSGNIVS
+315 SGNVTA
-322 TTKSLKELVGQEF
+322 TTKTLKELVGQEI
-335 YLSMPV
+335 YLIMPT

-373 QPVVIVD
+373 QPVVIVN
-380 ETPFKFS
+380 ETPLNFS

-439 KNPLRVAIGD
+439 KTPLKVAIGD
-449 EVTYTIRVYNEGEVD
+449 VVTYTIRVYNEGDID

-488 QYGWKI
+488 EYGWKI
-494 ASSSDLKTIKTEYLS
+494 ASSTDLKTIKTEYLS
-509 KAKETTDGANK
+509 KANETTDGANK
-520 ISAFNGKTLAY
+520 ISAFNGTTLAY

-538 RVVSTDPMPTKI
+538 RVVATEPMADKI
-550 TNIADITRFTDGDGN
+550 TNIADITKFTDGDGN
-565 TVTDRDSQA
+565 TVTDRDSQE
-574 NNVQLPTGK
+574 NNVNLPTGK
-583 DLENYRDS
+583 DLENYKDS

-614 KDFDLSLRKFI
+614 KEFDLSLRKFI

-635 REPKVNVTPLNNGGT
+635 REPQVNVTPLKNGGT

-697 FVSGNATNTKY
+697 FVAGNEINTKY

-728 KESSAGSNKIKAFN
+728 KEASEGANKIKAFD
-742 GTTLDYKDVKVVC
+742 GTKLDYKDVKVVC
-755 KVVSTDPMPTKIT
+755 KVVSTEPMPTKIT
-768 NIADISNF
+768 NIADITKF
-776 TDGNGNKV
+776 TDGNGNTV

-853 DVTKLAD
+853 DVSKLAD

-869 HPKNPID
+869 HPK
-876 VTIGDI
+876 
-882 VEYTIRVYNEGEV
+882 
-895 DGYVQEITDHLP
+895 
-907 DQLEFVANDETNI
+907 
-920 KYGWTVDGN
+920 
-929 NSKIIRT
+929 
-936 KYLSKENDTAEGE
+936 
-949 NKITSFNGTT
+949 
-959 LDYKDVKVVCKVI
+959 
-972 ETKPM
+972 
-977 PTKITNIAD
+977 
-986 ISDFTDGNGN
+986 
-996 KVKDRDSQENNV
+996 
-1008 NIPSDL
+1008 
-1014 PGYKDDEIGK
+1014 
-1024 NYVPGQQD
+1024 
-1032 DDDFEKLKI
+1032 
-1041 KEFDLA
+1041 
-1047 LRKFITKVND
+1047 
-1057 ENISSRVP
+1057 
-1065 VVDIT
+1065 
-1070 QLKNGTATTATYDHP
+1070 
-1085 KTPIKVKIDD
+1085 TPISVAIGD

-1100 IRVYNEGG
+1100 IRVYNEAE

-1123 LEFIADNETNKKYG
+1123 LEFIAGNEINTKYG
-1137 WSVDN
+1137 WTVDSN
-1142 QNSKVVKTTYLSKA
+1142 NSKIIKTKYLSKA
-1156 NEKVAGENKIP
+1156 NETTEGDNKIK

-1172 TLSYKEVKIACK
+1172 KLDYKDVKVVCK
-1184 VISTNPMPTKITNI
+1184 VVSTDPMPTKITNI
-1198 ADISDFTNGNGEKVK
+1198 ADITKFTDGNGNIVT
-1213 DRDSEENNVNIPS
+1213 DRDSQENNVNIPS

-1246 DDDFEKLEVKPLEFD
+1246 DDDFEKLKIKEFD
-1261 LALRKFITKVND
+1261 LALRKFITKVNNT
-1273 EEITSRIP
+1273 EIKSRIP
-1281 KVDITKLASGEATTA
+1281 QVDTTPLKNGTGTTA
-1296 IYNHSKTPVEVAI
+1296 IYNHSKEPVKVSLGAV
-1309 DDIVEY
+1309 VEY
-1315 TIRVYNEGEID
+1315 TIRVYNEGQVD
-1326 GYAEEIKDH
+1326 GYVEEIKDH

-1340 ELIADNE
+1340 EFIKDNE
-1347 TNKAYGWTVDDQDS
+1347 TNKKYGWTVDSTDS
-1361 KVIKTTYLSKANEK
+1361 KVIKTSYLSKANEK

-1387 TTLSYKDVKVVCKVV
+1387 TTLSYKEVKVACKVV
-1402 ETNQMPKKI
+1402 STDPMPSKI
-1411 TNLADVSDFTDGDG
+1411 TNLADISDFTDGEG

-1431 DSEKDN
+1431 DSKEDN

-1448 DDESNKDYVPGQEDD
+1448 DDESKKDYVPGQEDD

-1468 VTVAKFDLSLRKF
+1468 VTLVKFDLSLRKF

-1486 DTEITSRIP
+1486 NTEITSRIP
-1495 QVDVTPIKDGSGT
+1495 QVDVTPIKDGSST

-1531 RVYNEGEID
+1531 RVFNEGEMD

-1633 LINQAQISKNTNKDG
+1633 LINQAQISKDSDKDG
-1648 KDVKDQ
+1648 NDVTDQ

-1687 QAIVTENGED
+1687 QAIVTENGEE

-1754 DGLKFVAEDNPLWKQ
+1754 NGLKFVPEDNPLWKQ

-1787 GDTTEVEVL
+1787 GDTTEVEVV

-1849 VQTGQIRTFT
+1849 VQTGQIKTFT

-1871 GVALIKKFVL
+1871 GVVLIKKFVL

>member
-1 MKRLKKLVSSILIT
+1 MKKFKKLVSSILIT

-23 IISAVKAASAGPLYL
+23 SISAVKAASAGPLYL
-38 GIVSLRRSG
+38 GIVSLRRAG
-47 YGYQQGGASG
+47 YGYQQEGS

-118 TYSKILPTGTNY
+118 TYSRILPTGSNY

-145 AGTDNKTAREA
+145 IGTDNTTAREE
-156 FLESK
+156 FLKSK
-161 IPDEFYE
+161 IPNELYNLI
-168 YVTDDDIDVVQ
+168 TDDDIDAVQ

-194 HYETT
+194 HYETS
-199 NLKVNSIANV
+199 NFKINSIANV
-209 DSNYVSIGDLAQYNG
+209 DSNYASMGDIF
-224 GDDGRD
+224 GDDGWD

-263 IVKNNATMTKVGS
+263 IVKSNATMTKVGS

-293 TLSATFTDINGK
+293 TLNATFTDINGT
-305 TITPTIGIKN
+305 TITPSIGIKDV
-315 SSGNIVS
+315 SGNVTA
-322 TTKSLKELVGQEF
+322 TTKTLKELVGQEF
-335 YLSMPV
+335 YLIMPT

-373 QPVVIVD
+373 QPVVIVN
-380 ETPFKFS
+380 ETPLNFS
-387 DTTSIVVP
+387 DATSIVVP

-439 KNPLRVAIGD
+439 KTPLKVAIGD
-449 EVTYTIRVYNEGEVD
+449 VVTYTIRVYNEGDID

-475 EQLEFIV
+475 DQLEFIV

-488 QYGWKI
+488 ENGWKI
-494 ASSSDLKTIKTEYLS
+494 ASSTDLKTIKTEYLS
-509 KAKETTDGANK
+509 KANETTDGANK
-520 ISAFNGKTLAY
+520 ISAFNGTTLAY

-538 RVVSTDPMPTKI
+538 RVVATDPMADKI
-550 TNIADITRFTDGDGN
+550 TNIADITKFTDGDGN
-565 TVTDRDSQA
+565 TVTDRDSQE
-574 NNVQLPTGK
+574 NNVNLPTGK
-583 DLENYRDS
+583 DLENYKDS
-591 EINRGEE
+591 EIIRGEE

-614 KDFDLSLRKFI
+614 KEFDLSLRKFI

-635 REPKVNVTPLNNGGT
+635 REPQVNVTPLKNGGT

-697 FVSGNATNTKY
+697 FVTGNEINTKY

-728 KESSAGSNKIKAFN
+728 KEASEGANKIKAFD
-742 GTTLDYKDVKVVC
+742 GTKLDYKDVKVVC

-768 NIADISNF
+768 NIADITKF
-776 TDGNGNKV
+776 TDGNGNTV

-853 DVTKLAD
+853 DVSKLAD

-869 HPKNPID
+869 HPK
-876 VTIGDI
+876 
-882 VEYTIRVYNEGEV
+882 
-895 DGYVQEITDHLP
+895 
-907 DQLEFVANDETNI
+907 
-920 KYGWTVDGN
+920 
-929 NSKIIRT
+929 
-936 KYLSKENDTAEGE
+936 
-949 NKITSFNGTT
+949 
-959 LDYKDVKVVCKVI
+959 
-972 ETKPM
+972 
-977 PTKITNIAD
+977 
-986 ISDFTDGNGN
+986 
-996 KVKDRDSQENNV
+996 
-1008 NIPSDL
+1008 
-1014 PGYKDDEIGK
+1014 
-1024 NYVPGQQD
+1024 
-1032 DDDFEKLKI
+1032 
-1041 KEFDLA
+1041 
-1047 LRKFITKVND
+1047 
-1057 ENISSRVP
+1057 
-1065 VVDIT
+1065 
-1070 QLKNGTATTATYDHP
+1070 
-1085 KTPIKVKIDD
+1085 TPISVAIGD

-1100 IRVYNEGG
+1100 IRVYNEAE

-1123 LEFIADNETNKKYG
+1123 LEFVTGNEINTKYG
-1137 WSVDN
+1137 WVVDST
-1142 QNSKVVKTTYLSKA
+1142 NSKIIRTNYLSKA
-1156 NEKVAGENKIP
+1156 KEASEGANKIK

-1172 TLSYKEVKIACK
+1172 KLDYKDVKVVCK
-1184 VISTNPMPTKITNI
+1184 VVSTDPMPTKITNI
-1198 ADISDFTNGNGEKVK
+1198 ADITKFTDGNGNTVT
-1213 DRDSEENNVNIPS
+1213 DRDSQENNVNIPS

-1246 DDDFEKLEVKPLEFD
+1246 DDDFEKLKIKEFD
-1261 LALRKFITKVND
+1261 LALRKFITKVNNT
-1273 EEITSRIP
+1273 EIKSRIP
-1281 KVDITKLASGEATTA
+1281 QVDTTPLKNGTGTTA
-1296 IYNHSKTPVEVAI
+1296 IYNHSKEPVKVSLGAV
-1309 DDIVEY
+1309 VEY
-1315 TIRVYNEGEID
+1315 TIRVYNEGQVD
-1326 GYAEEIKDH
+1326 GYVEEIKDH

-1340 ELIADNE
+1340 EFIKDNE
-1347 TNKAYGWTVDDQDS
+1347 TNKKYGWTVDSTDS
-1361 KVIKTTYLSKANEK
+1361 KVIKTSYLCKANEK

-1387 TTLSYKDVKVVCKVV
+1387 TTLSYKEVKVACKVV
-1402 ETNQMPKKI
+1402 STDPMPSKI
-1411 TNLADVSDFTDGDG
+1411 TNLADISDFTDGEG

-1431 DSEKDN
+1431 DSKEDN

-1448 DDESNKDYVPGQEDD
+1448 DDESKKDYVPGQEDD

-1468 VTVAKFDLSLRKF
+1468 VTLVKFDLSLRKF

-1486 DTEITSRIP
+1486 NTEITSRIP
-1495 QVDVTPIKDGSGT
+1495 QVDVTPIKDGSST

-1531 RVYNEGEID
+1531 RVFNEGEMD

-1633 LINQAQISKNTNKDG
+1633 LINQAQISKDSDKDG
-1648 KDVKDQ
+1648 NDVTDQ

-1754 DGLKFVAEDNPLWKQ
+1754 NGLKFVPEDNPLWKQ

-1787 GDTTEVEVL
+1787 GDTTEVEVV

-1849 VQTGQIRTFT
+1849 VQTGQIKTFT

-1871 GVALIKKFVL
+1871 GVVLIKKFVL

>member
-1 MKRLKKLVSSILIT
+1 MKKFKKLVSSILIT

-23 IISAVKAASAGPLYL
+23 SISAVKAASAGPLYL
-38 GIVSLRRSG
+38 GIVSLRRAG
-47 YGYQQGGASG
+47 YGYQQEGS

-118 TYSKILPTGTNY
+118 TYSKILPTGSNY

-145 AGTDNKTAREA
+145 IGTDNTTAREE
-156 FLESK
+156 FLKSK
-161 IPDEFYE
+161 IPNELYDLI
-168 YVTDDDIDVVQ
+168 TDDDIDAVQ

-194 HYETT
+194 HYETS
-199 NLKVNSIANV
+199 NFKINSIANV
-209 DSNYVSIGDLAQYNG
+209 DSNYASMGDIF
-224 GDDGRD
+224 GDDGWD

-263 IVKNNATMTKVGS
+263 IVKSNATMTKVGS

-293 TLSATFTDINGK
+293 TLNATFTDINGT
-305 TITPTIGIKN
+305 TITPSIGIKDV
-315 SSGNIVS
+315 SGNVTA
-322 TTKSLKELVGQEF
+322 TTKTLKELVGQEF
-335 YLSMPV
+335 YLIMPT

-373 QPVVIVD
+373 QPVVIVN
-380 ETPFKFS
+380 ETPLNFS
-387 DTTSIVVP
+387 DATSIVVP

-430 ATTATYNHP
+430 ATTATYNHT
-439 KNPLRVAIGD
+439 KTPLKVAIGD
-449 EVTYTIRVYNEGEVD
+449 VVTYTIRVYNEGDID

-475 EQLEFIV
+475 DQLEFIV

-488 QYGWKI
+488 ENGWKI
-494 ASSSDLKTIKTEYLS
+494 ASSTDLKTIKTEYLS
-509 KAKETTDGANK
+509 KANETTDGANK
-520 ISAFNGKTLAY
+520 ISAFNGTTLAY

-538 RVVSTDPMPTKI
+538 RVVATDPMADKI
-550 TNIADITRFTDGDGN
+550 TNIADITKFTDGDGN
-565 TVTDRDSQA
+565 TVTDRDSQE
-574 NNVQLPTGK
+574 NNVNLPTGK

-614 KDFDLSLRKFI
+614 KEFDLSLRKFI

-635 REPKVNVTPLNNGGT
+635 REPQVNVTPLKNGGT

-697 FVSGNATNTKY
+697 FVSGNEINTKY

-728 KESSAGSNKIKAFN
+728 KEASEGANKIKAFD
-742 GTTLDYKDVKVVC
+742 GTKLDYKDVKVVC

-768 NIADISNF
+768 NIADITKF
-776 TDGNGNKV
+776 TDGNGNTV

-853 DVTKLAD
+853 DVSKLAD

-869 HPKNPID
+869 HPK
-876 VTIGDI
+876 
-882 VEYTIRVYNEGEV
+882 
-895 DGYVQEITDHLP
+895 
-907 DQLEFVANDETNI
+907 
-920 KYGWTVDGN
+920 
-929 NSKIIRT
+929 
-936 KYLSKENDTAEGE
+936 
-949 NKITSFNGTT
+949 
-959 LDYKDVKVVCKVI
+959 
-972 ETKPM
+972 
-977 PTKITNIAD
+977 
-986 ISDFTDGNGN
+986 
-996 KVKDRDSQENNV
+996 
-1008 NIPSDL
+1008 
-1014 PGYKDDEIGK
+1014 
-1024 NYVPGQQD
+1024 
-1032 DDDFEKLKI
+1032 
-1041 KEFDLA
+1041 
-1047 LRKFITKVND
+1047 
-1057 ENISSRVP
+1057 
-1065 VVDIT
+1065 
-1070 QLKNGTATTATYDHP
+1070 
-1085 KTPIKVKIDD
+1085 TPISVAIGD

-1100 IRVYNEGG
+1100 IRVYNEAE

-1123 LEFIADNETNKKYG
+1123 LEFVAGNEINTKYG
-1137 WSVDN
+1137 WTVDSN
-1142 QNSKVVKTTYLSKA
+1142 NSKIIKTKYLSKA
-1156 NEKVAGENKIP
+1156 NETTEGDNKIK

-1172 TLSYKEVKIACK
+1172 KLDYKDVKVVCK
-1184 VISTNPMPTKITNI
+1184 VVSTDPMPTKITNI
-1198 ADISDFTNGNGEKVK
+1198 ADITKFTDGNGNKVT
-1213 DRDSEENNVNIPS
+1213 DRDSQENNVNIPS

-1246 DDDFEKLEVKPLEFD
+1246 DDDFEKLKIKEFD
-1261 LALRKFITKVND
+1261 LALRKFITKVNNT
-1273 EEITSRIP
+1273 EIKSRIP
-1281 KVDITKLASGEATTA
+1281 QVDTTPLKNGTGTTA
-1296 IYNHSKTPVEVAI
+1296 IYNHSKEPVKVSLGAV
-1309 DDIVEY
+1309 VEY
-1315 TIRVYNEGEID
+1315 TIRVYNEGQVD
-1326 GYAEEIKDH
+1326 GYVEEIKDH

-1340 ELIADNE
+1340 EFVKDNE
-1347 TNKAYGWTVDDQDS
+1347 TNKKYGWTVDSTDS
-1361 KVIKTTYLSKANEK
+1361 KVIKTSYLSKANEK

-1387 TTLSYKDVKVVCKVV
+1387 TTLSYKEVKVACKVV
-1402 ETNQMPKKI
+1402 STDPMPSKI
-1411 TNLADVSDFTDGDG
+1411 TNLADISDFTDGEG

-1431 DSEKDN
+1431 DSKEDN

-1448 DDESNKDYVPGQEDD
+1448 DDESKKDYVPGQEDD

-1468 VTVAKFDLSLRKF
+1468 VTLVKFDLSLRKF

-1486 DTEITSRIP
+1486 NTEITSRIP
-1495 QVDVTPIKDGSGT
+1495 QVDVTPIKDGSST

-1531 RVYNEGEID
+1531 RVFNEGEMD

-1633 LINQAQISKNTNKDG
+1633 LINQAQISKDSDKDG
-1648 KDVKDQ
+1648 NDVTDQ

-1687 QAIVTENGED
+1687 QAIVTENGEE

-1754 DGLKFVAEDNPLWKQ
+1754 NGLKFVPEDNPLWKQ

-1787 GDTTEVEVL
+1787 GDTTEVEVV

-1849 VQTGQIRTFT
+1849 VQTGQIKTFT

-1871 GVALIKKFVL
+1871 GVVLIKKFVL

>member
-1 MKRLKKLVSSILIT
+1 MKKFKKLVSSILIT

-23 IISAVKAASAGPLYL
+23 SISAVKAASAGPLYL
-38 GIVSLRRSG
+38 GIVSLRRAG
-47 YGYQQGGASG
+47 YGYQQEGS

-118 TYSKILPTGTNY
+118 TYSKILPTGSNY

-145 AGTDNKTAREA
+145 IGTDNTTAREE
-156 FLESK
+156 FLKSK
-161 IPDEFYE
+161 IPNELYE
-168 YVTDDDIDVVQ
+168 LITDDDIDAVQ

-194 HYETT
+194 HYETS
-199 NLKVNSIANV
+199 NFKINSIANV
-209 DSNYVSIGDLAQYNG
+209 DSNYASMGDIF
-224 GDDGRD
+224 GDDGWD

-263 IVKNNATMTKVGS
+263 IVKSNATMTKVGS

-293 TLSATFTDINGK
+293 TLNATFTDINGT
-305 TITPTIGIKN
+305 TITPSIGIKDV
-315 SSGNIVS
+315 SGNVTA
-322 TTKSLKELVGQEF
+322 TTKTLKELVGQEF
-335 YLSMPV
+335 YLIMPT

-373 QPVVIVD
+373 QPVVIVN
-380 ETPFKFS
+380 ETPLNFS
-387 DTTSIVVP
+387 DATSIVVP

-430 ATTATYNHP
+430 ATTATYNHT
-439 KNPLRVAIGD
+439 KTPLKVAIGD
-449 EVTYTIRVYNEGEVD
+449 VVTYTIRVYNEGDID

-488 QYGWKI
+488 EYGWKI
-494 ASSSDLKTIKTEYLS
+494 ASSTDLKTIKTEYLS
-509 KAKETTDGANK
+509 KANETTDGANK
-520 ISAFNGKTLAY
+520 ISAFNGTTLAY

-538 RVVSTDPMPTKI
+538 RVVATEPMADKI
-550 TNIADITRFTDGDGN
+550 TNIADITKFTDGDGN
-565 TVTDRDSQA
+565 TVTDRDSQE
-574 NNVQLPTGK
+574 NNVNLPTGK

-614 KDFDLSLRKFI
+614 KEFDLSLRKFI

-635 REPKVNVTPLNNGGT
+635 REPHVNVTPLKNGGT

-697 FVSGNATNTKY
+697 FVTGNEINTKY

-713 STNSKIIRTNYLSKA
+713 STNPKIIRTNYLSKA
-728 KESSAGSNKIKAFN
+728 KEASEGANKIKAFD
-742 GTTLDYKDVKVVC
+742 GTKLDYKDVKVVC

-768 NIADISNF
+768 NIADITKF
-776 TDGNGNKV
+776 TDGNGNTV

-840 LNDEEITSRIPQP
+840 VNNTEIKSRIPQV
-853 DVTKLAD
+853 D
-860 GTATTATYN
+860 TT
-869 HPKNPID
+869 P
-876 VTIGDI
+876 
-882 VEYTIRVYNEGEV
+882 
-895 DGYVQEITDHLP
+895 
-907 DQLEFVANDETNI
+907 
-920 KYGWTVDGN
+920 
-929 NSKIIRT
+929 
-936 KYLSKENDTAEGE
+936 
-949 NKITSFNGTT
+949 
-959 LDYKDVKVVCKVI
+959 
-972 ETKPM
+972 
-977 PTKITNIAD
+977 
-986 ISDFTDGNGN
+986 
-996 KVKDRDSQENNV
+996 
-1008 NIPSDL
+1008 
-1014 PGYKDDEIGK
+1014 
-1024 NYVPGQQD
+1024 
-1032 DDDFEKLKI
+1032 
-1041 KEFDLA
+1041 
-1047 LRKFITKVND
+1047 
-1057 ENISSRVP
+1057 
-1065 VVDIT
+1065 
-1070 QLKNGTATTATYDHP
+1070 LKNGTGTTAIYNHSKEP
-1085 KTPIKVKIDD
+1085 VKVSLGA

-1100 IRVYNEGG
+1100 IRVYNEGQ

-1116 TDHLPDQ
+1116 KDHLPDQ
-1123 LEFIADNETNKKYG
+1123 LEFVKDNETNKKYG
-1137 WSVDN
+1137 WTVDSTD
-1142 QNSKVVKTTYLSKA
+1142 SKVIKTSYLSKA

-1172 TLSYKEVKIACK
+1172 TLSYKEVKVACK
-1184 VISTNPMPTKITNI
+1184 VVSTDPMPSKITNL
-1198 ADISDFTNGNGEKVK
+1198 ADISDFTDGE
-1213 DRDSEENNVNIPS
+1213 
-1226 DLPGYKDD
+1226 
-1234 EIGKDYVPGQQD
+1234 
-1246 DDDFEKLEVKPLEFD
+1246 
-1261 LALRKFITKVND
+1261 
-1273 EEITSRIP
+1273 
-1281 KVDITKLASGEATTA
+1281 
-1296 IYNHSKTPVEVAI
+1296 
-1309 DDIVEY
+1309 
-1315 TIRVYNEGEID
+1315 
-1326 GYAEEIKDH
+1326 
-1335 LPDQL
+1335 
-1340 ELIADNE
+1340 
-1347 TNKAYGWTVDDQDS
+1347 
-1361 KVIKTTYLSKANEK
+1361 
-1375 VAGENKIPAFDG
+1375 
-1387 TTLSYKDVKVVCKVV
+1387 
-1402 ETNQMPKKI
+1402 
-1411 TNLADVSDFTDGDG
+1411 G

-1431 DSEKDN
+1431 DSKEDN

-1448 DDESNKDYVPGQEDD
+1448 DDESKKDYVPGQEDD

-1468 VTVAKFDLSLRKF
+1468 VTLVKFDLSLRKF

-1486 DTEITSRIP
+1486 NTEITSRIP
-1495 QVDVTPIKDGSGT
+1495 QVDVIPIKDGSST

-1531 RVYNEGEID
+1531 RVFNEGEMD

-1633 LINQAQISKNTNKDG
+1633 LINQAQISKDSDRDG
-1648 KDVKDQ
+1648 NDVTDQ
-1654 DSVPDKWNEGEDD
+1654 DSVPDKWNDGEDD

-1687 QAIVTENGED
+1687 QAIVTENGEE

-1754 DGLKFVAEDNPLWKQ
+1754 NGLKFVPEDNPLWKQ

-1787 GDTTEVEVL
+1787 GDTTEVEVV

-1849 VQTGQIRTFT
+1849 VQTGQIKTFT
-1859 TIGLAVLVILSS
+1859 TISLAVLVILSS
-1871 GVALIKKFVL
+1871 GVVLIKKFVL

>member
-1 MKRLKKLVSSILIT
+1 MKKFKKLVSSILIT

-23 IISAVKAASAGPLYL
+23 SISAVKAASAGPLYL
-38 GIVSLRRSG
+38 GIVSLRRAG
-47 YGYQQGGASG
+47 YGYQQEGS

-68 NGKTADLSKTIY
+68 NGRTANLSKTIY

-95 GGVPTISKYTQKFNL
+95 GGVPTISRYTQKFNL

-118 TYSKILPTGTNY
+118 TYSRILPTGSNY

-145 AGTDNKTAREA
+145 IGTDNTTAREE
-156 FLESK
+156 FLKSK
-161 IPDEFYE
+161 IPNELYE
-168 YVTDDDIDVVQ
+168 LITDDDIDAVQ

-194 HYETT
+194 HYETS
-199 NLKVNSIANV
+199 NFKINSIANV
-209 DSNYVSIGDLAQYNG
+209 DSNYASMGDIF
-224 GDDGRD
+224 GDDGWD

-263 IVKNNATMTKVGS
+263 IVKSNATMTKVGS

-293 TLSATFTDINGK
+293 TLNATFTDINGT
-305 TITPTIGIKN
+305 TITPSIGIKDV
-315 SSGNIVS
+315 SGNVTA
-322 TTKSLKELVGQEF
+322 TTKTLKELVGQEF
-335 YLSMPV
+335 YLIMPT

-373 QPVVIVD
+373 QPVVIVN
-380 ETPFKFS
+380 ETPLNFS
-387 DTTSIVVP
+387 DETSIVVP

-430 ATTATYNHP
+430 ATTATYNHT
-439 KNPLRVAIGD
+439 KTPLKVAIGD
-449 EVTYTIRVYNEGEVD
+449 VVTYTIRVYNEGDID

-475 EQLEFIV
+475 DQLEFIV

-488 QYGWKI
+488 EYGWKI
-494 ASSSDLKTIKTEYLS
+494 ASSTDLKTIKTEYLS
-509 KAKETTDGANK
+509 KANETTDGANK
-520 ISAFNGKTLAY
+520 ISAFNGTTLAY

-538 RVVSTDPMPTKI
+538 RVVATDPMADKI
-550 TNIADITRFTDGDGN
+550 TNIADITKFTDGDGN
-565 TVTDRDSQA
+565 TVTDRDSQE
-574 NNVQLPTGK
+574 NNVNLPTGK
-583 DLENYRDS
+583 DLENYKDS

-614 KDFDLSLRKFI
+614 KEFDLSLRKFI

-635 REPKVNVTPLNNGGT
+635 REPQVNVTPLKNGGT

-697 FVSGNATNTKY
+697 FVSENEINTKY

-728 KESSAGSNKIKAFN
+728 KEASEGANKIKAFD
-742 GTTLDYKDVKVVC
+742 GTKLDYKDVKVVC

-768 NIADISNF
+768 NIADITKF
-776 TDGNGNKV
+776 TDGNGNTV

-853 DVTKLAD
+853 DVSKLAD

-869 HPKNPID
+869 HPKTPIS
-876 VTIGDI
+876 VAIGDV
-882 VEYTIRVYNEGEV
+882 VEYTIRVYNEAEV
-895 DGYVQEITDHLP
+895 DGYVEETTDHLP
-907 DQLEFVANDETNI
+907 DQLEFITGNEINT
-920 KYGWTVDGN
+920 KYGWTVDSN
-929 NSKIIRT
+929 NSKIIKT
-936 KYLSKENDTAEGE
+936 KYLSKANETTEGD
-949 NKITSFNGTT
+949 NKIKAFDGTQ
-959 LDYKDVKVVCKVI
+959 LDYKDVKVVCKVVS
-972 ETKPM
+972 TDPM

-986 ISDFTDGNGN
+986 ITKFTDGNGN
-996 KVKDRDSQENNV
+996 TVTDRDSQ
-1008 NIPSDL
+1008 
-1014 PGYKDDEIGK
+1014 
-1024 NYVPGQQD
+1024 
-1032 DDDFEKLKI
+1032 
-1041 KEFDLA
+1041 
-1047 LRKFITKVND
+1047 
-1057 ENISSRVP
+1057 
-1065 VVDIT
+1065 
-1070 QLKNGTATTATYDHP
+1070 
-1085 KTPIKVKIDD
+1085 
-1095 VVEYT
+1095 
-1100 IRVYNEGG
+1100 
-1108 VDGYVEEI
+1108 
-1116 TDHLPDQ
+1116 
-1123 LEFIADNETNKKYG
+1123 
-1137 WSVDN
+1137 
-1142 QNSKVVKTTYLSKA
+1142 
-1156 NEKVAGENKIP
+1156 
-1167 AFDGT
+1167 
-1172 TLSYKEVKIACK
+1172 
-1184 VISTNPMPTKITNI
+1184 
-1198 ADISDFTNGNGEKVK
+1198 
-1213 DRDSEENNVNIPS
+1213 ENNVNIPS

-1246 DDDFEKLEVKPLEFD
+1246 DDDYEKLKIKEFD
-1261 LALRKFITKVND
+1261 LALRKFITKVNNT
-1273 EEITSRIP
+1273 EIKSRIP
-1281 KVDITKLASGEATTA
+1281 QVDTTPLKNGTGTTA
-1296 IYNHSKTPVEVAI
+1296 IYNHSKEPVKVSLGAV
-1309 DDIVEY
+1309 VEY
-1315 TIRVYNEGEID
+1315 TIRVYNEGQVD
-1326 GYAEEIKDH
+1326 GYVEEIKDH

-1340 ELIADNE
+1340 EFIKDNE
-1347 TNKAYGWTVDDQDS
+1347 TNKKYGWTVDSTDS
-1361 KVIKTTYLSKANEK
+1361 KVIKTSYLCKANEK

-1387 TTLSYKDVKVVCKVV
+1387 TTLSYKEVKVACKVV
-1402 ETNQMPKKI
+1402 STDPMPSKI
-1411 TNLADVSDFTDGDG
+1411 TNLADISDFTDGEG

-1431 DSEKDN
+1431 DSKEDN

-1448 DDESNKDYVPGQEDD
+1448 DDESKKDYVPGQEDD

-1468 VTVAKFDLSLRKF
+1468 VTLVKFDLSLRKF

-1486 DTEITSRIP
+1486 NTEITSRIP
-1495 QVDVTPIKDGSGT
+1495 QVDVTPIKDGSST

-1531 RVYNEGEID
+1531 RVFNEGEMD

-1633 LINQAQISKNTNKDG
+1633 LINQAQISKDSDKDG
-1648 KDVKDQ
+1648 NDVTDQ

-1687 QAIVTENGED
+1687 QAIITENGEE

-1754 DGLKFVAEDNPLWKQ
+1754 NGLKFVPEDNPLWKQ

-1787 GDTTEVEVL
+1787 GDTTEVEVV

-1849 VQTGQIRTFT
+1849 VQTGQIKTFT

-1871 GVALIKKFVL
+1871 GVVLIKKFVL

>member
-1 MKRLKKLVSSILIT
+1 MKKFKKLVSSILIT

-23 IISAVKAASAGPLYL
+23 SISAVKAASAGPLYL
-38 GIVSLRRSG
+38 GIVSLRRAG
-47 YGYQQGGASG
+47 YGYQQEGS

-118 TYSKILPTGTNY
+118 TYSKILPTGSNY

-145 AGTDNKTAREA
+145 IGTDNTTAREE
-156 FLESK
+156 FLKSK
-161 IPDEFYE
+161 IPTELYDLI
-168 YVTDDDIDVVQ
+168 TDDDIDAVQ

-194 HYETT
+194 HYETS
-199 NLKVNSIANV
+199 NFKINSIANV
-209 DSNYVSIGDLAQYNG
+209 DSNYASMGDIF
-224 GDDGRD
+224 GDDGWD

-263 IVKNNATMTKVGS
+263 IVKSNATMTKVGS

-284 INQLLNVDY
+284 INQLLNIDY
-293 TLSATFTDINGK
+293 TLNATFTDINGT
-305 TITPTIGIKN
+305 TITPSIGIKDV
-315 SSGNIVS
+315 SGNVTA
-322 TTKSLKELVGQEF
+322 TTKTLKELVGQEF
-335 YLSMPV
+335 YLIMPT

-373 QPVVIVD
+373 QPVVIVN
-380 ETPFKFS
+380 ETPLNFS

-439 KNPLRVAIGD
+439 KTPLKVAIGD
-449 EVTYTIRVYNEGEVD
+449 VVTYTIRVYNEGDID

-488 QYGWKI
+488 EYGWKI
-494 ASSSDLKTIKTEYLS
+494 ASSTDLKTIKTEYLS
-509 KAKETTDGANK
+509 KANETTDGANK
-520 ISAFNGKTLAY
+520 ISAFNGTTLAY

-538 RVVSTDPMPTKI
+538 RVVATEPMADKI
-550 TNIADITRFTDGDGN
+550 TNIADITKFTDGDGN
-565 TVTDRDSQA
+565 TVTDRDSQE
-574 NNVQLPTGK
+574 NNVNLPTGK
-583 DLENYRDS
+583 DLENYKDS

-614 KDFDLSLRKFI
+614 KEFDLSLRKFI

-635 REPKVNVTPLNNGGT
+635 REPQVNVTPLKNGGT

-697 FVSGNATNTKY
+697 FVAGNEINTKY

-728 KESSAGSNKIKAFN
+728 KEASEGANKIKAFD
-742 GTTLDYKDVKVVC
+742 GTKLDYKDVKVVC
-755 KVVSTDPMPTKIT
+755 KVVSTEPMPTKIT
-768 NIADISNF
+768 NIADITKF
-776 TDGNGNKV
+776 TDGNGNTV

-853 DVTKLAD
+853 DVSKLAD

-869 HPKNPID
+869 HPK
-876 VTIGDI
+876 
-882 VEYTIRVYNEGEV
+882 
-895 DGYVQEITDHLP
+895 
-907 DQLEFVANDETNI
+907 
-920 KYGWTVDGN
+920 
-929 NSKIIRT
+929 
-936 KYLSKENDTAEGE
+936 
-949 NKITSFNGTT
+949 
-959 LDYKDVKVVCKVI
+959 
-972 ETKPM
+972 
-977 PTKITNIAD
+977 
-986 ISDFTDGNGN
+986 
-996 KVKDRDSQENNV
+996 
-1008 NIPSDL
+1008 
-1014 PGYKDDEIGK
+1014 
-1024 NYVPGQQD
+1024 
-1032 DDDFEKLKI
+1032 
-1041 KEFDLA
+1041 
-1047 LRKFITKVND
+1047 
-1057 ENISSRVP
+1057 
-1065 VVDIT
+1065 
-1070 QLKNGTATTATYDHP
+1070 
-1085 KTPIKVKIDD
+1085 TPISVAIGD

-1100 IRVYNEGG
+1100 IRVYNEAE

-1123 LEFIADNETNKKYG
+1123 LEFIAGNEINTKYG
-1137 WSVDN
+1137 WTVDSN
-1142 QNSKVVKTTYLSKA
+1142 NSKIIKTKYLSKA
-1156 NEKVAGENKIP
+1156 NETTEGDNKIK

-1172 TLSYKEVKIACK
+1172 KLDYKDVKVVCK
-1184 VISTNPMPTKITNI
+1184 VVSTDPMPTKITNI
-1198 ADISDFTNGNGEKVK
+1198 ADITKFTDGNGNIVT
-1213 DRDSEENNVNIPS
+1213 DRDSQENNVNIPS

-1246 DDDFEKLEVKPLEFD
+1246 DDDFEKLKIKEFD
-1261 LALRKFITKVND
+1261 LALRKFITKVNNT
-1273 EEITSRIP
+1273 EIKSRIP
-1281 KVDITKLASGEATTA
+1281 QVDTTPLKNGTGTTA
-1296 IYNHSKTPVEVAI
+1296 IYNHSKEPVKVSLGAV
-1309 DDIVEY
+1309 VEY
-1315 TIRVYNEGEID
+1315 TIRVYNEGQVD
-1326 GYAEEIKDH
+1326 GYVEEIKDH

-1340 ELIADNE
+1340 EFIKDNE
-1347 TNKAYGWTVDDQDS
+1347 TNKKYGWTVDSTDS
-1361 KVIKTTYLSKANEK
+1361 KVIKTSYLSKANEK

-1387 TTLSYKDVKVVCKVV
+1387 TTLSYKEVKVACKVV
-1402 ETNQMPKKI
+1402 STDPMPSKI
-1411 TNLADVSDFTDGDG
+1411 TNLADISDFTDGEG

-1431 DSEKDN
+1431 DSKEDN

-1448 DDESNKDYVPGQEDD
+1448 DDESKKDYVPGQEDD

-1468 VTVAKFDLSLRKF
+1468 VTLVKFDLSLRKF

-1486 DTEITSRIP
+1486 NTEITSRIP
-1495 QVDVTPIKDGSGT
+1495 QVDVTPIKDGSST

-1531 RVYNEGEID
+1531 RVFNEGEMD

-1633 LINQAQISKNTNKDG
+1633 LINQAQISKDSDKDG
-1648 KDVKDQ
+1648 NDVTDQ

-1687 QAIVTENGED
+1687 QAIVTENGEE

-1754 DGLKFVAEDNPLWKQ
+1754 NGLKFVPEDNPLWKQ

-1787 GDTTEVEVL
+1787 GDTTEVEVV

-1849 VQTGQIRTFT
+1849 VQTGQIKTFT

-1871 GVALIKKFVL
+1871 GVVLIKKFVL

>member
-1 MKRLKKLVSSILIT
+1 MKKFKKLVSSILIT

-23 IISAVKAASAGPLYL
+23 SISAVKAASAGPLYL
-38 GIVSLRRSG
+38 GIVSLRRAG
-47 YGYQQGGASG
+47 YGYQQEGS

-118 TYSKILPTGTNY
+118 TYSKILPTGSNY

-145 AGTDNKTAREA
+145 IGTDNTTAREE
-156 FLESK
+156 FLKSK
-161 IPDEFYE
+161 IPNELYE
-168 YVTDDDIDVVQ
+168 LITDDDIDAVQ

-194 HYETT
+194 HYETS
-199 NLKVNSIANV
+199 NFKINSIANV
-209 DSNYVSIGDLAQYNG
+209 DSNYASMGDIF
-224 GDDGRD
+224 GDDGWD

-263 IVKNNATMTKVGS
+263 IVKSNATMTKVGS

-293 TLSATFTDINGK
+293 TLNATFTDINGT
-305 TITPTIGIKN
+305 TITPSIGIKDV
-315 SSGNIVS
+315 SGNVTA
-322 TTKSLKELVGQEF
+322 TTKTLKELVGQEF
-335 YLSMPV
+335 YLIMPT

-373 QPVVIVD
+373 QPVVIVN
-380 ETPFKFS
+380 ETPLNFS
-387 DTTSIVVP
+387 DATSIVVP

-430 ATTATYNHP
+430 ATTATYNHT
-439 KNPLRVAIGD
+439 KTPLKVAIGD
-449 EVTYTIRVYNEGEVD
+449 VVTYTIRVYNEGDID
-464 GYVEEITDHLP
+464 GYVEEITDHLSD
-475 EQLEFIV
+475 QLEFIV

-488 QYGWKI
+488 EYGWKI
-494 ASSSDLKTIKTEYLS
+494 ASSTDLKTIKTEYLS
-509 KAKETTDGANK
+509 KAIKTEYLSKANETTDGANK
-520 ISAFNGKTLAY
+520 ISAFNGTTLAY

-538 RVVSTDPMPTKI
+538 RVVATDPMADKI
-550 TNIADITRFTDGDGN
+550 TNIADITKFTDGDGN
-565 TVTDRDSQA
+565 TVTDRDSQE
-574 NNVQLPTGK
+574 NNVNLPTGK
-583 DLENYRDS
+583 DLENYKDS

-614 KDFDLSLRKFI
+614 KEFDLSLRKFI

-635 REPKVNVTPLNNGGT
+635 REPQVNVTPLKNGGT

-697 FVSGNATNTKY
+697 FVAGNEINTKY

-728 KESSAGSNKIKAFN
+728 KEASEGANKIKAFD
-742 GTTLDYKDVKVVC
+742 GTKLDYKDVKVVC
-755 KVVSTDPMPTKIT
+755 KVISTDPMPTKIT
-768 NIADISNF
+768 NIADITKF

-853 DVTKLAD
+853 DVSKLAD

-869 HPKNPID
+869 HPK
-876 VTIGDI
+876 
-882 VEYTIRVYNEGEV
+882 
-895 DGYVQEITDHLP
+895 
-907 DQLEFVANDETNI
+907 
-920 KYGWTVDGN
+920 
-929 NSKIIRT
+929 
-936 KYLSKENDTAEGE
+936 
-949 NKITSFNGTT
+949 
-959 LDYKDVKVVCKVI
+959 
-972 ETKPM
+972 
-977 PTKITNIAD
+977 
-986 ISDFTDGNGN
+986 
-996 KVKDRDSQENNV
+996 
-1008 NIPSDL
+1008 
-1014 PGYKDDEIGK
+1014 
-1024 NYVPGQQD
+1024 
-1032 DDDFEKLKI
+1032 
-1041 KEFDLA
+1041 
-1047 LRKFITKVND
+1047 
-1057 ENISSRVP
+1057 
-1065 VVDIT
+1065 
-1070 QLKNGTATTATYDHP
+1070 
-1085 KTPIKVKIDD
+1085 TPISVAIGD

-1100 IRVYNEGG
+1100 IRVYNEAE

-1123 LEFIADNETNKKYG
+1123 LEFVAGNETNTKYG
-1137 WSVDN
+1137 WTVDSN
-1142 QNSKVVKTTYLSKA
+1142 NSKIIKTKYLSKA
-1156 NEKVAGENKIP
+1156 NETTEGDNKIK

-1172 TLSYKEVKIACK
+1172 KLDYKDVKVVCK
-1184 VISTNPMPTKITNI
+1184 VVSTDPMPTKITNI
-1198 ADISDFTNGNGEKVK
+1198 ADITKFTDGNGNTVT
-1213 DRDSEENNVNIPS
+1213 DRDSQENNVNIPS

-1246 DDDFEKLEVKPLEFD
+1246 DDDFEKLKIKEFD
-1261 LALRKFITKVND
+1261 LALRKFITKVNNT
-1273 EEITSRIP
+1273 EIKSRIP
-1281 KVDITKLASGEATTA
+1281 QVDTTPLKNGTGTTA
-1296 IYNHSKTPVEVAI
+1296 IYNHSKEPVKVSLGAV
-1309 DDIVEY
+1309 VEY
-1315 TIRVYNEGEID
+1315 TIRVYNEGQVN
-1326 GYAEEIKDH
+1326 GYVEEIKDH

-1340 ELIADNE
+1340 EFIKDNE
-1347 TNKAYGWTVDDQDS
+1347 TNKKYGWIVDSTDS
-1361 KVIKTTYLSKANEK
+1361 KVIKTSYLCKANEK

-1387 TTLSYKDVKVVCKVV
+1387 TTLSYKEVKVACKVV
-1402 ETNQMPKKI
+1402 STDPMPSKI
-1411 TNLADVSDFTDGDG
+1411 TNLADISDFTDGEG

-1431 DSEKDN
+1431 DSKEDN

-1448 DDESNKDYVPGQEDD
+1448 DDESKKDYVPGQEDD

-1468 VTVAKFDLSLRKF
+1468 VTLVKFDLSLRKF

-1486 DTEITSRIP
+1486 NTEITSRIP
-1495 QVDVTPIKDGSGT
+1495 QVDVTPIKDGSST

-1531 RVYNEGEID
+1531 RVFNEGEMD

-1573 DGKETENLDEA
+1573 DGKETEKLDEA

-1633 LINQAQISKNTNKDG
+1633 LINQAQISKDSDKDG
-1648 KDVKDQ
+1648 NDVTDQ

-1687 QAIVTENGED
+1687 QAIVTENGEE

-1754 DGLKFVAEDNPLWKQ
+1754 NGLKFVPEDNPLWKQ

-1787 GDTTEVEVL
+1787 GDTTEVEVV

-1849 VQTGQIRTFT
+1849 VQTGQIKTFT

-1871 GVALIKKFVL
+1871 GVVLIKKFVL

>member
-1 MKRLKKLVSSILIT
+1 MKKFKKLVSSILIT

-23 IISAVKAASAGPLYL
+23 SISAVKAASAGPLYL
-38 GIVSLRRSG
+38 GIVSLRSAG
-47 YGYQQGGASG
+47 YGYQQEGS

-118 TYSKILPTGTNY
+118 TYSKILPTGSSY

-145 AGTDNKTAREA
+145 IGTDNTTAREE
-156 FLESK
+156 FLKSK
-161 IPDEFYE
+161 IPNELYDLI
-168 YVTDDDIDVVQ
+168 TDDDIDAVQ

-194 HYETT
+194 HYETS
-199 NLKVNSIANV
+199 NFKINSIANV
-209 DSNYVSIGDLAQYNG
+209 DSNYASMGDIF
-224 GDDGRD
+224 GDDGWD

-263 IVKNNATMTKVGS
+263 IVKSNATMTKVGS

-284 INQLLNVDY
+284 INKLLNVDY
-293 TLSATFTDINGK
+293 TLNATFTDING
-305 TITPTIGIKN
+305 TAITPSIGIKDV
-315 SSGNIVS
+315 SGNVTA
-322 TTKSLKELVGQEF
+322 TTKTLKELVGQEF
-335 YLSMPV
+335 YLIMPT

-373 QPVVIVD
+373 QPVVIVN
-380 ETPFKFS
+380 ETPLNFS

-439 KNPLRVAIGD
+439 KTPLKVAIGD
-449 EVTYTIRVYNEGEVD
+449 VVTYTIRVYNEGDID

-475 EQLEFIV
+475 DQLEFIV

-488 QYGWKI
+488 EYGWKI
-494 ASSSDLKTIKTEYLS
+494 ASSTDLKTIKTEYLS
-509 KAKETTDGANK
+509 KANETTDGANK
-520 ISAFNGKTLAY
+520 ISAFNGTTLAY

-538 RVVSTDPMPTKI
+538 RVVATDPMADKI
-550 TNIADITRFTDGDGN
+550 TNIADITKFTDGDGN
-565 TVTDRDSQA
+565 TVTDRDSQE
-574 NNVQLPTGK
+574 NNVNLPTGK
-583 DLENYRDS
+583 DLENYKDS

-614 KDFDLSLRKFI
+614 KEFDLSLRKFI

-635 REPKVNVTPLNNGGT
+635 REPQVNVTPLKNGGT

-697 FVSGNATNTKY
+697 FVAGNEINTKY

-728 KESSAGSNKIKAFN
+728 KEASEGANKIKAFD
-742 GTTLDYKDVKVVC
+742 GTKLDYKDVKVVC
-755 KVVSTDPMPTKIT
+755 KVVSTEPMPTKIT
-768 NIADISNF
+768 NIADITKF
-776 TDGNGNKV
+776 TDGNGNTV

-840 LNDEEITSRIPQP
+840 VNNTEIKSRIPQV
-853 DVTKLAD
+853 D
-860 GTATTATYN
+860 TT
-869 HPKNPID
+869 P
-876 VTIGDI
+876 
-882 VEYTIRVYNEGEV
+882 
-895 DGYVQEITDHLP
+895 
-907 DQLEFVANDETNI
+907 
-920 KYGWTVDGN
+920 
-929 NSKIIRT
+929 
-936 KYLSKENDTAEGE
+936 
-949 NKITSFNGTT
+949 
-959 LDYKDVKVVCKVI
+959 
-972 ETKPM
+972 
-977 PTKITNIAD
+977 
-986 ISDFTDGNGN
+986 
-996 KVKDRDSQENNV
+996 
-1008 NIPSDL
+1008 
-1014 PGYKDDEIGK
+1014 
-1024 NYVPGQQD
+1024 
-1032 DDDFEKLKI
+1032 
-1041 KEFDLA
+1041 
-1047 LRKFITKVND
+1047 
-1057 ENISSRVP
+1057 
-1065 VVDIT
+1065 
-1070 QLKNGTATTATYDHP
+1070 LKNGTGTTAIYNHSKEP
-1085 KTPIKVKIDD
+1085 VKVSLGA

-1100 IRVYNEGG
+1100 IRVYNEGQ

-1116 TDHLPDQ
+1116 KDHLPDQ
-1123 LEFIADNETNKKYG
+1123 LEFIKDNETNKKYG
-1137 WSVDN
+1137 WTVDSTD
-1142 QNSKVVKTTYLSKA
+1142 SKVIKTSYLCKA

-1172 TLSYKEVKIACK
+1172 TLSYKEVKVACK
-1184 VISTNPMPTKITNI
+1184 VVSTDPMPSKITNL
-1198 ADISDFTNGNGEKVK
+1198 ADISDFTDGE
-1213 DRDSEENNVNIPS
+1213 
-1226 DLPGYKDD
+1226 
-1234 EIGKDYVPGQQD
+1234 
-1246 DDDFEKLEVKPLEFD
+1246 
-1261 LALRKFITKVND
+1261 
-1273 EEITSRIP
+1273 
-1281 KVDITKLASGEATTA
+1281 
-1296 IYNHSKTPVEVAI
+1296 
-1309 DDIVEY
+1309 
-1315 TIRVYNEGEID
+1315 
-1326 GYAEEIKDH
+1326 
-1335 LPDQL
+1335 
-1340 ELIADNE
+1340 
-1347 TNKAYGWTVDDQDS
+1347 
-1361 KVIKTTYLSKANEK
+1361 
-1375 VAGENKIPAFDG
+1375 
-1387 TTLSYKDVKVVCKVV
+1387 
-1402 ETNQMPKKI
+1402 
-1411 TNLADVSDFTDGDG
+1411 G

-1431 DSEKDN
+1431 DSKEDN

-1448 DDESNKDYVPGQEDD
+1448 DDESKKDYVPGQEDD

-1468 VTVAKFDLSLRKF
+1468 VTLVKFDLSLRKF

-1486 DTEITSRIP
+1486 NTEITSRIP
-1495 QVDVTPIKDGSGT
+1495 QVDVTPIKDGSST

-1531 RVYNEGEID
+1531 RVFNEGEMD

-1633 LINQAQISKNTNKDG
+1633 LINQAQISKDSDKDG
-1648 KDVKDQ
+1648 NDVTDQ

-1687 QAIVTENGED
+1687 QAIVTENGEE

-1754 DGLKFVAEDNPLWKQ
+1754 NGLKFVPEDNPLWKQ

-1787 GDTTEVEVL
+1787 GDTTEVEVV

-1849 VQTGQIRTFT
+1849 VQTGQIKTFT

-1871 GVALIKKFVL
+1871 GVVLIKKFVL

>member
-1 MKRLKKLVSSILIT
+1 MKKLKKLVSSILIT

-23 IISAVKAASAGPLYL
+23 SISAVKAASAGPLYL
-38 GIVSLRRSG
+38 GIVSLRRAG
-47 YGYQQGGASG
+47 YGYQQEGS

-68 NGKTADLSKTIY
+68 NGRTANLSKTIY

-118 TYSKILPTGTNY
+118 TYSKILPTGSNY

-145 AGTDNKTAREA
+145 IGTDNTVAREE
-156 FLESK
+156 FLKNK
-161 IPDEFYE
+161 IPDEVYE
-168 YVTDDDIDVVQ
+168 LLTDDDIDTVQ

-194 HYETT
+194 HYNQT
-199 NLKVNSIANV
+199 NLTVNSIANV
-209 DSNYVSIGDLAQYNG
+209 DSNYVAIADLSQYNG
-224 GDDGRD
+224 GKDGWN

-263 IVKNNATMTKVGS
+263 IIKSNATMTKIGS

-293 TLSATFTDINGK
+293 TLNATFTDINGT
-305 TITPTIGIKN
+305 TITPSIGIKDV
-315 SSGNIVS
+315 SGNVTA
-322 TTKSLKELVGQEF
+322 TTKTLKELVGQEF
-335 YLSMPV
+335 YLIMPT

-373 QPVVIVD
+373 QPVVIVN
-380 ETPFKFS
+380 ETPLNFS
-387 DTTSIVVP
+387 DATSIVVP

-439 KNPLRVAIGD
+439 KTPLKVAIGD
-449 EVTYTIRVYNEGEVD
+449 VVTYTIRVYNEGDID

-488 QYGWKI
+488 EYGWKI
-494 ASSSDLKTIKTEYLS
+494 ASSTDLKTIKTEYLS
-509 KAKETTDGANK
+509 KANETTDGANK
-520 ISAFNGKTLAY
+520 ISAFNGTTLAY

-538 RVVSTDPMPTKI
+538 RVVATEPMVDKI
-550 TNIADITRFTDGDGN
+550 TNIADITKFTDGDGN
-565 TVTDRDSQA
+565 TVTDRDSQE
-574 NNVQLPTGK
+574 NNVNLPTGK

-614 KDFDLSLRKFI
+614 KEFDLSLRKFI
-625 TGVNGTAITN
+625 TGVNGTAIIN
-635 REPKVNVTPLNNGGT
+635 REPQVNVTPLKNGGT

-697 FVSGNATNTKY
+697 FVAGNETNTKY

-728 KESSAGSNKIKAFN
+728 KEASEGANKIKAFD
-742 GTTLDYKDVKVVC
+742 GEKLDYKDVKVVC
-755 KVVSTDPMPTKIT
+755 KVVTTDPMPTKIT
-768 NIADISNF
+768 NIADITKF
-776 TDGNGNKV
+776 TDGNGNTV

-853 DVTKLAD
+853 DVSKLAD

-869 HPKNPID
+869 HPK
-876 VTIGDI
+876 
-882 VEYTIRVYNEGEV
+882 
-895 DGYVQEITDHLP
+895 
-907 DQLEFVANDETNI
+907 
-920 KYGWTVDGN
+920 
-929 NSKIIRT
+929 
-936 KYLSKENDTAEGE
+936 
-949 NKITSFNGTT
+949 
-959 LDYKDVKVVCKVI
+959 
-972 ETKPM
+972 
-977 PTKITNIAD
+977 
-986 ISDFTDGNGN
+986 
-996 KVKDRDSQENNV
+996 
-1008 NIPSDL
+1008 
-1014 PGYKDDEIGK
+1014 
-1024 NYVPGQQD
+1024 
-1032 DDDFEKLKI
+1032 
-1041 KEFDLA
+1041 
-1047 LRKFITKVND
+1047 
-1057 ENISSRVP
+1057 
-1065 VVDIT
+1065 
-1070 QLKNGTATTATYDHP
+1070 
-1085 KTPIKVKIDD
+1085 TPISVAIGD

-1100 IRVYNEGG
+1100 IRVYNEAE

-1123 LEFIADNETNKKYG
+1123 LEFIAGNEINTKYG
-1137 WSVDN
+1137 WVVDST
-1142 QNSKVVKTTYLSKA
+1142 NSKIIKTNYLSKA
-1156 NEKVAGENKIP
+1156 KEASEGANKIK
-1167 AFDGT
+1167 AFDGEK
-1172 TLSYKEVKIACK
+1172 LDYKDVKVVCK
-1184 VISTNPMPTKITNI
+1184 VVSTDPMPTKITNI
-1198 ADISDFTNGNGEKVK
+1198 ADITKFTDGNGNTVT
-1213 DRDSEENNVNIPS
+1213 DRDSQENNVNIPS

-1246 DDDFEKLEVKPLEFD
+1246 DDDFEKLKIKEFD
-1261 LALRKFITKVND
+1261 LALRKFITKVNNT
-1273 EEITSRIP
+1273 EIKSRIP
-1281 KVDITKLASGEATTA
+1281 QVDTTPLKNGTGTTA
-1296 IYNHSKTPVEVAI
+1296 IYNHSKEPVKVSLGAV
-1309 DDIVEY
+1309 VEY
-1315 TIRVYNEGEID
+1315 TIRVYNEGQVD
-1326 GYAEEIKDH
+1326 GYVEEIKDH

-1340 ELIADNE
+1340 EFVKDNE
-1347 TNKAYGWTVDDQDS
+1347 TNKKYGWTVDSTDS
-1361 KVIKTTYLSKANEK
+1361 KVIKTSYLSKANEK

-1387 TTLSYKDVKVVCKVV
+1387 TTLSYKEVKVACKVV
-1402 ETNQMPKKI
+1402 STDPMPSKI
-1411 TNLADVSDFTDGDG
+1411 TNLADISDFTDGEG

-1431 DSEKDN
+1431 DSKEDN

-1448 DDESNKDYVPGQEDD
+1448 DDESKKDYVPGQEDD

-1468 VTVAKFDLSLRKF
+1468 VTLVKFDLSLRKF

-1486 DTEITSRIP
+1486 NTEITSRIP
-1495 QVDVTPIKDGSGT
+1495 QVDVTPIKDGSST

-1531 RVYNEGEID
+1531 RVFNEGEMD

-1633 LINQAQISKNTNKDG
+1633 LINQAQISKDSDKDG
-1648 KDVKDQ
+1648 NDVTDQ

-1687 QAIVTENGED
+1687 QAIVTENGEE

-1754 DGLKFVAEDNPLWKQ
+1754 NGLKFVPEDNPLWKQ

-1787 GDTTEVEVL
+1787 GDTTEVEVV

-1849 VQTGQIRTFT
+1849 VQTGQIKTFT
-1859 TIGLAVLVILSS
+1859 TISLAVLVILSS
-1871 GVALIKKFVL
+1871 GVVLIKKFVL

>member
-1 MKRLKKLVSSILIT
+1 MKKLKKLVSSILIT

-23 IISAVKAASAGPLYL
+23 SISAVKAASAGPLYL
-38 GIVSLRRSG
+38 GIVSLRRAG
-47 YGYQQGGASG
+47 YGYQQEGS
-57 KVWKIAEYDSE
+57 KVWKIAEYDIE

-118 TYSKILPTGTNY
+118 TYSKILPTGSNY

-145 AGTDNKTAREA
+145 IGTDNTTAREE
-156 FLESK
+156 FLKSK
-161 IPDEFYE
+161 IPNELYNLI
-168 YVTDDDIDVVQ
+168 TDDDIDAVQ

-194 HYETT
+194 HYETS
-199 NLKVNSIANV
+199 NFKINSIANV
-209 DSNYVSIGDLAQYNG
+209 DSNYASMGDIF
-224 GDDGRD
+224 GDDGWD

-263 IVKNNATMTKVGS
+263 IVKSNATMTKVGS

-293 TLSATFTDINGK
+293 TLNATFTDINGT
-305 TITPTIGIKN
+305 TITPSIGIKDV
-315 SSGNIVS
+315 SGNVTA
-322 TTKSLKELVGQEF
+322 TTKTLKELVGQEF
-335 YLSMPV
+335 YLIMPT

-373 QPVVIVD
+373 QPVVIVN
-380 ETPFKFS
+380 ETPLNFS

-439 KNPLRVAIGD
+439 KTPLKVAIGD
-449 EVTYTIRVYNEGEVD
+449 VVTYTIRVYNEGDID

-475 EQLEFIV
+475 DQLEFIV

-488 QYGWKI
+488 EYGWKI
-494 ASSSDLKTIKTEYLS
+494 ASSTDLKTIKTEYLS
-509 KAKETTDGANK
+509 KANETTDGANK
-520 ISAFNGKTLAY
+520 ISAFNGTTLAY

-538 RVVSTDPMPTKI
+538 RVVATDPMADKI
-550 TNIADITRFTDGDGN
+550 TNIADITKFTDGDGN
-565 TVTDRDSQA
+565 TVTDRDSQE
-574 NNVQLPTGK
+574 NNVNLPTGK
-583 DLENYRDS
+583 DLENYKDS

-614 KDFDLSLRKFI
+614 KEFDLSLRKFI

-635 REPKVNVTPLNNGGT
+635 REPQVNVTPLKNGGT

-697 FVSGNATNTKY
+697 FVAGNEINTKY

-728 KESSAGSNKIKAFN
+728 KEASEGANKIKAFD
-742 GTTLDYKDVKVVC
+742 GTKLDYKDVKVVC
-755 KVVSTDPMPTKIT
+755 KVVSTEPMPTKIT
-768 NIADISNF
+768 NIADITKF
-776 TDGNGNKV
+776 TDGNGNTV

-840 LNDEEITSRIPQP
+840 VNNTEIKSRIPQV
-853 DVTKLAD
+853 D
-860 GTATTATYN
+860 TT
-869 HPKNPID
+869 P
-876 VTIGDI
+876 
-882 VEYTIRVYNEGEV
+882 
-895 DGYVQEITDHLP
+895 
-907 DQLEFVANDETNI
+907 
-920 KYGWTVDGN
+920 
-929 NSKIIRT
+929 
-936 KYLSKENDTAEGE
+936 
-949 NKITSFNGTT
+949 
-959 LDYKDVKVVCKVI
+959 
-972 ETKPM
+972 
-977 PTKITNIAD
+977 
-986 ISDFTDGNGN
+986 
-996 KVKDRDSQENNV
+996 
-1008 NIPSDL
+1008 
-1014 PGYKDDEIGK
+1014 
-1024 NYVPGQQD
+1024 
-1032 DDDFEKLKI
+1032 
-1041 KEFDLA
+1041 
-1047 LRKFITKVND
+1047 
-1057 ENISSRVP
+1057 
-1065 VVDIT
+1065 
-1070 QLKNGTATTATYDHP
+1070 LKNGTGTTAIYNHSKEP
-1085 KTPIKVKIDD
+1085 VKVSLGA

-1100 IRVYNEGG
+1100 IRVYNEGQ

-1116 TDHLPDQ
+1116 KDHLPDQ
-1123 LEFIADNETNKKYG
+1123 LEFIKDNETNKKYG
-1137 WSVDN
+1137 WTVDSTD
-1142 QNSKVVKTTYLSKA
+1142 SKVIKTSYLCKA

-1172 TLSYKEVKIACK
+1172 TLSYKEVKVACK
-1184 VISTNPMPTKITNI
+1184 VVSTDPMPSKITNL
-1198 ADISDFTNGNGEKVK
+1198 ADISDFTDGE
-1213 DRDSEENNVNIPS
+1213 
-1226 DLPGYKDD
+1226 
-1234 EIGKDYVPGQQD
+1234 
-1246 DDDFEKLEVKPLEFD
+1246 
-1261 LALRKFITKVND
+1261 
-1273 EEITSRIP
+1273 
-1281 KVDITKLASGEATTA
+1281 
-1296 IYNHSKTPVEVAI
+1296 
-1309 DDIVEY
+1309 
-1315 TIRVYNEGEID
+1315 
-1326 GYAEEIKDH
+1326 
-1335 LPDQL
+1335 
-1340 ELIADNE
+1340 
-1347 TNKAYGWTVDDQDS
+1347 
-1361 KVIKTTYLSKANEK
+1361 
-1375 VAGENKIPAFDG
+1375 
-1387 TTLSYKDVKVVCKVV
+1387 
-1402 ETNQMPKKI
+1402 
-1411 TNLADVSDFTDGDG
+1411 G

-1431 DSEKDN
+1431 DSKEDN

-1448 DDESNKDYVPGQEDD
+1448 DDESKKDYVPGQEDD

-1468 VTVAKFDLSLRKF
+1468 VTLVKFDLSLRKF

-1486 DTEITSRIP
+1486 NTEITSRIP
-1495 QVDVTPIKDGSGT
+1495 QVDVTPIKDGSST

-1531 RVYNEGEID
+1531 RVFNEGEMD

-1633 LINQAQISKNTNKDG
+1633 LINQAQISKDSDKDG
-1648 KDVKDQ
+1648 NDVTDQ

-1687 QAIVTENGED
+1687 QAIVTENGEE

-1754 DGLKFVAEDNPLWKQ
+1754 NGLKFVPEDNPLWKQ

-1787 GDTTEVEVL
+1787 GDTTEVEVV

-1849 VQTGQIRTFT
+1849 VQTGQIKTFT

-1871 GVALIKKFVL
+1871 GVVLIKKFVL

>member
-1 MKRLKKLVSSILIT
+1 MKKFKKLVSSILIT

-23 IISAVKAASAGPLYL
+23 SISAVKAASAGPLYL
-38 GIVSLRRSG
+38 GIVSLRSAG
-47 YGYQQGGASG
+47 YGYQQEGS

-68 NGKTADLSKTIY
+68 NGRTANLSKTIY

-118 TYSKILPTGTNY
+118 TYSKILPTGSNY

-145 AGTDNKTAREA
+145 IGTDNTTAREE
-156 FLESK
+156 FLKSK
-161 IPDEFYE
+161 IPNELYE
-168 YVTDDDIDVVQ
+168 LVTDDDIDAVQ
-179 QLAIWYFTNPSGDKY
+179 QLAVWYFTNPSGDKY
-194 HYETT
+194 HYETS
-199 NLKVNSIANV
+199 NFKINSIANV
-209 DSNYVSIGDLAQYNG
+209 DSNYASMGDIF
-224 GDDGRD
+224 GDDGWD

-263 IVKNNATMTKVGS
+263 IVKSNATMTKVGS

-293 TLSATFTDINGK
+293 TLNATFTDINGT
-305 TITPTIGIKN
+305 TITPSIGIKDV
-315 SSGNIVS
+315 SGNVTA
-322 TTKSLKELVGQEF
+322 TTKTLKELVGQEF
-335 YLSMPV
+335 YLIMPT

-373 QPVVIVD
+373 QPVVIVN
-380 ETPFKFS
+380 ETPLNFS
-387 DTTSIVVP
+387 DATSIVVP

-430 ATTATYNHP
+430 ATTATYNHT
-439 KNPLRVAIGD
+439 KTPLKVAIGD
-449 EVTYTIRVYNEGEVD
+449 VVTYTIRVYNEGD
-464 GYVEEITDHLP
+464 
-475 EQLEFIV
+475 
-482 DDQVNI
+482 
-488 QYGWKI
+488 
-494 ASSSDLKTIKTEYLS
+494 
-509 KAKETTDGANK
+509 
-520 ISAFNGKTLAY
+520 
-531 KDVKIKC
+531 
-538 RVVSTDPMPTKI
+538 
-550 TNIADITRFTDGDGN
+550 
-565 TVTDRDSQA
+565 
-574 NNVQLPTGK
+574 
-583 DLENYRDS
+583 
-591 EINRGEE
+591 
-598 YIPGQQDDDD
+598 
-608 FEKLTL
+608 
-614 KDFDLSLRKFI
+614 
-625 TGVNGTAITN
+625 
-635 REPKVNVTPLNNGGT
+635 
-650 TAIYNH
+650 
-656 PKTPVSVAIGDLVEY
+656 
-671 TIRVYN
+671 
-677 EAEIDGYVEEITDH
+677 IDGYVEEITDH

-697 FVSGNATNTKY
+697 FVTGNEINTKY

-713 STNSKIIRTNYLSKA
+713 STNPKIIRTNYLSKA
-728 KESSAGSNKIKAFN
+728 KEASEGANKIKAFD
-742 GTTLDYKDVKVVC
+742 GTKLDYKDVKVVC

-768 NIADISNF
+768 NIADITKF
-776 TDGNGNKV
+776 TDGNGNTV

-840 LNDEEITSRIPQP
+840 VNNTEIKSRIPQV
-853 DVTKLAD
+853 D
-860 GTATTATYN
+860 TT
-869 HPKNPID
+869 P
-876 VTIGDI
+876 
-882 VEYTIRVYNEGEV
+882 
-895 DGYVQEITDHLP
+895 
-907 DQLEFVANDETNI
+907 
-920 KYGWTVDGN
+920 
-929 NSKIIRT
+929 
-936 KYLSKENDTAEGE
+936 
-949 NKITSFNGTT
+949 
-959 LDYKDVKVVCKVI
+959 
-972 ETKPM
+972 
-977 PTKITNIAD
+977 
-986 ISDFTDGNGN
+986 
-996 KVKDRDSQENNV
+996 
-1008 NIPSDL
+1008 
-1014 PGYKDDEIGK
+1014 
-1024 NYVPGQQD
+1024 
-1032 DDDFEKLKI
+1032 
-1041 KEFDLA
+1041 
-1047 LRKFITKVND
+1047 
-1057 ENISSRVP
+1057 
-1065 VVDIT
+1065 
-1070 QLKNGTATTATYDHP
+1070 LKNGTGTTAIYNHSKEP
-1085 KTPIKVKIDD
+1085 VKVSLGA

-1100 IRVYNEGG
+1100 IRVYNEGQ

-1116 TDHLPDQ
+1116 KDHLPDQ
-1123 LEFIADNETNKKYG
+1123 LEFIKDNETNKKYG
-1137 WSVDN
+1137 WTVDSTD
-1142 QNSKVVKTTYLSKA
+1142 SKVIKTSYLCKA

-1172 TLSYKEVKIACK
+1172 TLSYKEVKVACK
-1184 VISTNPMPTKITNI
+1184 VVSTDPMPSKITNL
-1198 ADISDFTNGNGEKVK
+1198 ADISDFTDGE
-1213 DRDSEENNVNIPS
+1213 
-1226 DLPGYKDD
+1226 
-1234 EIGKDYVPGQQD
+1234 
-1246 DDDFEKLEVKPLEFD
+1246 
-1261 LALRKFITKVND
+1261 
-1273 EEITSRIP
+1273 
-1281 KVDITKLASGEATTA
+1281 
-1296 IYNHSKTPVEVAI
+1296 
-1309 DDIVEY
+1309 
-1315 TIRVYNEGEID
+1315 
-1326 GYAEEIKDH
+1326 
-1335 LPDQL
+1335 
-1340 ELIADNE
+1340 
-1347 TNKAYGWTVDDQDS
+1347 
-1361 KVIKTTYLSKANEK
+1361 
-1375 VAGENKIPAFDG
+1375 
-1387 TTLSYKDVKVVCKVV
+1387 
-1402 ETNQMPKKI
+1402 
-1411 TNLADVSDFTDGDG
+1411 G

-1431 DSEKDN
+1431 DSKEDN

-1448 DDESNKDYVPGQEDD
+1448 DDESKKDYVPGQEDD

-1468 VTVAKFDLSLRKF
+1468 VTLVKFDLSLRKF

-1486 DTEITSRIP
+1486 NTEITSRIP
-1495 QVDVTPIKDGSGT
+1495 QVDVTPIKDGSST

-1517 PVLVSNGNIVTYTI
+1517 PVLVSNGKIVTYTI
-1531 RVYNEGEID
+1531 RVFNEGEMD

-1633 LINQAQISKNTNKDG
+1633 LINQAQISKDSDKDG
-1648 KDVKDQ
+1648 NDVTDQ

-1754 DGLKFVAEDNPLWKQ
+1754 NELKFVPEDNPLWKQ

-1787 GDTTEVEVL
+1787 GDTTEVEVV

-1849 VQTGQIRTFT
+1849 VQTGQIKTFT

-1871 GVALIKKFVL
+1871 GVVLIKKFVL

>member
-1 MKRLKKLVSSILIT
+1 MKKFKKLVSSILIT

-23 IISAVKAASAGPLYL
+23 SISAVKAASAGPLYL
-38 GIVSLRRSG
+38 GIVSLRRAG
-47 YGYQQGGASG
+47 YGYQQEGS

-118 TYSKILPTGTNY
+118 TYSKILPTGSNY

-145 AGTDNKTAREA
+145 IGTDNTTAREE
-156 FLESK
+156 FLKSK
-161 IPDEFYE
+161 IPNELYE
-168 YVTDDDIDVVQ
+168 LITDDDIDAVQ

-194 HYETT
+194 HYETS
-199 NLKVNSIANV
+199 NFKINSIANV
-209 DSNYVSIGDLAQYNG
+209 DSNYASMGDIF
-224 GDDGRD
+224 GDDGWD

-263 IVKNNATMTKVGS
+263 IVKSNATMTKVGS

-293 TLSATFTDINGK
+293 TLNATFTDINGT
-305 TITPTIGIKN
+305 TITPSIGIKDV
-315 SSGNIVS
+315 SGNVTA
-322 TTKSLKELVGQEF
+322 TTKTLKELVGQEF
-335 YLSMPV
+335 YLIMPT

-373 QPVVIVD
+373 QPVVIVN
-380 ETPFKFS
+380 ETPLNFS

-430 ATTATYNHP
+430 ATTATYNHT
-439 KNPLRVAIGD
+439 KTPLKVAIGD
-449 EVTYTIRVYNEGEVD
+449 VVTYTIRVYNEGDID

-475 EQLEFIV
+475 DQLEFIV

-488 QYGWKI
+488 EYGWKI
-494 ASSSDLKTIKTEYLS
+494 ASSTDLKTIKTEYLS
-509 KAKETTDGANK
+509 KANETTDGANK
-520 ISAFNGKTLAY
+520 ISAFNGTTLAY

-538 RVVSTDPMPTKI
+538 KVVATDPMADKI
-550 TNIADITRFTDGDGN
+550 TNIADITKFTDGDGN
-565 TVTDRDSQA
+565 TVTDRDSQE
-574 NNVQLPTGK
+574 NNVNLPTGK

-614 KDFDLSLRKFI
+614 KEFDLSLRKFI

-635 REPKVNVTPLNNGGT
+635 REPQVNVTPLKNGGT

-697 FVSGNATNTKY
+697 FVAGNETNTKY

-728 KESSAGSNKIKAFN
+728 KEASEGANKIKAFD
-742 GTTLDYKDVKVVC
+742 GTKLDYKDVKVVC
-755 KVVSTDPMPTKIT
+755 KVVSTEPMPTKIT
-768 NIADISNF
+768 NIADITKF
-776 TDGNGNKV
+776 TDGNGNTV

-853 DVTKLAD
+853 DVSKLAD

-869 HPKNPID
+869 HPKTPIS
-876 VTIGDI
+876 V
-882 VEYTIRVYNEGEV
+882 
-895 DGYVQEITDHLP
+895 
-907 DQLEFVANDETNI
+907 
-920 KYGWTVDGN
+920 
-929 NSKIIRT
+929 
-936 KYLSKENDTAEGE
+936 
-949 NKITSFNGTT
+949 
-959 LDYKDVKVVCKVI
+959 
-972 ETKPM
+972 
-977 PTKITNIAD
+977 
-986 ISDFTDGNGN
+986 
-996 KVKDRDSQENNV
+996 
-1008 NIPSDL
+1008 
-1014 PGYKDDEIGK
+1014 EIG
-1024 NYVPGQQD
+1024 
-1032 DDDFEKLKI
+1032 
-1041 KEFDLA
+1041 
-1047 LRKFITKVND
+1047 
-1057 ENISSRVP
+1057 
-1065 VVDIT
+1065 
-1070 QLKNGTATTATYDHP
+1070 
-1085 KTPIKVKIDD
+1085 D

-1100 IRVYNEGG
+1100 IRVYNETE

-1116 TDHLPDQ
+1116 TDHLPNQ
-1123 LEFIADNETNKKYG
+1123 LEFIAGNEINTKYG
-1137 WSVDN
+1137 WTVDSN
-1142 QNSKVVKTTYLSKA
+1142 NSKIIKTKYLSKA
-1156 NEKVAGENKIP
+1156 NETTEGDNKIK

-1172 TLSYKEVKIACK
+1172 KLDYKDVKVVCK
-1184 VISTNPMPTKITNI
+1184 VVSTDPMPTKITNI
-1198 ADISDFTNGNGEKVK
+1198 ADITKFTDGNGNTVT
-1213 DRDSEENNVNIPS
+1213 DRDSQENNVNIPS

-1246 DDDFEKLEVKPLEFD
+1246 DDDFEKLKIKEFD
-1261 LALRKFITKVND
+1261 LALRKFITKVNNT
-1273 EEITSRIP
+1273 EIKSRIP
-1281 KVDITKLASGEATTA
+1281 QVDTTPLKNGTGTTA
-1296 IYNHSKTPVEVAI
+1296 IYNHSKEPVKVSLGAV
-1309 DDIVEY
+1309 VEY
-1315 TIRVYNEGEID
+1315 TIRVYNEGQVD
-1326 GYAEEIKDH
+1326 GYVEEIKDH

-1340 ELIADNE
+1340 EFIKDNE
-1347 TNKAYGWTVDDQDS
+1347 INKKYGWTVDSTDS
-1361 KVIKTTYLSKANEK
+1361 KVIKTSYLCKANEK

-1387 TTLSYKDVKVVCKVV
+1387 TTLSYKEVKVACKVV
-1402 ETNQMPKKI
+1402 STDPMPSKI
-1411 TNLADVSDFTDGDG
+1411 TNLADISDFTDGEG

-1431 DSEKDN
+1431 DSKEDN

-1448 DDESNKDYVPGQEDD
+1448 DDESKKDYVPGQEDD

-1468 VTVAKFDLSLRKF
+1468 VTLVKFDLSLRKF

-1486 DTEITSRIP
+1486 NTEITSRIP
-1495 QVDVTPIKDGSGT
+1495 QVDVTPIKDGSST

-1531 RVYNEGEID
+1531 RVFNEGEMD

-1633 LINQAQISKNTNKDG
+1633 LINQAQISKDSDKDG
-1648 KDVKDQ
+1648 NDVTDQ

-1754 DGLKFVAEDNPLWKQ
+1754 NGLKFVPEDNPLWKQ

-1787 GDTTEVEVL
+1787 GDTTEVEVV

-1849 VQTGQIRTFT
+1849 VQTGQIKTFT
-1859 TIGLAVLVILSS
+1859 TISLAVLVILSS
-1871 GVALIKKFVL
+1871 GVVLIKKFVL

>member
-1 MKRLKKLVSSILIT
+1 MKKFKKLVSSILIT

-23 IISAVKAASAGPLYL
+23 SISAVKAASAGPLYL
-38 GIVSLRRSG
+38 GIVSLRRAG
-47 YGYQQGGASG
+47 YGYQQEGS

-118 TYSKILPTGTNY
+118 TYSKILPTGSNY

-145 AGTDNKTAREA
+145 IGTDNTTAREE
-156 FLESK
+156 FLKSK
-161 IPDEFYE
+161 IPNELYDLI
-168 YVTDDDIDVVQ
+168 TDDDIDAVQ

-194 HYETT
+194 HYETS
-199 NLKVNSIANV
+199 NFKINSIANV
-209 DSNYVSIGDLAQYNG
+209 DSNYASMGDIF
-224 GDDGRD
+224 GDDGWD

-263 IVKNNATMTKVGS
+263 IVKSNATMTKVGS

-284 INQLLNVDY
+284 INQLLNIDY
-293 TLSATFTDINGK
+293 TLNATFTDINGT
-305 TITPTIGIKN
+305 TITPSIGIKDV
-315 SSGNIVS
+315 SGNVTA
-322 TTKSLKELVGQEF
+322 TTKTLKELVGQEF
-335 YLSMPV
+335 YLIMPT

-373 QPVVIVD
+373 QPVVIVN
-380 ETPFKFS
+380 ETPLNFS

-439 KNPLRVAIGD
+439 KTPLKIAIGD
-449 EVTYTIRVYNEGEVD
+449 VVTYTIRVYNEGDID

-475 EQLEFIV
+475 DQLEFIV

-488 QYGWKI
+488 EYGWKI
-494 ASSSDLKTIKTEYLS
+494 ASSTDLKTIKTEYLS
-509 KAKETTDGANK
+509 KANETTDGANK
-520 ISAFNGKTLAY
+520 ISAFNGTTLAY

-538 RVVSTDPMPTKI
+538 RVVATEPMADKI
-550 TNIADITRFTDGDGN
+550 TNIADITKFTDGDGN
-565 TVTDRDSQA
+565 TVTDRDSQE
-574 NNVQLPTGK
+574 NNVNLPTGK
-583 DLENYRDS
+583 DLENYKDS

-614 KDFDLSLRKFI
+614 KEFDLSLRKFI

-635 REPKVNVTPLNNGGT
+635 REPQVNVTPLKNGGT

-697 FVSGNATNTKY
+697 FVAGNEINTKY

-728 KESSAGSNKIKAFN
+728 KEASEGANKIKAFD
-742 GTTLDYKDVKVVC
+742 GTKLDYKDVKVVC
-755 KVVSTDPMPTKIT
+755 KVVSTEPMPTKIT
-768 NIADISNF
+768 NIADITKF
-776 TDGNGNKV
+776 TDGNGNTV

-853 DVTKLAD
+853 DVSKLAD

-869 HPKNPID
+869 HPK
-876 VTIGDI
+876 
-882 VEYTIRVYNEGEV
+882 
-895 DGYVQEITDHLP
+895 
-907 DQLEFVANDETNI
+907 
-920 KYGWTVDGN
+920 
-929 NSKIIRT
+929 
-936 KYLSKENDTAEGE
+936 
-949 NKITSFNGTT
+949 
-959 LDYKDVKVVCKVI
+959 
-972 ETKPM
+972 
-977 PTKITNIAD
+977 
-986 ISDFTDGNGN
+986 
-996 KVKDRDSQENNV
+996 
-1008 NIPSDL
+1008 
-1014 PGYKDDEIGK
+1014 
-1024 NYVPGQQD
+1024 
-1032 DDDFEKLKI
+1032 
-1041 KEFDLA
+1041 
-1047 LRKFITKVND
+1047 
-1057 ENISSRVP
+1057 
-1065 VVDIT
+1065 
-1070 QLKNGTATTATYDHP
+1070 
-1085 KTPIKVKIDD
+1085 TPISVAIGD

-1100 IRVYNEGG
+1100 IRVYNEAE

-1123 LEFIADNETNKKYG
+1123 LEFIAGNEINTKYG
-1137 WSVDN
+1137 WTVDSN
-1142 QNSKVVKTTYLSKA
+1142 NSKIIKTKYLSKA
-1156 NEKVAGENKIP
+1156 NETTEGDNKIK

-1172 TLSYKEVKIACK
+1172 KLDYKDVKVVCK
-1184 VISTNPMPTKITNI
+1184 VVSTDPMPTKITNI
-1198 ADISDFTNGNGEKVK
+1198 ADITKFTDGNGNIVT
-1213 DRDSEENNVNIPS
+1213 DRDSQENNVNIPS

-1246 DDDFEKLEVKPLEFD
+1246 DDDFEKLKIKEFD
-1261 LALRKFITKVND
+1261 LALRKFITKVNNT
-1273 EEITSRIP
+1273 EIKSRIP
-1281 KVDITKLASGEATTA
+1281 QVDTTPLKNGTGTTA
-1296 IYNHSKTPVEVAI
+1296 IYNHSKEPVKVSLGAV
-1309 DDIVEY
+1309 VEY
-1315 TIRVYNEGEID
+1315 TIRVYNEGQVD
-1326 GYAEEIKDH
+1326 GYVEEIKDH

-1340 ELIADNE
+1340 EFIKDNE
-1347 TNKAYGWTVDDQDS
+1347 TNKKYGWTVDSTDS
-1361 KVIKTTYLSKANEK
+1361 KVIKTSYLSKANEK

-1387 TTLSYKDVKVVCKVV
+1387 TTLSYKEVKVACKVV
-1402 ETNQMPKKI
+1402 STDPMPSKI
-1411 TNLADVSDFTDGDG
+1411 TNLADISDFTDGEG

-1431 DSEKDN
+1431 DSKEDN

-1448 DDESNKDYVPGQEDD
+1448 DDESKKDYVPGQEDD

-1468 VTVAKFDLSLRKF
+1468 VTLVKFDLSLRKF

-1486 DTEITSRIP
+1486 NTEITSRIP
-1495 QVDVTPIKDGSGT
+1495 QVDVTPIKDGSST

-1531 RVYNEGEID
+1531 RVFNEGEMD

-1633 LINQAQISKNTNKDG
+1633 LINQAQISKDSDKDG
-1648 KDVKDQ
+1648 NDVTDQ

-1687 QAIVTENGED
+1687 QAIVTENGEE

-1754 DGLKFVAEDNPLWKQ
+1754 NGLKFVPEDNPLWKQ

-1787 GDTTEVEVL
+1787 GDTTEVEVV

-1849 VQTGQIRTFT
+1849 VQTGQIKTFT

-1871 GVALIKKFVL
+1871 GVVLIKKFVL

>member
-1 MKRLKKLVSSILIT
+1 MKKLKKLVSSILIT

-23 IISAVKAASAGPLYL
+23 SISAVKAASAGPLYL
-38 GIVSLRRSG
+38 GIVSLRRAG
-47 YGYQQGGASG
+47 YGYQQEGS

-118 TYSKILPTGTNY
+118 TYSKILPTGSNY

-145 AGTDNKTAREA
+145 IGTDNTTAREE
-156 FLESK
+156 FLKSK
-161 IPDEFYE
+161 IPNELYDLI
-168 YVTDDDIDVVQ
+168 TDDDIDAVQ

-194 HYETT
+194 HYETS
-199 NLKVNSIANV
+199 NFKINSIANV
-209 DSNYVSIGDLAQYNG
+209 DSNYASMGDIF
-224 GDDGRD
+224 GDDGWD

-263 IVKNNATMTKVGS
+263 IVKSNATMTKVGS

-284 INQLLNVDY
+284 INQLLNIDY
-293 TLSATFTDINGK
+293 TLNATFTDINGT
-305 TITPTIGIKN
+305 TITPSIGIKDV
-315 SSGNIVS
+315 SGNVTA
-322 TTKSLKELVGQEF
+322 TTKTLKELVGQEF
-335 YLSMPV
+335 YLIMPT

-373 QPVVIVD
+373 QPVVIVN
-380 ETPFKFS
+380 ETPLNFS

-430 ATTATYNHP
+430 ATTATYNHT
-439 KNPLRVAIGD
+439 KTPLKVAIGD
-449 EVTYTIRVYNEGEVD
+449 VVTYTIRVYNEGDID

-475 EQLEFIV
+475 DQLEFIV

-488 QYGWKI
+488 ENGWKI
-494 ASSSDLKTIKTEYLS
+494 ASSTDLKTIKTEYLS
-509 KAKETTDGANK
+509 KANETTDGANK
-520 ISAFNGKTLAY
+520 ISAFNGTTLAY

-538 RVVSTDPMPTKI
+538 RVVATEPMADKI
-550 TNIADITRFTDGDGN
+550 TNIADITKFTDGDGN
-565 TVTDRDSQA
+565 TVTDRDSQE
-574 NNVQLPTGK
+574 NNVNLPTGK
-583 DLENYRDS
+583 DLENYKDS

-614 KDFDLSLRKFI
+614 KEFDLSLRKFI

-635 REPKVNVTPLNNGGT
+635 REPQVNVTPLKNGGT

-697 FVSGNATNTKY
+697 FVAGNETNSKY

-728 KESSAGSNKIKAFN
+728 KETSEGANKIKAFD
-742 GTTLDYKDVKVVC
+742 GTKLDYKDVKVVC

-768 NIADISNF
+768 NIADITRF
-776 TDGNGNKV
+776 TDGNGNTVTDRDSQENNVNIPSDLPEYKDDEIGKDYVPGQQDDDDFEKLKIKEFDLALRKFITKLNDEEITSRIPQPDVSKLADGTATTATYNHPKTPISVAIGDVVEYTIRVYNEAEVDGYVEEITDHLPDQLEFVAGNETNTKYGWTVDSNNSKIIKTNYLSKAKEASEGANKIKAFDGEKLDYKDVKVVCKVVSTDPMPTKITNIADITKFTDGNGNTV

-840 LNDEEITSRIPQP
+840 VNNTEIKSRIPQV
-853 DVTKLAD
+853 D
-860 GTATTATYN
+860 TT
-869 HPKNPID
+869 P
-876 VTIGDI
+876 
-882 VEYTIRVYNEGEV
+882 
-895 DGYVQEITDHLP
+895 
-907 DQLEFVANDETNI
+907 
-920 KYGWTVDGN
+920 
-929 NSKIIRT
+929 
-936 KYLSKENDTAEGE
+936 
-949 NKITSFNGTT
+949 
-959 LDYKDVKVVCKVI
+959 
-972 ETKPM
+972 
-977 PTKITNIAD
+977 
-986 ISDFTDGNGN
+986 
-996 KVKDRDSQENNV
+996 
-1008 NIPSDL
+1008 
-1014 PGYKDDEIGK
+1014 
-1024 NYVPGQQD
+1024 
-1032 DDDFEKLKI
+1032 
-1041 KEFDLA
+1041 
-1047 LRKFITKVND
+1047 
-1057 ENISSRVP
+1057 
-1065 VVDIT
+1065 
-1070 QLKNGTATTATYDHP
+1070 LKNGTGTTAIYNHSKEP
-1085 KTPIKVKIDD
+1085 VKVSLGA

-1100 IRVYNEGG
+1100 IRVYNEGQ

-1116 TDHLPDQ
+1116 KDHLPDQ
-1123 LEFIADNETNKKYG
+1123 LEFIKDNETNKKYG
-1137 WSVDN
+1137 WTVDSTD
-1142 QNSKVVKTTYLSKA
+1142 SKVIKTSYLSKA

-1172 TLSYKEVKIACK
+1172 TLSYKEVKVACK
-1184 VISTNPMPTKITNI
+1184 VVSTDPMPSKITNL
-1198 ADISDFTNGNGEKVK
+1198 ADISDFTDGE
-1213 DRDSEENNVNIPS
+1213 
-1226 DLPGYKDD
+1226 
-1234 EIGKDYVPGQQD
+1234 
-1246 DDDFEKLEVKPLEFD
+1246 
-1261 LALRKFITKVND
+1261 
-1273 EEITSRIP
+1273 
-1281 KVDITKLASGEATTA
+1281 
-1296 IYNHSKTPVEVAI
+1296 
-1309 DDIVEY
+1309 
-1315 TIRVYNEGEID
+1315 
-1326 GYAEEIKDH
+1326 
-1335 LPDQL
+1335 
-1340 ELIADNE
+1340 
-1347 TNKAYGWTVDDQDS
+1347 
-1361 KVIKTTYLSKANEK
+1361 
-1375 VAGENKIPAFDG
+1375 
-1387 TTLSYKDVKVVCKVV
+1387 
-1402 ETNQMPKKI
+1402 
-1411 TNLADVSDFTDGDG
+1411 G

-1431 DSEKDN
+1431 DSKEDN

-1448 DDESNKDYVPGQEDD
+1448 DDESKKDYVPGQEDD

-1468 VTVAKFDLSLRKF
+1468 VTLVKFDLSLRKF

-1486 DTEITSRIP
+1486 NTEITSRIP
-1495 QVDVTPIKDGSGT
+1495 QVDVTPIKDGSST

-1531 RVYNEGEID
+1531 RVFNEGEMD

-1633 LINQAQISKNTNKDG
+1633 LINQAQISKDSDKDG
-1648 KDVKDQ
+1648 NDVTDQ

-1754 DGLKFVAEDNPLWKQ
+1754 NGLKFVPEDNPLWKQ

-1787 GDTTEVEVL
+1787 GDTTEVEVV

-1849 VQTGQIRTFT
+1849 VQTGQIKTFT
-1859 TIGLAVLVILSS
+1859 TISLAVLVILSS
-1871 GVALIKKFVL
+1871 GVVLIKKFVL

>member
-1 MKRLKKLVSSILIT
+1 MKKFKKLVSSILIT

-23 IISAVKAASAGPLYL
+23 SISAVKAASAGPLYL
-38 GIVSLRRSG
+38 GIVSLRSAG
-47 YGYQQGGASG
+47 YGYQQEGS

-68 NGKTADLSKTIY
+68 NGRTANLSKTIY

-118 TYSKILPTGTNY
+118 TYSKILPTGSNY

-145 AGTDNKTAREA
+145 IGTDNTTAREE
-156 FLESK
+156 FLKSK
-161 IPDEFYE
+161 IPNELYE
-168 YVTDDDIDVVQ
+168 LVTDDDIDAVQ
-179 QLAIWYFTNPSGDKY
+179 QLAVWYFTNPSGDKY
-194 HYETT
+194 HYETS
-199 NLKVNSIANV
+199 NFKINSIANV
-209 DSNYVSIGDLAQYNG
+209 DSNYASMGDIF
-224 GDDGRD
+224 GDDGWD

-263 IVKNNATMTKVGS
+263 IVKSNATMTKVGS

-293 TLSATFTDINGK
+293 TLNATFTDINGT
-305 TITPTIGIKN
+305 TITPSIGIKDV
-315 SSGNIVS
+315 SGNVTA
-322 TTKSLKELVGQEF
+322 TTKTLKELVGQEF
-335 YLSMPV
+335 YLIMPT

-364 SVADAPTTE
+364 SVVDAPTTE
-373 QPVVIVD
+373 QPVVIVN
-380 ETPFKFS
+380 ETPLNFS

-430 ATTATYNHP
+430 ATTATYNHT
-439 KNPLRVAIGD
+439 KTPLKVAIGD
-449 EVTYTIRVYNEGEVD
+449 VVTYTIRVYNEGDID

-475 EQLEFIV
+475 DQLELV
-482 DDQVNI
+482 SNDETNVK
-488 QYGWKI
+488 YGWVADANNSKI
-494 ASSSDLKTIKTEYLS
+494 IRTDYLS
-509 KAKETTDGANK
+509 KAKEASEGANK
-520 ISAFNGKTLAY
+520 IKAFNGTTLDY
-531 KDVKIKC
+531 KDVKVVC

-550 TNIADITRFTDGDGN
+550 TNIADIT
-565 TVTDRDSQA
+565 
-574 NNVQLPTGK
+574 K
-583 DLENYRDS
+583 
-591 EINRGEE
+591 
-598 YIPGQQDDDD
+598 
-608 FEKLTL
+608 
-614 KDFDLSLRKFI
+614 
-625 TGVNGTAITN
+625 
-635 REPKVNVTPLNNGGT
+635 
-650 TAIYNH
+650 
-656 PKTPVSVAIGDLVEY
+656 
-671 TIRVYN
+671 
-677 EAEIDGYVEEITDH
+677 
-691 LPDQLE
+691 
-697 FVSGNATNTKY
+697 
-708 GWVVD
+708 
-713 STNSKIIRTNYLSKA
+713 
-728 KESSAGSNKIKAFN
+728 
-742 GTTLDYKDVKVVC
+742 
-755 KVVSTDPMPTKIT
+755 
-768 NIADISNF
+768 F
-776 TDGNGNKV
+776 TDGNGNTV

-840 LNDEEITSRIPQP
+840 VNNTEIKSRIPQV
-853 DVTKLAD
+853 D
-860 GTATTATYN
+860 TT
-869 HPKNPID
+869 P
-876 VTIGDI
+876 
-882 VEYTIRVYNEGEV
+882 
-895 DGYVQEITDHLP
+895 
-907 DQLEFVANDETNI
+907 
-920 KYGWTVDGN
+920 
-929 NSKIIRT
+929 
-936 KYLSKENDTAEGE
+936 
-949 NKITSFNGTT
+949 
-959 LDYKDVKVVCKVI
+959 
-972 ETKPM
+972 
-977 PTKITNIAD
+977 
-986 ISDFTDGNGN
+986 
-996 KVKDRDSQENNV
+996 
-1008 NIPSDL
+1008 
-1014 PGYKDDEIGK
+1014 
-1024 NYVPGQQD
+1024 
-1032 DDDFEKLKI
+1032 
-1041 KEFDLA
+1041 
-1047 LRKFITKVND
+1047 
-1057 ENISSRVP
+1057 
-1065 VVDIT
+1065 
-1070 QLKNGTATTATYDHP
+1070 LKNGTGTTAIYNHSKEP
-1085 KTPIKVKIDD
+1085 VKVSLGA

-1100 IRVYNEGG
+1100 IRVYNEGQ

-1116 TDHLPDQ
+1116 KDHLPDQ
-1123 LEFIADNETNKKYG
+1123 LEFIKDNETNKKYG
-1137 WSVDN
+1137 WTVDSTD
-1142 QNSKVVKTTYLSKA
+1142 SKVIKTSYLCKA

-1172 TLSYKEVKIACK
+1172 TLSYKEVKVACK
-1184 VISTNPMPTKITNI
+1184 VVSTDPMPSKITNL
-1198 ADISDFTNGNGEKVK
+1198 ADISDFTDGE
-1213 DRDSEENNVNIPS
+1213 
-1226 DLPGYKDD
+1226 
-1234 EIGKDYVPGQQD
+1234 
-1246 DDDFEKLEVKPLEFD
+1246 
-1261 LALRKFITKVND
+1261 
-1273 EEITSRIP
+1273 
-1281 KVDITKLASGEATTA
+1281 
-1296 IYNHSKTPVEVAI
+1296 
-1309 DDIVEY
+1309 
-1315 TIRVYNEGEID
+1315 
-1326 GYAEEIKDH
+1326 
-1335 LPDQL
+1335 
-1340 ELIADNE
+1340 
-1347 TNKAYGWTVDDQDS
+1347 
-1361 KVIKTTYLSKANEK
+1361 
-1375 VAGENKIPAFDG
+1375 
-1387 TTLSYKDVKVVCKVV
+1387 
-1402 ETNQMPKKI
+1402 
-1411 TNLADVSDFTDGDG
+1411 G

-1431 DSEKDN
+1431 DSKEDN

-1448 DDESNKDYVPGQEDD
+1448 DDESKKDYVPGQEDD

-1468 VTVAKFDLSLRKF
+1468 VTLVKFDLSLRKF

-1486 DTEITSRIP
+1486 NTEITSRIP
-1495 QVDVTPIKDGSGT
+1495 QVDVTPIKDGSST

-1531 RVYNEGEID
+1531 RVFNEGEMD

-1633 LINQAQISKNTNKDG
+1633 LINQAQISKDSDKDG
-1648 KDVKDQ
+1648 NDVTDQ

-1687 QAIVTENGED
+1687 QAIVTENGEE

-1754 DGLKFVAEDNPLWKQ
+1754 NGLKFVPEDNPLWKQ

-1787 GDTTEVEVL
+1787 GDTTEVEVV

-1849 VQTGQIRTFT
+1849 VQTGQIKTFT

-1871 GVALIKKFVL
+1871 GVVLIKKFVL